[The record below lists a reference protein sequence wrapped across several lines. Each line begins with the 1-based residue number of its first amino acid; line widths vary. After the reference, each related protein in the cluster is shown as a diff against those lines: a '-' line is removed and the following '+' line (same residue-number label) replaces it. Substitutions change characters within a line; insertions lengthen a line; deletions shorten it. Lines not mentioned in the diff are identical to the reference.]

1 MSESFDARAWLKAQ
15 EQNTQPVTP
24 TSAARPFDAK
34 DWLNAQQSRTQNAS
48 ELGLQQAAD
57 FTAQLAKYPTA
68 SPVQQ
73 YQAFEKYGQQ
83 FQDHLAQQGY
93 SGEQITNALAS
104 FGQQADPRNQSSG
117 WDTAADLGNSVLK
130 GTGRLMVDALSA
142 VPESTPLIG
151 ELAEYLQKEGEGKLR
166 TIEKEYSAAKQ
177 INDYLGNREEQKA
190 LENGANEVSALLANL
205 KTNPMQLPHLLA
217 EQVPQVLLGVATGGV
232 GLGAV
237 NAAGGVGRARNDI
250 EQAYEDTYKNNPQQL
265 LQLPEIQER
274 MAKGMSFADAVN
286 DAKTDVTD
294 HWKSLAAAA
303 VIGAS
308 EALTPTGKLGQGVNR
323 GVLKT
328 LGKEAGQEFLQEGAE
343 QLNSNL
349 AVGQIDGKTQAT
361 DNVLRNA
368 TLGAIAGL
376 GMGVPAATEAYI
388 NGRNAPQ
395 AEEPVVNPESPTQP
409 EQPTTTLINS
419 QALDEALKPYQDS
432 EDYAEMR
439 ADLEQDIQD
448 GVIEERAKSN
458 SQYGKLAQAYLN
470 ATGQVTAEPQAES
483 NTQEQAEIND
493 GTDPEMERVLNLRE
507 RMTAWRNGKK
517 LGKIGDL
524 LPAMMTFKNEDAKRD
539 FVVQQAFG
547 EVQSIAKKH
556 GIDPTDG
563 NAMRKWLDDYVAKR
577 KEVQTKAKGT
587 KFVSTFGLQLPAYVD
602 NNSSLSAR
610 NVKTETDLSQYQ
622 NPQSEQSI
630 DTESDEQLTQESYSR
645 SPIKSVDANI
655 KRGREAMNTA
665 IAERRTVHR
674 AMFNHN
680 LDGWVDF
687 EWGDDGLTKP
697 FNKKGEPVGKGI
709 SHIIEAR
716 MRKDGMSYD
725 QVVRMLTQDIVETLA
740 RGSIAGHWVRNEG
753 KSESIQIDYNGHRA
767 GLIRN
772 KGSNAWLLTAFELY
786 PTDVNSAGSVD
797 TERTTNTKPTLTR
810 QGEGAVE
817 LNSNGGQRVGF
828 DTTEPTHSKPTRTR
842 QGMGAFDGNNVQQS
856 EAKRNQQDAEQTHA
870 REFKEK
876 AQHILNTQSLQLG
889 WDFTSDVELSARNV
903 KTETDLSQY
912 QNPQS
917 EQSIDTES
925 DEQLTQESYSR
936 SPIKS
941 VDANIKRGR
950 EAMNTAIAERR
961 TVHRAMFNH
970 NLDGWVDFEWGDVGT
985 VKANGKTK
993 GGMGISHILEAR
1005 MRKDGMSYEQAIQ
1018 MLVSDVVD
1026 VIARG
1031 HTVFEKTVGN
1041 SQNIR
1046 MEHNGYQVTLTK
1058 NKGNNAWIV
1067 TAFELF
1073 EGANRKGH
1081 DKSIPTDTNPTLS
1094 RAGTGAS
1101 NAASDS
1107 EQFARN
1113 NRSQL
1118 NDTHAHSQRGRGV
1131 VAENGLNLNNS
1142 QQNVNVEESHAREL
1156 LRRALGEHADKIE
1169 LVRDEQFGENDA
1181 RRGAEGW
1188 YHNGKLYLNLDGIT
1202 DGKILS
1208 KDERLVWVAWHEL
1221 GHHGVEVQLSHALRN
1236 QLHQA
1241 RKNVVVNGIAK
1252 RIFAE
1257 RQAEAKRENNP
1268 NLAISQDVATEEAI
1282 VELFAAMETGN
1293 WAEIE
1298 SRYRVHI
1305 VQEWRQPQ
1313 SDLVKRLSHVANF
1326 FKRLVA
1332 RITGRNLDTVSNQEV
1347 LNLLATVKQG
1357 IAKSAENP
1365 TASDARYSLSE
1376 ESDSDFAKAVD
1387 EVFNSSETRF
1397 DNNRWIKLGTTP
1409 EALIQSGISEE
1420 PMYINFAKIGKIK
1433 NDHPEMT
1440 ADLLKQIPKELNN
1453 PVAVFKNTKGKA
1465 NSYVVL
1471 TELSVKGNERVIAAL
1486 HADQEMNGLVFHK
1499 LASAYGKDGTRAY
1512 LENMIEKSDVRFVDK
1527 QKAGRINSK
1536 LQLLADDT
1544 LDLLFNK
1551 ASVVK
1556 DESSVNAD
1564 KEKGEHLIKN
1574 FSLLET
1580 DETASLR
1587 TSLLNADRLS
1597 DLDIKTET
1605 DLSQYQSENSDVRYS
1620 RKAPKQDTSY
1630 QRDLMVT
1637 HNISAKGIMH
1647 AKKMGG
1653 LPFASVAVAKQSN
1666 PLTGFGE
1673 VTLIGNRDYID
1684 PKGANK
1690 AKVFG
1695 ADIYSPR
1702 HSGLGITYRINA
1714 KDVNALNKQFEES
1727 AKAIGDNK
1735 FSYDFSYQGLEDKGV
1750 VNTLEDSTAVKYQF
1764 LKENGVAVEP
1774 VYDVPVEVANNQ
1786 MNYPSIQQAKA
1797 QGISR
1802 SAFVNNDELL
1812 TRFVED
1818 HIADLSERLEK
1829 VEKMGNPLVRNHAK
1843 RNLSVAQKILESGI
1857 ESIRHHY
1864 RMKILDLKYDEET
1877 QAAPRLNAGKTATKI
1892 NELVEERAS
1901 DFADYVDNIASSIDV
1916 EERIDDGEARD
1927 GTRKTIPY
1935 NLENV
1940 VKKLKQNIR
1949 GGEKFGIGQG
1959 NVRAKVTP
1967 QFDSIADIQDNKHRI
1982 VSADEFE
1989 TVRSELEAEA
1999 QALGNEFNTSDIYD
2013 LLWNAAEE
2021 GIPQAFHYA
2030 DVKNTAR
2037 NRKLVQDYLDK
2048 LEAMPTEYFEGKA
2061 KDVTQFSDFSGAVI
2075 PNNLPKNAYDVL
2087 QQAGLKIYEYD
2098 PDVETSRAE
2107 IIKQATNELD
2117 EQSGGNILFSRKA
2130 RTNDLDV
2137 DFENATPKRTAN
2149 SFEEARAAVTELLG
2163 EPLVN
2168 RESGM
2173 IATISKR
2180 SLDKLVSGKAA
2191 DKSSSREDHLIAVAN
2206 IDQLFENAIEGW
2218 AEPAKSEENT
2228 ALKSVHK
2235 MFAPININGEMK
2247 LAKLTVKEFNDNSG
2261 NRIYSV
2267 ETLEVGNKNSTMP
2280 ELSASVQSERT
2291 LDGLH
2296 SATLNSLIQRIQDF
2310 NSRDENSDPLFSRK
2324 LSRKARTNDLDVD
2337 FENATP
2343 KRTANSFAQVKELA
2357 KAFLNKTLHNDETGI
2372 DAVISRANLEKM
2384 LSGKA
2389 HSKSTSLHDHLLAVA
2404 NVDSLFKNA
2413 IHGWTE
2419 PYNKNDSPDVV
2430 GVHKMFAPLNI
2441 DGNVKLVKLTVKELK
2456 PEQGNRVYS
2465 VETIKIGNEKTPVP
2479 EMAELG
2485 FDSNSHR
2492 LHEGSG
2498 DLSLTWKPEP
2508 SENTKNTSQQI
2519 ANVRSLIQRIQD
2531 FNSRDE
2537 NSEPLFSRKQTSME
2551 ILTDGKVKHETLWGT
2566 IKAGEFGKI
2575 WNEVQRKTDFAL
2587 TDETRPVLDWIGDLD
2602 LAQVQAN
2609 ELKSDFELADGVRH
2623 SLNSQLMQ
2631 RFLKPLHKNIV
2642 NLAKKRKKDIEWTKK
2657 ALGIWVSANYSI
2669 KKNQELL
2676 TRDEQA
2682 MRDAKQAFDE
2692 AKTNGT
2698 AVEIDKAERAYIR
2711 AERQYRYRKHDVE
2724 LNNWEVDEK
2733 GKFIVPRK
2741 VGVAGFSIP
2750 HAKALMAEVEKHFSQ
2765 KEVQEA
2771 TEPLRK
2777 AVEWNIRKNF
2787 EHNRITEEQF
2797 KEYMRNLDYVP
2808 LTGDPDSLLKDD
2820 DDFIGGASSKGVNTS
2835 RDKNMKGRVN
2845 SEAEDAIDAVYRM
2858 LDKTVANAAWQPFKN
2873 GIDTVYEQK
2882 LAEAKAQ
2889 GMTEEQAKEHVAD
2902 TVGIRRQV
2910 MQGTTRTNDEVLI
2923 RKFGNVYYEYRLP
2936 EEVIKAIKGGQRN
2949 VDEFKVWQYFP
2960 MRYVRKLTGLNA
2972 QGVTQFKL
2980 PFAPK
2985 NMIRD
2990 IWEKSA
2996 LITTR
3001 DIYDANGKPLSQKA
3015 KNRIGN
3021 RTFSALANP
3030 AEMARVLRA
3039 TSRLAKGDTEN
3050 LDVSDEYQ
3058 RDLKELIELGGVSNY
3073 STYLARTDKDLV
3085 EEIKKLDKPHH
3096 RAVEGALHLVA
3107 VWNGTFDYAS
3117 SLAAYRALKE
3127 AGVDKKQA
3135 ADITLNLTNFRKQG
3149 WAAKHFKPLYMFLN
3163 PTLQGGKNLVQ
3174 MMKTRRGQVYLASR
3188 TVMAMAVWSLLMS
3201 LDDEDDQSGK
3211 RMLANGDLSREILIP
3226 TGEKDK
3232 YIRIP
3237 VGYGAPQMAN
3247 NIATNLVQL
3256 MNNQISVGDAVAN
3269 IITHNVKSVL
3279 PIAPSE
3285 IPASKEPLAK
3295 LFDTLSP
3302 TMVKAQLQWVMN
3314 RSAFGGIL
3322 RPTTVQREKLL
3333 SQQSFQ
3339 DTAEFWKETA
3349 EMMYE
3354 QFGVDMHP
3362 EFYKHIFDSY
3372 RGMMGSLGDYVSAS
3386 IENPNR
3392 VLQGKSEVI
3401 PVANDFYGIRG
3412 ERRIAGLFREYKGE
3426 AEKLA
3431 AEYKYYESK
3440 GRLAEWK
3447 TPEKMQIVNWNNKVN
3462 NDMKEVTQARSDL
3475 KKDEGKMSKEMKA
3488 SRLQNINTINDR
3500 IQREAVYAWRKRE
3513 GLATANPR

>member
-117 WDTAADLGNSVLK
+117 WDTAVDLGNSVLK

-395 AEEPVVNPESPTQP
+395 AEEPVVNHESPTQP

-577 KEVQTKAKGT
+577 KEVQTKAKQTREESYRAYDDFLSNEPLAEELQQAVENPQNVTNLPDNFITQASNEAFKKYEGELNALVSDVYEGKITAEEFEQRKNAFIHAVSKEATEKLTQHQDFVPYIREKVLAHNKLTQAEESLQQTANTTDNGNGSIELDQQMNQGGGATTSDLRSNSPIRSRTEEGAVGADNVQQSDTQYNQQGDIPRFSLNENSDSPFAKAVDMVAQGGNVSGYVNVGTTPSVLKMLGLPDVKVSIHSSTFKKVMGGKHQVTPETLKQLPQQINNPIAVMRSSTEPNGYVVLTELIERENGKDKPVIAALHLKQDANGLELLNIASVYGRSNAQIQRGLNNDLLYWNKAKGT

-602 NNSSLSAR
+602 NNSSLSIR

-655 KRGREAMNTA
+655 KRGREAMN
-665 IAERRTVHR
+665 
-674 AMFNHN
+674 
-680 LDGWVDF
+680 
-687 EWGDDGLTKP
+687 K
-697 FNKKGEPVGKGI
+697 
-709 SHIIEAR
+709 
-716 MRKDGMSYD
+716 
-725 QVVRMLTQDIVETLA
+725 
-740 RGSIAGHWVRNEG
+740 
-753 KSESIQIDYNGHRA
+753 
-767 GLIRN
+767 
-772 KGSNAWLLTAFELY
+772 
-786 PTDVNSAGSVD
+786 
-797 TERTTNTKPTLTR
+797 
-810 QGEGAVE
+810 
-817 LNSNGGQRVGF
+817 
-828 DTTEPTHSKPTRTR
+828 
-842 QGMGAFDGNNVQQS
+842 
-856 EAKRNQQDAEQTHA
+856 
-870 REFKEK
+870 
-876 AQHILNTQSLQLG
+876 
-889 WDFTSDVELSARNV
+889 
-903 KTETDLSQY
+903 
-912 QNPQS
+912 
-917 EQSIDTES
+917 
-925 DEQLTQESYSR
+925 
-936 SPIKS
+936 
-941 VDANIKRGR
+941 
-950 EAMNTAIAERR
+950 AIAERR

-1131 VAENGLNLNNS
+1131 VAENSLNLNNS
-1142 QQNVNVEESHAREL
+1142 QQNVNAEESHAREL

-1169 LVRDEQFGENDA
+1169 FVRDEQFGENDA

-1202 DGKILS
+1202 DGNILS

-1268 NLAISQDVATEEAI
+1268 SLAISQDVATEEAI

-1298 SRYRVHI
+1298 SRYRMHI

-1357 IAKSAENP
+1357 IAKSAENT

-1387 EVFNSSETRF
+1387 EVFNSSETHF

-1527 QKAGRINSK
+1527 RKAGRINSR

-1551 ASVVK
+1551 ASIVK

-1564 KEKGEHLIKN
+1564 KEKGSQLANVHWLQLPLK
-1574 FSLLET
+1574 
-1580 DETASLR
+1580 LR
-1587 TSLLNADRLS
+1587 SDANLS
-1597 DLDIKTET
+1597 ANDIKTET
-1605 DLSQYQSENSDVRYS
+1605 DLSQYQSENSDIRFS
-1620 RKAPKQDTSY
+1620 RSE
-1630 QRDLMVT
+1630 
-1637 HNISAKGIMH
+1637 N
-1647 AKKMGG
+1647 
-1653 LPFASVAVAKQSN
+1653 
-1666 PLTGFGE
+1666 LT
-1673 VTLIGNRDYID
+1673 RADYD
-1684 PKGANK
+1684 QA
-1690 AKVFG
+1690 
-1695 ADIYSPR
+1695 
-1702 HSGLGITYRINA
+1702 
-1714 KDVNALNKQFEES
+1714 
-1727 AKAIGDNK
+1727 
-1735 FSYDFSYQGLEDKGV
+1735 
-1750 VNTLEDSTAVKYQF
+1750 
-1764 LKENGVAVEP
+1764 KENGETEL
-1774 VYDVPVEVANNQ
+1774 DFNQ
-1786 MNYPSIQQAKA
+1786 W
-1797 QGISR
+1797 
-1802 SAFVNNDELL
+1802 
-1812 TRFVED
+1812 
-1818 HIADLSERLEK
+1818 
-1829 VEKMGNPLVRNHAK
+1829 
-1843 RNLSVAQKILESGI
+1843 
-1857 ESIRHHY
+1857 
-1864 RMKILDLKYDEET
+1864 
-1877 QAAPRLNAGKTATKI
+1877 
-1892 NELVEERAS
+1892 
-1901 DFADYVDNIASSIDV
+1901 
-1916 EERIDDGEARD
+1916 
-1927 GTRKTIPY
+1927 
-1935 NLENV
+1935 
-1940 VKKLKQNIR
+1940 KQ
-1949 GGEKFGIGQG
+1949 
-1959 NVRAKVTP
+1959 
-1967 QFDSIADIQDNKHRI
+1967 
-1982 VSADEFE
+1982 
-1989 TVRSELEAEA
+1989 VRSP
-1999 QALGNEFNTSDIYD
+1999 EFKRWFGDWEN
-2013 LLWNAAEE
+2013 
-2021 GIPQAFHYA
+2021 
-2030 DVKNTAR
+2030 
-2037 NRKLVQDYLDK
+2037 
-2048 LEAMPTEYFEGKA
+2048 
-2061 KDVTQFSDFSGAVI
+2061 
-2075 PNNLPKNAYDVL
+2075 
-2087 QQAGLKIYEYD
+2087 D
-2098 PDVETSRAE
+2098 PDDA
-2107 IIKQATNELD
+2107 
-2117 EQSGGNILFSRKA
+2117 
-2130 RTNDLDV
+2130 
-2137 DFENATPKRTAN
+2137 
-2149 SFEEARAAVTELLG
+2149 
-2163 EPLVN
+2163 
-2168 RESGM
+2168 
-2173 IATISKR
+2173 SK
-2180 SLDKLVSGKAA
+2180 V
-2191 DKSSSREDHLIAVAN
+2191 I
-2206 IDQLFENAIEGW
+2206 
-2218 AEPAKSEENT
+2218 
-2228 ALKSVHK
+2228 
-2235 MFAPININGEMK
+2235 
-2247 LAKLTVKEFNDNSG
+2247 
-2261 NRIYSV
+2261 
-2267 ETLEVGNKNSTMP
+2267 
-2280 ELSASVQSERT
+2280 
-2291 LDGLH
+2291 
-2296 SATLNSLIQRIQDF
+2296 
-2310 NSRDENSDPLFSRK
+2310 
-2324 LSRKARTNDLDVD
+2324 
-2337 FENATP
+2337 
-2343 KRTANSFAQVKELA
+2343 
-2357 KAFLNKTLHNDETGI
+2357 NDETFEPLQVFHGSPENFHIFDDRFSSKNTGNEGLFGKGFYFAKDGLEAVRYAKGNENGI
-2372 DAVISRANLEKM
+2372 TSAYLNIKNPFTLTPENIALLPDWYVDKVGIVPIKKGALDGKISIDSISRLTKDGKYGNDFRKA
-2384 LSGKA
+2384 LSEAGFDGA
-2389 HSKSTSLHDHLLAVA
+2389 STEFD
-2404 NVDSLFKNA
+2404 
-2413 IHGWTE
+2413 
-2419 PYNKNDSPDVV
+2419 PY
-2430 GVHKMFAPLNI
+2430 
-2441 DGNVKLVKLTVKELK
+2441 K
-2456 PEQGNRVYS
+2456 PEGVVY
-2465 VETIKIGNEKTPVP
+2465 VAFEPNQIKSATDNNGE
-2479 EMAELG
+2479 
-2485 FDSNSHR
+2485 FS
-2492 LHEGSG
+2492 
-2498 DLSLTWKPEP
+2498 
-2508 SENTKNTSQQI
+2508 SENDDI
-2519 ANVRSLIQRIQD
+2519 R
-2531 FNSRDE
+2531 
-2537 NSEPLFSRKQTSME
+2537 FSRKQTSME

-2669 KKNQELL
+2669 RKNQELL
-2676 TRDEQA
+2676 ARDEQA
-2682 MRDAKQAFDE
+2682 MIEAKQAFDD
-2692 AKTNGT
+2692 AKANGT
-2698 AVEIDKAERAYIR
+2698 NAEIDKAERAYIR

-2765 KEVQEA
+2765 KEVLEA

-2777 AVEWNIRKNF
+2777 AVKWNIHKNREF
-2787 EHNRITEEQF
+2787 NRITEEQF

-2960 MRYVRKLTGLNA
+2960 MRYVRKLTGLYA

-3188 TVMAMAVWSLLMS
+3188 VVMAMAVWSLLMS

-3285 IPASKEPLAK
+3285 ISASKDPLAK
-3295 LFDTLSP
+3295 LADTLTPSLF
-3302 TMVKAQLQWVMN
+3302 KAQMQWLMDRN
-3314 RSAFGGIL
+3314 AFGASIK
-3322 RPTTVQREKLL
+3322 PNSVQREKLL
-3333 SQQSFQ
+3333 SQQSRQ
-3339 DTAEFWKETA
+3339 NTAEFWKETA

-3392 VLQGKSEVI
+3392 ALQGKWEVVPI
-3401 PVANDFYGIRG
+3401 VNDYYGVKG
-3412 ERRIAGLFREYKGE
+3412 ENRIASLFYEYKGE

-3462 NDMKEVTQARSDL
+3462 NDMKEVTQDRSNL
-3475 KKDEGKMSKEMKA
+3475 KKDEGKMSEEMKA

>member
-117 WDTAADLGNSVLK
+117 WDTAVDLGNSVLK

-395 AEEPVVNPESPTQP
+395 AEEPVVNHESPIQP

-577 KEVQTKAKGT
+577 KEVQTKAKQT
-587 KFVSTFGLQLPAYVD
+587 REESYRAYDDFLSNEPLAEELQQAV
-602 NNSSLSAR
+602 
-610 NVKTETDLSQYQ
+610 E
-622 NPQSEQSI
+622 NPQNVTNLPDNFITQASNEAFKKYEGELNALVSDVYEGKITAEEFEQRKNAFIHAVSKEA
-630 DTESDEQLTQESYSR
+630 TEKLTQHQDFVPYIREKVLAHNKLTQAEESLQQTANTTDNGNGSIELDQQMNQGGGATTSDLR
-645 SPIKSVDANI
+645 SNSPIRS
-655 KRGREAMNTA
+655 
-665 IAERRTVHR
+665 RT
-674 AMFNHN
+674 
-680 LDGWVDF
+680 
-687 EWGDDGLTKP
+687 E
-697 FNKKGEPVGKGI
+697 
-709 SHIIEAR
+709 
-716 MRKDGMSYD
+716 
-725 QVVRMLTQDIVETLA
+725 
-740 RGSIAGHWVRNEG
+740 
-753 KSESIQIDYNGHRA
+753 
-767 GLIRN
+767 
-772 KGSNAWLLTAFELY
+772 
-786 PTDVNSAGSVD
+786 
-797 TERTTNTKPTLTR
+797 
-810 QGEGAVE
+810 EGAV
-817 LNSNGGQRVGF
+817 
-828 DTTEPTHSKPTRTR
+828 
-842 QGMGAFDGNNVQQS
+842 GADNVQQS
-856 EAKRNQQDAEQTHA
+856 DTQYNQQGDTPRFSLNENSDSPFVKAVDTVANGGQTTGKYIAMGTTPDVLKMLGLPDANIRISDEVIHKVMSEYLGFPKGNRPNIHNLSPEVLKQLPTQLNNPVA
-870 REFKEK
+870 VFNSSTRENAYVVLTELFETKVKTGKTEPVIAALHIKPTKNGVEVLNITSVYGRGKGQLKTAFNNDLRYVNKEK

-889 WDFTSDVELSARNV
+889 WDFTSDVELSTRNV

-912 QNPQS
+912 QNLQS

-1169 LVRDEQFGENDA
+1169 FVRDEQFGENDA

-1202 DGKILS
+1202 DGNILS

-1236 QLHQA
+1236 QLYQA

-1268 NLAISQDVATEEAI
+1268 SLAISQDVATEEAI

-1298 SRYRVHI
+1298 NRYRVHI

-1365 TASDARYSLSE
+1365 TASYARYSLSE

-1387 EVFNSSETRF
+1387 AFVEGNEVKTSISM
-1397 DNNRWIKLGTTP
+1397 GTTP
-1409 EALIQSGISEE
+1409 DVLK
-1420 PMYINFAKIGKIK
+1420 MIGLSDVEVKIK
-1433 NDHPEMT
+1433 RQTLGKVMRGRHSIEPET
-1440 ADLLKQIPKELNN
+1440 LKQLPQQMNDPVGVFQSAPHSSN
-1453 PVAVFKNTKGKA
+1453 PDG
-1465 NSYVVL
+1465 YVVL
-1471 TELSVKGNERVIAAL
+1471 TELTEFNQENQRNEPVIAAL
-1486 HADQEMNGLVFHK
+1486 HLNKKGEVQLIDV
-1499 LASAYGKDGTRAY
+1499 ASVYGKNHQG
-1512 LENMIEKSDVRFVDK
+1512 LQNILNKDK
-1527 QKAGRINSK
+1527 AFYWNKAKGSQLANVHW
-1536 LQLLADDT
+1536 LQLPL
-1544 LDLLFNK
+1544 K
-1551 ASVVK
+1551 
-1556 DESSVNAD
+1556 
-1564 KEKGEHLIKN
+1564 
-1574 FSLLET
+1574 
-1580 DETASLR
+1580 LR
-1587 TSLLNADRLS
+1587 SDANLS
-1597 DLDIKTET
+1597 ANDIKTET
-1605 DLSQYQSENSDVRYS
+1605 DLSQYQSENSDIRFS
-1620 RKAPKQDTSY
+1620 RSE
-1630 QRDLMVT
+1630 
-1637 HNISAKGIMH
+1637 N
-1647 AKKMGG
+1647 
-1653 LPFASVAVAKQSN
+1653 
-1666 PLTGFGE
+1666 LT
-1673 VTLIGNRDYID
+1673 RADYD
-1684 PKGANK
+1684 QA
-1690 AKVFG
+1690 
-1695 ADIYSPR
+1695 
-1702 HSGLGITYRINA
+1702 
-1714 KDVNALNKQFEES
+1714 
-1727 AKAIGDNK
+1727 
-1735 FSYDFSYQGLEDKGV
+1735 
-1750 VNTLEDSTAVKYQF
+1750 
-1764 LKENGVAVEP
+1764 KENGETEL
-1774 VYDVPVEVANNQ
+1774 DFNQ
-1786 MNYPSIQQAKA
+1786 W
-1797 QGISR
+1797 
-1802 SAFVNNDELL
+1802 
-1812 TRFVED
+1812 
-1818 HIADLSERLEK
+1818 
-1829 VEKMGNPLVRNHAK
+1829 
-1843 RNLSVAQKILESGI
+1843 
-1857 ESIRHHY
+1857 
-1864 RMKILDLKYDEET
+1864 
-1877 QAAPRLNAGKTATKI
+1877 
-1892 NELVEERAS
+1892 
-1901 DFADYVDNIASSIDV
+1901 
-1916 EERIDDGEARD
+1916 
-1927 GTRKTIPY
+1927 
-1935 NLENV
+1935 
-1940 VKKLKQNIR
+1940 KQ
-1949 GGEKFGIGQG
+1949 
-1959 NVRAKVTP
+1959 
-1967 QFDSIADIQDNKHRI
+1967 
-1982 VSADEFE
+1982 
-1989 TVRSELEAEA
+1989 VRSP
-1999 QALGNEFNTSDIYD
+1999 EFKRWFGDWEN
-2013 LLWNAAEE
+2013 
-2021 GIPQAFHYA
+2021 
-2030 DVKNTAR
+2030 
-2037 NRKLVQDYLDK
+2037 
-2048 LEAMPTEYFEGKA
+2048 
-2061 KDVTQFSDFSGAVI
+2061 
-2075 PNNLPKNAYDVL
+2075 
-2087 QQAGLKIYEYD
+2087 D
-2098 PDVETSRAE
+2098 PDDA
-2107 IIKQATNELD
+2107 
-2117 EQSGGNILFSRKA
+2117 
-2130 RTNDLDV
+2130 
-2137 DFENATPKRTAN
+2137 
-2149 SFEEARAAVTELLG
+2149 
-2163 EPLVN
+2163 
-2168 RESGM
+2168 
-2173 IATISKR
+2173 SK
-2180 SLDKLVSGKAA
+2180 V
-2191 DKSSSREDHLIAVAN
+2191 I
-2206 IDQLFENAIEGW
+2206 
-2218 AEPAKSEENT
+2218 
-2228 ALKSVHK
+2228 
-2235 MFAPININGEMK
+2235 
-2247 LAKLTVKEFNDNSG
+2247 
-2261 NRIYSV
+2261 
-2267 ETLEVGNKNSTMP
+2267 
-2280 ELSASVQSERT
+2280 
-2291 LDGLH
+2291 
-2296 SATLNSLIQRIQDF
+2296 
-2310 NSRDENSDPLFSRK
+2310 
-2324 LSRKARTNDLDVD
+2324 
-2337 FENATP
+2337 
-2343 KRTANSFAQVKELA
+2343 
-2357 KAFLNKTLHNDETGI
+2357 NDETFEPLQVFHGSPENFHIFDDRFSSKNTGNEGLFGKGFYFAKDGLEAVRYAKGNENGI
-2372 DAVISRANLEKM
+2372 TSAYLNIKNPFTLTPENIALLPDWYVDKVGIVPIKKGALDGKISIDSISRLTKDGKYGNDFRKA
-2384 LSGKA
+2384 LSEAGFDGA
-2389 HSKSTSLHDHLLAVA
+2389 STEFD
-2404 NVDSLFKNA
+2404 
-2413 IHGWTE
+2413 
-2419 PYNKNDSPDVV
+2419 PY
-2430 GVHKMFAPLNI
+2430 
-2441 DGNVKLVKLTVKELK
+2441 K
-2456 PEQGNRVYS
+2456 PEGVVY
-2465 VETIKIGNEKTPVP
+2465 VAFEPNQIKSATDNNGE
-2479 EMAELG
+2479 
-2485 FDSNSHR
+2485 FS
-2492 LHEGSG
+2492 
-2498 DLSLTWKPEP
+2498 
-2508 SENTKNTSQQI
+2508 SENDDI
-2519 ANVRSLIQRIQD
+2519 R
-2531 FNSRDE
+2531 
-2537 NSEPLFSRKQTSME
+2537 FSRKQTSME

-2657 ALGIWVSANYSI
+2657 ALGIWVSANYSVQ
-2669 KKNQELL
+2669 KNQELL
-2676 TRDEQA
+2676 ARDEQA
-2682 MRDAKQAFDE
+2682 MIEAKQAFDD
-2692 AKTNGT
+2692 AKANGT
-2698 AVEIDKAERAYIR
+2698 NAEIDKAERAYIR

-2765 KEVQEA
+2765 KEVLEA

-2777 AVEWNIRKNF
+2777 AVKWNIHKNREF
-2787 EHNRITEEQF
+2787 NRITEEQF

-2936 EEVIKAIKGGQRN
+2936 EDVIKAIKGGQRN
-2949 VDEFKVWQYFP
+2949 VDEFQIWQHKLSP
-2960 MRYVRKLTGLNA
+2960 MRYVRKLTGLYA

-3050 LDVSDEYQ
+3050 LDVNDEYQ

-3188 TVMAMAVWSLLMS
+3188 VVMAMAVWSLLMS

-3285 IPASKEPLAK
+3285 ISASKAPLAK
-3295 LFDTLSP
+3295 LADTLTPSLF
-3302 TMVKAQLQWVMN
+3302 KAQMQWLMDRN
-3314 RSAFGGIL
+3314 AFGASIK
-3322 RPTTVQREKLL
+3322 PNSVQREKLL
-3333 SQQSFQ
+3333 SQQSRQ
-3339 DTAEFWKETA
+3339 NTAEFWKETA

-3392 VLQGKSEVI
+3392 ALQGKSEVVPI
-3401 PVANDFYGIRG
+3401 VNDYYGVKG
-3412 ERRIAGLFREYKGE
+3412 ENRIASLFYEYKGE

>member
-48 ELGLQQAAD
+48 ELGLQQAAN

-166 TIEKEYSAAKQ
+166 TIEKEYSVAKQ

-217 EQVPQVLLGVATGGV
+217 EQVPQVLLGVATGSV

-274 MAKGMSFADAVN
+274 MAKGMNFADAVN

-395 AEEPVVNPESPTQP
+395 AEEPVVNPESSIQP

-577 KEVQTKAKGT
+577 KEVQTKAKQTREESYRAYDDFLSNEPLAEELQQAVENPQNVTNLPDNFITQASNEAFKKYEGELNALVSDVYEGKITAEEFEQRKNAFIHAVSKEATEKLTQHQDFVPYIREKVLAHNKLTQAEESLQQTANTTDNGNGSIELDQQMNQGGGATTSDLRSNSPIRSRTEEGAVGADNVQQSDTQYNQQGDTPRFSLNENSDSPFAKAVDMVAQGGNVSGYVNVGTTPSVLKMLGLPDVKVSIHSSTFKKVMGGKHQVTPETLKQLPQQINNPIAVMRSSTEPNGYVVLTELIERENGKDKPVIAALHLKQDANGLELLNIASVYGRSNAQIQRGLNNDLLYWNKAKGT

-602 NNSSLSAR
+602 NNSSLSIR

-622 NPQSEQSI
+622 NLQSEQSI

-655 KRGREAMNTA
+655 KRGREAMN
-665 IAERRTVHR
+665 
-674 AMFNHN
+674 
-680 LDGWVDF
+680 
-687 EWGDDGLTKP
+687 K
-697 FNKKGEPVGKGI
+697 
-709 SHIIEAR
+709 
-716 MRKDGMSYD
+716 
-725 QVVRMLTQDIVETLA
+725 
-740 RGSIAGHWVRNEG
+740 
-753 KSESIQIDYNGHRA
+753 
-767 GLIRN
+767 
-772 KGSNAWLLTAFELY
+772 
-786 PTDVNSAGSVD
+786 
-797 TERTTNTKPTLTR
+797 
-810 QGEGAVE
+810 
-817 LNSNGGQRVGF
+817 
-828 DTTEPTHSKPTRTR
+828 
-842 QGMGAFDGNNVQQS
+842 
-856 EAKRNQQDAEQTHA
+856 
-870 REFKEK
+870 
-876 AQHILNTQSLQLG
+876 
-889 WDFTSDVELSARNV
+889 
-903 KTETDLSQY
+903 
-912 QNPQS
+912 
-917 EQSIDTES
+917 
-925 DEQLTQESYSR
+925 
-936 SPIKS
+936 
-941 VDANIKRGR
+941 
-950 EAMNTAIAERR
+950 AIAERR

-1073 EGANRKGH
+1073 EGANRKGY

-1202 DGKILS
+1202 DGNILS

-1365 TASDARYSLSE
+1365 IASDARYSLSE

-1409 EALIQSGISEE
+1409 KALIQSGISEE

-1551 ASVVK
+1551 ASIVK

-1564 KEKGEHLIKN
+1564 KEKGSQLANVHWLQLPLK
-1574 FSLLET
+1574 
-1580 DETASLR
+1580 LR
-1587 TSLLNADRLS
+1587 SDANLS
-1597 DLDIKTET
+1597 ANDIKTET
-1605 DLSQYQSENSDVRYS
+1605 DLSQYQSENSEVRFS
-1620 RKAPKQDTSY
+1620 RKAPKQDTPY

-1750 VNTLEDSTAVKYQF
+1750 VNTLENSTAVKYQF

-1774 VYDVPVEVANNQ
+1774 VYDAPVEVANNQ

-1829 VEKMGNPLVRNHAK
+1829 AEKMGNSLVRNHAK

-1864 RMKILDLKYDEET
+1864 RMKILDLKYDEKT
-1877 QAAPRLNAGKTATKI
+1877 QAAPRLNTGKTATKI

-1916 EERIDDGEARD
+1916 EERIDDGEALD
-1927 GTRKTIPY
+1927 GTRKTIPH

-2030 DVKNTAR
+2030 DVKNTVR

-2098 PDVETSRAE
+2098 PDVETSRTE

-2117 EQSGGNILFSRKA
+2117 EQSGGNILF
-2130 RTNDLDV
+2130 
-2137 DFENATPKRTAN
+2137 
-2149 SFEEARAAVTELLG
+2149 
-2163 EPLVN
+2163 
-2168 RESGM
+2168 
-2173 IATISKR
+2173 
-2180 SLDKLVSGKAA
+2180 
-2191 DKSSSREDHLIAVAN
+2191 
-2206 IDQLFENAIEGW
+2206 
-2218 AEPAKSEENT
+2218 
-2228 ALKSVHK
+2228 
-2235 MFAPININGEMK
+2235 
-2247 LAKLTVKEFNDNSG
+2247 
-2261 NRIYSV
+2261 
-2267 ETLEVGNKNSTMP
+2267 
-2280 ELSASVQSERT
+2280 
-2291 LDGLH
+2291 
-2296 SATLNSLIQRIQDF
+2296 
-2310 NSRDENSDPLFSRK
+2310 
-2324 LSRKARTNDLDVD
+2324 SRKARTNDLDVD

-2465 VETIKIGNEKTPVP
+2465 VETIEIGNEKAPVP

-2669 KKNQELL
+2669 RKNQELL
-2676 TRDEQA
+2676 ARDEQA
-2682 MRDAKQAFDE
+2682 MIEAKQAFDE

-2733 GKFIVPRK
+2733 GDFIVPRK

-2750 HAKALMAEVEKHFSQ
+2750 HAKALMAEVEKHFSP

-2771 TEPLRK
+2771 TKPLRE

-2949 VDEFKVWQYFP
+2949 VDEFQIWQHKLSP
-2960 MRYVRKLTGLNA
+2960 MRYVRKLTGLYA

-3188 TVMAMAVWSLLMS
+3188 VVMAMAVWSLLMS

-3285 IPASKEPLAK
+3285 ISASKDPLAK
-3295 LFDTLSP
+3295 LADTLTPSLF
-3302 TMVKAQLQWVMN
+3302 KAQMQWLMDRN
-3314 RSAFGGIL
+3314 AFGASIK
-3322 RPTTVQREKLL
+3322 PNSVQREKLL
-3333 SQQSFQ
+3333 SQQSRQ
-3339 DTAEFWKETA
+3339 NTAEFWKETA

-3392 VLQGKSEVI
+3392 ALQGKSEVVPI
-3401 PVANDFYGIRG
+3401 VNDYYGVKG
-3412 ERRIAGLFREYKGE
+3412 ENRIASLFYEYKGE

-3462 NDMKEVTQARSDL
+3462 NEMKEVTQARSNL
-3475 KKDEGKMSKEMKA
+3475 KKDEGKMSEEMKA

>member
-117 WDTAADLGNSVLK
+117 WDTAVDLGNSVLK

-577 KEVQTKAKGT
+577 KEVQTKAKQT
-587 KFVSTFGLQLPAYVD
+587 REESYRAYDDFLSNEPLAEELQQAV
-602 NNSSLSAR
+602 
-610 NVKTETDLSQYQ
+610 E
-622 NPQSEQSI
+622 NPQNVTNLPDNFITQASNEAFKKYEGELNALVSDVYEGKITAEEFEQRKNAFIHAVSKEA
-630 DTESDEQLTQESYSR
+630 TEKLTQHQDFVPYIREKVLAHNKLTQAEESLQQTANTTDNGNGSIELDQQMNQGGGATTSDLR
-645 SPIKSVDANI
+645 SNSPIRS
-655 KRGREAMNTA
+655 
-665 IAERRTVHR
+665 RT
-674 AMFNHN
+674 
-680 LDGWVDF
+680 
-687 EWGDDGLTKP
+687 E
-697 FNKKGEPVGKGI
+697 
-709 SHIIEAR
+709 
-716 MRKDGMSYD
+716 
-725 QVVRMLTQDIVETLA
+725 
-740 RGSIAGHWVRNEG
+740 
-753 KSESIQIDYNGHRA
+753 
-767 GLIRN
+767 
-772 KGSNAWLLTAFELY
+772 
-786 PTDVNSAGSVD
+786 
-797 TERTTNTKPTLTR
+797 
-810 QGEGAVE
+810 EGAV
-817 LNSNGGQRVGF
+817 
-828 DTTEPTHSKPTRTR
+828 
-842 QGMGAFDGNNVQQS
+842 GADNVQQS
-856 EAKRNQQDAEQTHA
+856 DTQYNQQGDTPRFSLNENSDSPFVKAVDTVANGGQTTGKYIAMGTTPDVLKMLGLPDANIRISDEVIHKVMSEYLGFPKGNRPNIHNLSPEVLKQLPTQLNNPVA
-870 REFKEK
+870 VFNSSTRENAYVVLTELFETKVKTGKTEPVIAALHIKPTKNGVEVLNITSVYGRGKGQLKTAFNNDLRYVNKEK

-889 WDFTSDVELSARNV
+889 WDFTSDVELSTRNV

-912 QNPQS
+912 QNLQS

-1169 LVRDEQFGENDA
+1169 FVRDEQFGENDA

-1202 DGKILS
+1202 DGNILS

-1236 QLHQA
+1236 QLYQA

-1268 NLAISQDVATEEAI
+1268 SLAISQDVATEEAI

-1387 EVFNSSETRF
+1387 AFVEGNEVKTSISM
-1397 DNNRWIKLGTTP
+1397 GTTP
-1409 EALIQSGISEE
+1409 DVLK
-1420 PMYINFAKIGKIK
+1420 MIGLSDVEVKIK
-1433 NDHPEMT
+1433 RQTLGKVMRGRHSIEPET
-1440 ADLLKQIPKELNN
+1440 LKQLPQQMNDPVGVFQSAPHSSN
-1453 PVAVFKNTKGKA
+1453 PDG
-1465 NSYVVL
+1465 YVVL
-1471 TELSVKGNERVIAAL
+1471 TELTEFNQENQRNEPVIAAL
-1486 HADQEMNGLVFHK
+1486 HLNKKGEVQLIDV
-1499 LASAYGKDGTRAY
+1499 ASVYGKNHQG
-1512 LENMIEKSDVRFVDK
+1512 LQNILNKDK
-1527 QKAGRINSK
+1527 AFYWNKAKGSQLANVHW
-1536 LQLLADDT
+1536 LQLPL
-1544 LDLLFNK
+1544 K
-1551 ASVVK
+1551 
-1556 DESSVNAD
+1556 
-1564 KEKGEHLIKN
+1564 
-1574 FSLLET
+1574 
-1580 DETASLR
+1580 LR
-1587 TSLLNADRLS
+1587 SDANLS
-1597 DLDIKTET
+1597 ANDIKTET
-1605 DLSQYQSENSDVRYS
+1605 DLSQYQSENSDIRFS
-1620 RKAPKQDTSY
+1620 RSE
-1630 QRDLMVT
+1630 
-1637 HNISAKGIMH
+1637 N
-1647 AKKMGG
+1647 
-1653 LPFASVAVAKQSN
+1653 
-1666 PLTGFGE
+1666 LT
-1673 VTLIGNRDYID
+1673 RADYD
-1684 PKGANK
+1684 QA
-1690 AKVFG
+1690 
-1695 ADIYSPR
+1695 
-1702 HSGLGITYRINA
+1702 
-1714 KDVNALNKQFEES
+1714 
-1727 AKAIGDNK
+1727 
-1735 FSYDFSYQGLEDKGV
+1735 
-1750 VNTLEDSTAVKYQF
+1750 
-1764 LKENGVAVEP
+1764 KENGETEL
-1774 VYDVPVEVANNQ
+1774 DFNQ
-1786 MNYPSIQQAKA
+1786 W
-1797 QGISR
+1797 
-1802 SAFVNNDELL
+1802 
-1812 TRFVED
+1812 
-1818 HIADLSERLEK
+1818 
-1829 VEKMGNPLVRNHAK
+1829 
-1843 RNLSVAQKILESGI
+1843 
-1857 ESIRHHY
+1857 
-1864 RMKILDLKYDEET
+1864 
-1877 QAAPRLNAGKTATKI
+1877 
-1892 NELVEERAS
+1892 
-1901 DFADYVDNIASSIDV
+1901 
-1916 EERIDDGEARD
+1916 
-1927 GTRKTIPY
+1927 
-1935 NLENV
+1935 
-1940 VKKLKQNIR
+1940 KQ
-1949 GGEKFGIGQG
+1949 
-1959 NVRAKVTP
+1959 
-1967 QFDSIADIQDNKHRI
+1967 
-1982 VSADEFE
+1982 
-1989 TVRSELEAEA
+1989 VRSP
-1999 QALGNEFNTSDIYD
+1999 EFKRWFGDWEN
-2013 LLWNAAEE
+2013 
-2021 GIPQAFHYA
+2021 
-2030 DVKNTAR
+2030 
-2037 NRKLVQDYLDK
+2037 
-2048 LEAMPTEYFEGKA
+2048 
-2061 KDVTQFSDFSGAVI
+2061 
-2075 PNNLPKNAYDVL
+2075 
-2087 QQAGLKIYEYD
+2087 D
-2098 PDVETSRAE
+2098 PDDA
-2107 IIKQATNELD
+2107 
-2117 EQSGGNILFSRKA
+2117 
-2130 RTNDLDV
+2130 
-2137 DFENATPKRTAN
+2137 
-2149 SFEEARAAVTELLG
+2149 
-2163 EPLVN
+2163 
-2168 RESGM
+2168 
-2173 IATISKR
+2173 SK
-2180 SLDKLVSGKAA
+2180 V
-2191 DKSSSREDHLIAVAN
+2191 I
-2206 IDQLFENAIEGW
+2206 
-2218 AEPAKSEENT
+2218 
-2228 ALKSVHK
+2228 
-2235 MFAPININGEMK
+2235 
-2247 LAKLTVKEFNDNSG
+2247 
-2261 NRIYSV
+2261 
-2267 ETLEVGNKNSTMP
+2267 
-2280 ELSASVQSERT
+2280 
-2291 LDGLH
+2291 
-2296 SATLNSLIQRIQDF
+2296 
-2310 NSRDENSDPLFSRK
+2310 
-2324 LSRKARTNDLDVD
+2324 
-2337 FENATP
+2337 
-2343 KRTANSFAQVKELA
+2343 
-2357 KAFLNKTLHNDETGI
+2357 NDETFEPLQVFHGSPENFHIFDDRFSSKNTGNEGLFGKGFYFAKDGLEAVRYAKGNENGI
-2372 DAVISRANLEKM
+2372 TSAYLNIKNPFTLTPENIALLPDWYVDKVGIVPIKKGALDGKISIDSISRLTKDGKYGNDFRKA
-2384 LSGKA
+2384 LSEAGFDGASTEFDPYKPEGVVYVA
-2389 HSKSTSLHDHLLAVA
+2389 FEPNQIKSATDNNGEFS
-2404 NVDSLFKNA
+2404 S
-2413 IHGWTE
+2413 
-2419 PYNKNDSPDVV
+2419 KNDD
-2430 GVHKMFAPLNI
+2430 I
-2441 DGNVKLVKLTVKELK
+2441 
-2456 PEQGNRVYS
+2456 R
-2465 VETIKIGNEKTPVP
+2465 
-2479 EMAELG
+2479 
-2485 FDSNSHR
+2485 
-2492 LHEGSG
+2492 
-2498 DLSLTWKPEP
+2498 
-2508 SENTKNTSQQI
+2508 
-2519 ANVRSLIQRIQD
+2519 
-2531 FNSRDE
+2531 
-2537 NSEPLFSRKQTSME
+2537 FSRKQTSME

-2669 KKNQELL
+2669 QKNQELL
-2676 TRDEQA
+2676 ARDEQA
-2682 MRDAKQAFDE
+2682 MIEAKQAFDD
-2692 AKTNGT
+2692 AKANGT
-2698 AVEIDKAERAYIR
+2698 NAEIDKAERAYIR

-2771 TEPLRK
+2771 TKPLRE

-2949 VDEFKVWQYFP
+2949 VDEFQIWQHKLSP

-3050 LDVSDEYQ
+3050 LDVSNEYQ

-3188 TVMAMAVWSLLMS
+3188 TVMAMAVWSFLMA
-3201 LDDEDDQSGK
+3201 LDDEDDEAGK

-3431 AEYKYYESK
+3431 AEYKYYEEK

-3462 NDMKEVTQARSDL
+3462 DEMKKVTQARSNL
-3475 KKDEGKMSKEMKA
+3475 KKDEGKMSEEMKA

>member
-117 WDTAADLGNSVLK
+117 WDTAVDLGNSVLK

-409 EQPTTTLINS
+409 EQPTTTPINS

-432 EDYAEMR
+432 EEYAEMR

-470 ATGQVTAEPQAES
+470 AMGQVTEPQAES
-483 NTQEQAEIND
+483 NTQEQAEIDD

-577 KEVQTKAKGT
+577 KEVQTKAKQTREESYRAYDDFLSNEPLAVEPEQAVENPQNVTNLPDNFITQASNEAFKKYEGELNALVSDVYEGKITAEEFEQRKNAFIHAVSKEATEKLTQHQDFVPYIREKVLAHNKLTQAETELQQTAEPQRVEENAELRFSLNESSDSPFAKAVDTVAQGGNVSGYVNVGTTPSVLKMLGLPDVKVSIHSSTFKKVMGGKHQVTPETLKQLPQQINNPIAVMRSSTEPNGYVVLTELIERENGKDKPVIAALHLKQDANGLELLNIASVYGRSNAQIQRGLNNDLLYWNKAKGT

-630 DTESDEQLTQESYSR
+630 ETESDEQLTQESYSR

-655 KRGREAMNTA
+655 KRGREAMNKA

-725 QVVRMLTQDIVETLA
+725 QVVRMLTQDIVDTIAKGKVYKEATLP
-740 RGSIAGHWVRNEG
+740 NG
-753 KSESIQIDYNGHRA
+753 KVKNVQLDYNGHRA
-767 GLIRN
+767 VLIKK
-772 KGSNAWLLTAFELY
+772 KGNNGWILTAFELHS
-786 PTDVNSAGSVD
+786 TDVNSAGSVD

-870 REFKEK
+870 RE
-876 AQHILNTQSLQLG
+876 
-889 WDFTSDVELSARNV
+889 
-903 KTETDLSQY
+903 
-912 QNPQS
+912 
-917 EQSIDTES
+917 
-925 DEQLTQESYSR
+925 
-936 SPIKS
+936 
-941 VDANIKRGR
+941 
-950 EAMNTAIAERR
+950 
-961 TVHRAMFNH
+961 
-970 NLDGWVDFEWGDVGT
+970 
-985 VKANGKTK
+985 
-993 GGMGISHILEAR
+993 
-1005 MRKDGMSYEQAIQ
+1005 
-1018 MLVSDVVD
+1018 
-1026 VIARG
+1026 
-1031 HTVFEKTVGN
+1031 
-1041 SQNIR
+1041 
-1046 MEHNGYQVTLTK
+1046 
-1058 NKGNNAWIV
+1058 
-1067 TAFELF
+1067 
-1073 EGANRKGH
+1073 
-1081 DKSIPTDTNPTLS
+1081 
-1094 RAGTGAS
+1094 
-1101 NAASDS
+1101 
-1107 EQFARN
+1107 
-1113 NRSQL
+1113 
-1118 NDTHAHSQRGRGV
+1118 
-1131 VAENGLNLNNS
+1131 
-1142 QQNVNVEESHAREL
+1142 L

-1169 LVRDEQFGENDA
+1169 FVRDEQFGENDA

-1202 DGKILS
+1202 DGNILS

-1268 NLAISQDVATEEAI
+1268 SLAISQDVATEEAI

-1332 RITGRNLDTVSNQEV
+1332 RITGKNLDTVSNQEV

-1357 IAKSAENP
+1357 IAKSAENT
-1365 TASDARYSLSE
+1365 TASEARYSLSE

-1564 KEKGEHLIKN
+1564 KEKGSQLANVHWLQLPLK
-1574 FSLLET
+1574 
-1580 DETASLR
+1580 LR
-1587 TSLLNADRLS
+1587 SDANLS
-1597 DLDIKTET
+1597 ANDIKTET
-1605 DLSQYQSENSDVRYS
+1605 DLSQYQSENSEVRFS
-1620 RKAPKQDTSY
+1620 RSE
-1630 QRDLMVT
+1630 
-1637 HNISAKGIMH
+1637 N
-1647 AKKMGG
+1647 
-1653 LPFASVAVAKQSN
+1653 
-1666 PLTGFGE
+1666 LT
-1673 VTLIGNRDYID
+1673 RADYD
-1684 PKGANK
+1684 QA
-1690 AKVFG
+1690 
-1695 ADIYSPR
+1695 
-1702 HSGLGITYRINA
+1702 
-1714 KDVNALNKQFEES
+1714 
-1727 AKAIGDNK
+1727 
-1735 FSYDFSYQGLEDKGV
+1735 
-1750 VNTLEDSTAVKYQF
+1750 
-1764 LKENGVAVEP
+1764 KENGETEL
-1774 VYDVPVEVANNQ
+1774 DFNQ
-1786 MNYPSIQQAKA
+1786 W
-1797 QGISR
+1797 
-1802 SAFVNNDELL
+1802 
-1812 TRFVED
+1812 
-1818 HIADLSERLEK
+1818 
-1829 VEKMGNPLVRNHAK
+1829 
-1843 RNLSVAQKILESGI
+1843 
-1857 ESIRHHY
+1857 
-1864 RMKILDLKYDEET
+1864 
-1877 QAAPRLNAGKTATKI
+1877 
-1892 NELVEERAS
+1892 
-1901 DFADYVDNIASSIDV
+1901 
-1916 EERIDDGEARD
+1916 
-1927 GTRKTIPY
+1927 
-1935 NLENV
+1935 
-1940 VKKLKQNIR
+1940 KQ
-1949 GGEKFGIGQG
+1949 
-1959 NVRAKVTP
+1959 
-1967 QFDSIADIQDNKHRI
+1967 
-1982 VSADEFE
+1982 
-1989 TVRSELEAEA
+1989 VRSP
-1999 QALGNEFNTSDIYD
+1999 EFKRWFGDWEN
-2013 LLWNAAEE
+2013 
-2021 GIPQAFHYA
+2021 
-2030 DVKNTAR
+2030 
-2037 NRKLVQDYLDK
+2037 
-2048 LEAMPTEYFEGKA
+2048 
-2061 KDVTQFSDFSGAVI
+2061 
-2075 PNNLPKNAYDVL
+2075 
-2087 QQAGLKIYEYD
+2087 D
-2098 PDVETSRAE
+2098 PDDA
-2107 IIKQATNELD
+2107 
-2117 EQSGGNILFSRKA
+2117 
-2130 RTNDLDV
+2130 
-2137 DFENATPKRTAN
+2137 
-2149 SFEEARAAVTELLG
+2149 
-2163 EPLVN
+2163 
-2168 RESGM
+2168 
-2173 IATISKR
+2173 SK
-2180 SLDKLVSGKAA
+2180 V
-2191 DKSSSREDHLIAVAN
+2191 I
-2206 IDQLFENAIEGW
+2206 
-2218 AEPAKSEENT
+2218 
-2228 ALKSVHK
+2228 
-2235 MFAPININGEMK
+2235 
-2247 LAKLTVKEFNDNSG
+2247 
-2261 NRIYSV
+2261 
-2267 ETLEVGNKNSTMP
+2267 
-2280 ELSASVQSERT
+2280 
-2291 LDGLH
+2291 
-2296 SATLNSLIQRIQDF
+2296 
-2310 NSRDENSDPLFSRK
+2310 
-2324 LSRKARTNDLDVD
+2324 
-2337 FENATP
+2337 
-2343 KRTANSFAQVKELA
+2343 
-2357 KAFLNKTLHNDETGI
+2357 NDETFEPLQVFHGSPENFHIFDDRFSSKNTGNEGLFGKGFYFAKDGLEAVRYAKGNENGI
-2372 DAVISRANLEKM
+2372 TSAYLNIKNPFTLTPENIALLPDWYVDKVGIVPIKKGALDGKISIDSISRLTKDGKYGNDFRKA
-2384 LSGKA
+2384 LSEAGFDGA
-2389 HSKSTSLHDHLLAVA
+2389 STEFD
-2404 NVDSLFKNA
+2404 
-2413 IHGWTE
+2413 
-2419 PYNKNDSPDVV
+2419 PY
-2430 GVHKMFAPLNI
+2430 
-2441 DGNVKLVKLTVKELK
+2441 K
-2456 PEQGNRVYS
+2456 PEGVVY
-2465 VETIKIGNEKTPVP
+2465 VAFEPNQIKSATDNNGE
-2479 EMAELG
+2479 
-2485 FDSNSHR
+2485 FS
-2492 LHEGSG
+2492 
-2498 DLSLTWKPEP
+2498 
-2508 SENTKNTSQQI
+2508 SENDDI
-2519 ANVRSLIQRIQD
+2519 R
-2531 FNSRDE
+2531 
-2537 NSEPLFSRKQTSME
+2537 FSRKQTSME

-2631 RFLKPLHKNIV
+2631 RFLKPLHKNMV

-2669 KKNQELL
+2669 QKNQELL
-2676 TRDEQA
+2676 ARDEQA
-2682 MRDAKQAFDE
+2682 MRDAKQAFDD
-2692 AKTNGT
+2692 AKANGT
-2698 AVEIDKAERAYIR
+2698 NAEIDKAERAYIR

-2765 KEVQEA
+2765 KEVLEA

-2777 AVEWNIRKNF
+2777 AVKWNIHKNREF
-2787 EHNRITEEQF
+2787 NRITEEQF

-2835 RDKNMKGRVN
+2835 RDKNMRGRVN

-2936 EEVIKAIKGGQRN
+2936 EDVIKAIKGGQRN

-3050 LDVSDEYQ
+3050 LDVSNEYQ

-3188 TVMAMAVWSLLMS
+3188 VVMAMAVWSFLMS
-3201 LDDEDDQSGK
+3201 LDDDDDQGGK

-3285 IPASKEPLAK
+3285 ISASKDPLAK
-3295 LFDTLSP
+3295 LADTLTPSLF
-3302 TMVKAQLQWVMN
+3302 KAQMQWLMDRN
-3314 RSAFGGIL
+3314 AFGASIK
-3322 RPTTVQREKLL
+3322 PNSVQREKLL
-3333 SQQSFQ
+3333 SQQSRQ
-3339 DTAEFWKETA
+3339 NTAEFWKETA

-3392 VLQGKSEVI
+3392 ALQGKSEVVPI
-3401 PVANDFYGIRG
+3401 VNDYYGVRG
-3412 ERRIAGLFREYKGE
+3412 ENRIASLFYEYKGE

-3462 NDMKEVTQARSDL
+3462 DEMKKVTQARSNL
-3475 KKDEGKMSKEMKA
+3475 KKDEGKMSEEMKA

>member
-117 WDTAADLGNSVLK
+117 WDTAVDLGNSVLK

-395 AEEPVVNPESPTQP
+395 AEEPVVNPESPIQP

-577 KEVQTKAKGT
+577 KEVQTKAKQTREESYRAYDDFLSNEPLAEELQQAVENPQNVTNLPDNFITQASNEAFKKYEGELNALVSDVYEGKITAEEFEQRKNAFIHAVSKEATEKLTQHQDFVPYIREKVLAHNKLTQAEESLQQTANTTDNGNGSIELDQQMNQGGGATTSDLRSNSPIRSRTEEGAVGADNVQQSDTQYNQQGDTPRFSLNENSDSPFAKAVDMVAQGGNVSGYVNVGTTPSVLKMLGLPDVKVSIHSSTFKKVMGGKHQVTPETLKQLPQQINNPIAVMRSSTEPNGYVVLTELIERENGKDKPVIAALHLKQDANGLELLNIASVYGRSNAQIQRGLNNDLLYWNKAKGT

-602 NNSSLSAR
+602 NNSSLSIR

-655 KRGREAMNTA
+655 KRGREAMN
-665 IAERRTVHR
+665 
-674 AMFNHN
+674 
-680 LDGWVDF
+680 
-687 EWGDDGLTKP
+687 K
-697 FNKKGEPVGKGI
+697 
-709 SHIIEAR
+709 
-716 MRKDGMSYD
+716 
-725 QVVRMLTQDIVETLA
+725 
-740 RGSIAGHWVRNEG
+740 
-753 KSESIQIDYNGHRA
+753 
-767 GLIRN
+767 
-772 KGSNAWLLTAFELY
+772 
-786 PTDVNSAGSVD
+786 
-797 TERTTNTKPTLTR
+797 
-810 QGEGAVE
+810 
-817 LNSNGGQRVGF
+817 
-828 DTTEPTHSKPTRTR
+828 
-842 QGMGAFDGNNVQQS
+842 
-856 EAKRNQQDAEQTHA
+856 
-870 REFKEK
+870 
-876 AQHILNTQSLQLG
+876 
-889 WDFTSDVELSARNV
+889 
-903 KTETDLSQY
+903 
-912 QNPQS
+912 
-917 EQSIDTES
+917 
-925 DEQLTQESYSR
+925 
-936 SPIKS
+936 
-941 VDANIKRGR
+941 
-950 EAMNTAIAERR
+950 AIAERR

-1131 VAENGLNLNNS
+1131 VAENSLNLNNS

-1169 LVRDEQFGENDA
+1169 FVRDEQFGENDA

-1202 DGKILS
+1202 DGNILS

-1268 NLAISQDVATEEAI
+1268 SLAISQDVATEEAI

-1365 TASDARYSLSE
+1365 TVSDARYSLSE

-1387 EVFNSSETRF
+1387 AFVEGNEVKTSISM
-1397 DNNRWIKLGTTP
+1397 GTTP
-1409 EALIQSGISEE
+1409 DVLK
-1420 PMYINFAKIGKIK
+1420 MIGLSDVEVKIK
-1433 NDHPEMT
+1433 RQTLGKVMRGRHSIEPET
-1440 ADLLKQIPKELNN
+1440 LKQLPQQMNDPVGVFQSAPHSSN
-1453 PVAVFKNTKGKA
+1453 PDG
-1465 NSYVVL
+1465 YVVL
-1471 TELSVKGNERVIAAL
+1471 TELTEFNQENQRNEPVIAAL
-1486 HADQEMNGLVFHK
+1486 HLNKKGEVQLIDV
-1499 LASAYGKDGTRAY
+1499 ASVYGKNHQG
-1512 LENMIEKSDVRFVDK
+1512 LQNILNKDK
-1527 QKAGRINSK
+1527 AFYWNKAKGSQLANVHW
-1536 LQLLADDT
+1536 LQLPL
-1544 LDLLFNK
+1544 K
-1551 ASVVK
+1551 
-1556 DESSVNAD
+1556 
-1564 KEKGEHLIKN
+1564 
-1574 FSLLET
+1574 
-1580 DETASLR
+1580 LR
-1587 TSLLNADRLS
+1587 SDANLS
-1597 DLDIKTET
+1597 ANDIKTET
-1605 DLSQYQSENSDVRYS
+1605 DLSQYQSENSDIRFS
-1620 RKAPKQDTSY
+1620 RSE
-1630 QRDLMVT
+1630 
-1637 HNISAKGIMH
+1637 N
-1647 AKKMGG
+1647 
-1653 LPFASVAVAKQSN
+1653 
-1666 PLTGFGE
+1666 LT
-1673 VTLIGNRDYID
+1673 RADYD
-1684 PKGANK
+1684 QA
-1690 AKVFG
+1690 
-1695 ADIYSPR
+1695 
-1702 HSGLGITYRINA
+1702 
-1714 KDVNALNKQFEES
+1714 
-1727 AKAIGDNK
+1727 
-1735 FSYDFSYQGLEDKGV
+1735 
-1750 VNTLEDSTAVKYQF
+1750 
-1764 LKENGVAVEP
+1764 KENGETEL
-1774 VYDVPVEVANNQ
+1774 DFNQ
-1786 MNYPSIQQAKA
+1786 W
-1797 QGISR
+1797 
-1802 SAFVNNDELL
+1802 
-1812 TRFVED
+1812 
-1818 HIADLSERLEK
+1818 
-1829 VEKMGNPLVRNHAK
+1829 
-1843 RNLSVAQKILESGI
+1843 
-1857 ESIRHHY
+1857 
-1864 RMKILDLKYDEET
+1864 
-1877 QAAPRLNAGKTATKI
+1877 
-1892 NELVEERAS
+1892 
-1901 DFADYVDNIASSIDV
+1901 
-1916 EERIDDGEARD
+1916 
-1927 GTRKTIPY
+1927 
-1935 NLENV
+1935 
-1940 VKKLKQNIR
+1940 KQ
-1949 GGEKFGIGQG
+1949 
-1959 NVRAKVTP
+1959 
-1967 QFDSIADIQDNKHRI
+1967 
-1982 VSADEFE
+1982 
-1989 TVRSELEAEA
+1989 VRSP
-1999 QALGNEFNTSDIYD
+1999 EFKRWFGDWEN
-2013 LLWNAAEE
+2013 
-2021 GIPQAFHYA
+2021 
-2030 DVKNTAR
+2030 
-2037 NRKLVQDYLDK
+2037 
-2048 LEAMPTEYFEGKA
+2048 
-2061 KDVTQFSDFSGAVI
+2061 
-2075 PNNLPKNAYDVL
+2075 
-2087 QQAGLKIYEYD
+2087 D
-2098 PDVETSRAE
+2098 PDDA
-2107 IIKQATNELD
+2107 
-2117 EQSGGNILFSRKA
+2117 
-2130 RTNDLDV
+2130 
-2137 DFENATPKRTAN
+2137 
-2149 SFEEARAAVTELLG
+2149 
-2163 EPLVN
+2163 
-2168 RESGM
+2168 
-2173 IATISKR
+2173 SK
-2180 SLDKLVSGKAA
+2180 V
-2191 DKSSSREDHLIAVAN
+2191 I
-2206 IDQLFENAIEGW
+2206 
-2218 AEPAKSEENT
+2218 
-2228 ALKSVHK
+2228 
-2235 MFAPININGEMK
+2235 
-2247 LAKLTVKEFNDNSG
+2247 
-2261 NRIYSV
+2261 
-2267 ETLEVGNKNSTMP
+2267 
-2280 ELSASVQSERT
+2280 
-2291 LDGLH
+2291 
-2296 SATLNSLIQRIQDF
+2296 
-2310 NSRDENSDPLFSRK
+2310 
-2324 LSRKARTNDLDVD
+2324 
-2337 FENATP
+2337 
-2343 KRTANSFAQVKELA
+2343 
-2357 KAFLNKTLHNDETGI
+2357 NDETFEPLQVFHGSPENFHIFDDRFSSKNTGNEGLFGKGFYFAKDGLEAVRYAKGNENGI
-2372 DAVISRANLEKM
+2372 TSAYLNIKNPFTLTPENIALLPDWYVDKVGIVPIKKGALDGKISIDSISRLTKDGKYGNDFRKA
-2384 LSGKA
+2384 LSEAGFDGA
-2389 HSKSTSLHDHLLAVA
+2389 STEFD
-2404 NVDSLFKNA
+2404 
-2413 IHGWTE
+2413 
-2419 PYNKNDSPDVV
+2419 PY
-2430 GVHKMFAPLNI
+2430 
-2441 DGNVKLVKLTVKELK
+2441 K
-2456 PEQGNRVYS
+2456 PEGVVY
-2465 VETIKIGNEKTPVP
+2465 VAFEPNQIKSATDNNGE
-2479 EMAELG
+2479 
-2485 FDSNSHR
+2485 FS
-2492 LHEGSG
+2492 
-2498 DLSLTWKPEP
+2498 
-2508 SENTKNTSQQI
+2508 SENDDI
-2519 ANVRSLIQRIQD
+2519 R
-2531 FNSRDE
+2531 
-2537 NSEPLFSRKQTSME
+2537 FSRKQTSME

-2669 KKNQELL
+2669 RKNQELL
-2676 TRDEQA
+2676 ARDEQA
-2682 MRDAKQAFDE
+2682 MIEAKQAFDD
-2692 AKTNGT
+2692 AKANGT
-2698 AVEIDKAERAYIR
+2698 NAEIDKAERAYIR

-2765 KEVQEA
+2765 KEVLEA

-2777 AVEWNIRKNF
+2777 AVKWNIHKNREF
-2787 EHNRITEEQF
+2787 NRITEEQF

-2949 VDEFKVWQYFP
+2949 VDEFQIWQHKLSP
-2960 MRYVRKLTGLNA
+2960 MRYVRKLTGLYA

-3030 AEMARVLRA
+3030 AEMTRVLRA

-3188 TVMAMAVWSLLMS
+3188 VVMAMAVWSLLMS

-3285 IPASKEPLAK
+3285 ISASKDPLAK
-3295 LFDTLSP
+3295 LADTLTPSLF
-3302 TMVKAQLQWVMN
+3302 KAQMQWLMDRN
-3314 RSAFGGIL
+3314 AFGASIK
-3322 RPTTVQREKLL
+3322 PNSVQREKLL
-3333 SQQSFQ
+3333 SQQSRQ
-3339 DTAEFWKETA
+3339 NTAEFWKETA

-3392 VLQGKSEVI
+3392 ALQGKSEVVPI
-3401 PVANDFYGIRG
+3401 VNDYYGVRG
-3412 ERRIAGLFREYKGE
+3412 ENRIASLFYEYKGE

-3431 AEYKYYESK
+3431 AEYKYYEEK

-3475 KKDEGKMSKEMKA
+3475 KKDEGKMSEEMKA

>member
-117 WDTAADLGNSVLK
+117 WDTAVDLGNSVLK

-577 KEVQTKAKGT
+577 KEVQTKAKQTREESYRAYDDFLSNEPLAEELQQAVENPQNVTNLPDNFITQASNEAFKKYEGELNALVSDVYEGKITAEEFEQRKNAFIHAVSKEATEKLTQHQDFVPYIREKVLAHNKLTQAEESLQQTANTTDNGNGSIELDQQMNQGGGATTSDLRSNSPIRSRTEEGAVGADNVQQSDTQYNQQGDIPRFSLNENSDSPFAKAVDMVAQGGNVSGYVNVGTTPSVLKMLGLPDVKVSIHSSTFKKVMGGKHQVTPETLKQLPQQINNPIAVMRSSTEPNGYVVLTELIERENGKDKPVIAALHLKQDANGLELLNIASVYGRSNAQIQRGLNNDLLYWNKAKGT

-630 DTESDEQLTQESYSR
+630 ETESDEQLTQESYSR

-655 KRGREAMNTA
+655 KRGREAMN
-665 IAERRTVHR
+665 
-674 AMFNHN
+674 
-680 LDGWVDF
+680 
-687 EWGDDGLTKP
+687 K
-697 FNKKGEPVGKGI
+697 
-709 SHIIEAR
+709 
-716 MRKDGMSYD
+716 
-725 QVVRMLTQDIVETLA
+725 
-740 RGSIAGHWVRNEG
+740 
-753 KSESIQIDYNGHRA
+753 
-767 GLIRN
+767 
-772 KGSNAWLLTAFELY
+772 
-786 PTDVNSAGSVD
+786 
-797 TERTTNTKPTLTR
+797 
-810 QGEGAVE
+810 
-817 LNSNGGQRVGF
+817 
-828 DTTEPTHSKPTRTR
+828 
-842 QGMGAFDGNNVQQS
+842 
-856 EAKRNQQDAEQTHA
+856 
-870 REFKEK
+870 
-876 AQHILNTQSLQLG
+876 
-889 WDFTSDVELSARNV
+889 
-903 KTETDLSQY
+903 
-912 QNPQS
+912 
-917 EQSIDTES
+917 
-925 DEQLTQESYSR
+925 
-936 SPIKS
+936 
-941 VDANIKRGR
+941 
-950 EAMNTAIAERR
+950 AIAERR

-1005 MRKDGMSYEQAIQ
+1005 MRKDGMSYEQATQ

-1131 VAENGLNLNNS
+1131 VAENSLNLNNS

-1169 LVRDEQFGENDA
+1169 FVRDEQFGENDA

-1202 DGKILS
+1202 DGNILS

-1268 NLAISQDVATEEAI
+1268 SLAISQDVATEEAI

-1357 IAKSAENP
+1357 IAKSAENT

-1387 EVFNSSETRF
+1387 EVFNSSETHF

-1527 QKAGRINSK
+1527 RKAGRINSR

-1551 ASVVK
+1551 ASIVK

-1564 KEKGEHLIKN
+1564 KEKGSQLANVHWLQLPLK
-1574 FSLLET
+1574 
-1580 DETASLR
+1580 LR
-1587 TSLLNADRLS
+1587 SDANLS
-1597 DLDIKTET
+1597 ANDIKTET
-1605 DLSQYQSENSDVRYS
+1605 DLSQYQSENSEVRFS
-1620 RKAPKQDTSY
+1620 RKAPKQDTPY

-1750 VNTLEDSTAVKYQF
+1750 VNTLENSTAVKYQF

-1774 VYDVPVEVANNQ
+1774 VYDAPVEVANNQ

-1829 VEKMGNPLVRNHAK
+1829 AEKMGNSLVRNHAK
-1843 RNLSVAQKILESGI
+1843 RNLSVAQKILESSI

-1877 QAAPRLNAGKTATKI
+1877 QAAPRLNTGKTATKI

-1916 EERIDDGEARD
+1916 EERIDDGEALD
-1927 GTRKTIPY
+1927 GTRKTIPH

-2021 GIPQAFHYA
+2021 GIPKAFHYA
-2030 DVKNTAR
+2030 DVKNTVR

-2117 EQSGGNILFSRKA
+2117 EQSGGNILF
-2130 RTNDLDV
+2130 
-2137 DFENATPKRTAN
+2137 
-2149 SFEEARAAVTELLG
+2149 
-2163 EPLVN
+2163 
-2168 RESGM
+2168 
-2173 IATISKR
+2173 
-2180 SLDKLVSGKAA
+2180 
-2191 DKSSSREDHLIAVAN
+2191 
-2206 IDQLFENAIEGW
+2206 
-2218 AEPAKSEENT
+2218 
-2228 ALKSVHK
+2228 
-2235 MFAPININGEMK
+2235 
-2247 LAKLTVKEFNDNSG
+2247 
-2261 NRIYSV
+2261 
-2267 ETLEVGNKNSTMP
+2267 
-2280 ELSASVQSERT
+2280 
-2291 LDGLH
+2291 
-2296 SATLNSLIQRIQDF
+2296 
-2310 NSRDENSDPLFSRK
+2310 
-2324 LSRKARTNDLDVD
+2324 SRKARTNDLDVD

-2465 VETIKIGNEKTPVP
+2465 VETIEIGNEKAPVP

-2669 KKNQELL
+2669 RKNQELL
-2676 TRDEQA
+2676 ARDEQA
-2682 MRDAKQAFDE
+2682 MIEAKQAFDD
-2692 AKTNGT
+2692 AKANGT
-2698 AVEIDKAERAYIR
+2698 NAEIDKAERAYIR

-2765 KEVQEA
+2765 KEVLEA

-2777 AVEWNIRKNF
+2777 AVKWNIHKNREF
-2787 EHNRITEEQF
+2787 NRITEEQF

-2949 VDEFKVWQYFP
+2949 VDEFQIWQHKLSP
-2960 MRYVRKLTGLNA
+2960 MRYVRKLTGLYA

-3050 LDVSDEYQ
+3050 LDVSNEYQ

-3149 WAAKHFKPLYMFLN
+3149 WAAKHFKSLYMFLN

-3188 TVMAMAVWSLLMS
+3188 VVMAMAVWSLLMS
-3201 LDDEDDQSGK
+3201 LDDEEDQSGK

-3431 AEYKYYESK
+3431 AEFDYYNSK

-3462 NDMKEVTQARSDL
+3462 NDMKEVTQDRSNL
-3475 KKDEGKMSKEMKA
+3475 KKDEGKMSEEMKA

>member
-117 WDTAADLGNSVLK
+117 WDTAVDLGNSVLK

-395 AEEPVVNPESPTQP
+395 AEEPVVNPESPIQP

-577 KEVQTKAKGT
+577 KEVQTKAKQT
-587 KFVSTFGLQLPAYVD
+587 REESYRAYDDFLSNEPLAEELQQAV
-602 NNSSLSAR
+602 
-610 NVKTETDLSQYQ
+610 E
-622 NPQSEQSI
+622 NPQNVTNLPDNFITQASNEAFKKYEGELNALVSDVYEGKITAEEFEQRKNAFIHAVSKEA
-630 DTESDEQLTQESYSR
+630 TEKLTQHQDFVPYIREKVLAHNKLTQAEESLQQTANTTDNGNGSIELDQQMNQGGGATTSDLR
-645 SPIKSVDANI
+645 SNSPIRS
-655 KRGREAMNTA
+655 
-665 IAERRTVHR
+665 RT
-674 AMFNHN
+674 
-680 LDGWVDF
+680 
-687 EWGDDGLTKP
+687 E
-697 FNKKGEPVGKGI
+697 
-709 SHIIEAR
+709 
-716 MRKDGMSYD
+716 
-725 QVVRMLTQDIVETLA
+725 
-740 RGSIAGHWVRNEG
+740 
-753 KSESIQIDYNGHRA
+753 
-767 GLIRN
+767 
-772 KGSNAWLLTAFELY
+772 
-786 PTDVNSAGSVD
+786 
-797 TERTTNTKPTLTR
+797 
-810 QGEGAVE
+810 EGAV
-817 LNSNGGQRVGF
+817 
-828 DTTEPTHSKPTRTR
+828 
-842 QGMGAFDGNNVQQS
+842 GADNVQQS
-856 EAKRNQQDAEQTHA
+856 DTQYNQQGDTPRFSLNENSDSPFVKAVDTVANGGQTTGKYIAMGTTPDVLKMLGLPDANIRISDEVIHKVMSEYLGFPKGNRPNIHNLSPEVLKQLPTQLNNPVA
-870 REFKEK
+870 VFNSSTRENAYVVLTELFETKVKTGKTEPVIAALHIKPTKNGVEVLNITSVYGRGKGQLKTAFNNDLRYVNKEK

-889 WDFTSDVELSARNV
+889 WDFTSDVELSTRNV

-912 QNPQS
+912 QNLQS

-1169 LVRDEQFGENDA
+1169 FVRDEQFGENDA

-1202 DGKILS
+1202 DGNILS

-1236 QLHQA
+1236 QLYQA

-1268 NLAISQDVATEEAI
+1268 SLAISQDVATEEAI

-1298 SRYRVHI
+1298 NRYRVHI

-1357 IAKSAENP
+1357 IAKSAENT

-1387 EVFNSSETRF
+1387 EVFNSSETHF

-1527 QKAGRINSK
+1527 RKAGRINSR

-1551 ASVVK
+1551 ASIVK

-1564 KEKGEHLIKN
+1564 KEKGSQLANVHWLQLPLK
-1574 FSLLET
+1574 
-1580 DETASLR
+1580 LR
-1587 TSLLNADRLS
+1587 SDANLS
-1597 DLDIKTET
+1597 ANDIKTET
-1605 DLSQYQSENSDVRYS
+1605 DLSQYQSENSDIRFS
-1620 RKAPKQDTSY
+1620 RSE
-1630 QRDLMVT
+1630 
-1637 HNISAKGIMH
+1637 N
-1647 AKKMGG
+1647 
-1653 LPFASVAVAKQSN
+1653 
-1666 PLTGFGE
+1666 LT
-1673 VTLIGNRDYID
+1673 RADYD
-1684 PKGANK
+1684 QA
-1690 AKVFG
+1690 
-1695 ADIYSPR
+1695 
-1702 HSGLGITYRINA
+1702 
-1714 KDVNALNKQFEES
+1714 
-1727 AKAIGDNK
+1727 
-1735 FSYDFSYQGLEDKGV
+1735 
-1750 VNTLEDSTAVKYQF
+1750 
-1764 LKENGVAVEP
+1764 KENGETEL
-1774 VYDVPVEVANNQ
+1774 DFNQ
-1786 MNYPSIQQAKA
+1786 W
-1797 QGISR
+1797 
-1802 SAFVNNDELL
+1802 
-1812 TRFVED
+1812 
-1818 HIADLSERLEK
+1818 
-1829 VEKMGNPLVRNHAK
+1829 
-1843 RNLSVAQKILESGI
+1843 
-1857 ESIRHHY
+1857 
-1864 RMKILDLKYDEET
+1864 
-1877 QAAPRLNAGKTATKI
+1877 
-1892 NELVEERAS
+1892 
-1901 DFADYVDNIASSIDV
+1901 
-1916 EERIDDGEARD
+1916 
-1927 GTRKTIPY
+1927 
-1935 NLENV
+1935 
-1940 VKKLKQNIR
+1940 KQ
-1949 GGEKFGIGQG
+1949 
-1959 NVRAKVTP
+1959 
-1967 QFDSIADIQDNKHRI
+1967 
-1982 VSADEFE
+1982 
-1989 TVRSELEAEA
+1989 VRSP
-1999 QALGNEFNTSDIYD
+1999 EFKRWFGDWEN
-2013 LLWNAAEE
+2013 
-2021 GIPQAFHYA
+2021 
-2030 DVKNTAR
+2030 
-2037 NRKLVQDYLDK
+2037 
-2048 LEAMPTEYFEGKA
+2048 
-2061 KDVTQFSDFSGAVI
+2061 
-2075 PNNLPKNAYDVL
+2075 
-2087 QQAGLKIYEYD
+2087 D
-2098 PDVETSRAE
+2098 PDDA
-2107 IIKQATNELD
+2107 
-2117 EQSGGNILFSRKA
+2117 
-2130 RTNDLDV
+2130 
-2137 DFENATPKRTAN
+2137 
-2149 SFEEARAAVTELLG
+2149 
-2163 EPLVN
+2163 
-2168 RESGM
+2168 
-2173 IATISKR
+2173 SK
-2180 SLDKLVSGKAA
+2180 V
-2191 DKSSSREDHLIAVAN
+2191 I
-2206 IDQLFENAIEGW
+2206 
-2218 AEPAKSEENT
+2218 
-2228 ALKSVHK
+2228 
-2235 MFAPININGEMK
+2235 
-2247 LAKLTVKEFNDNSG
+2247 
-2261 NRIYSV
+2261 
-2267 ETLEVGNKNSTMP
+2267 
-2280 ELSASVQSERT
+2280 
-2291 LDGLH
+2291 
-2296 SATLNSLIQRIQDF
+2296 
-2310 NSRDENSDPLFSRK
+2310 
-2324 LSRKARTNDLDVD
+2324 
-2337 FENATP
+2337 
-2343 KRTANSFAQVKELA
+2343 
-2357 KAFLNKTLHNDETGI
+2357 NDETFEPLQVFHGSPENFHIFDDRFSSKNTGNEGLFGKGFYFAKDGLEAVRYAKGNENGI
-2372 DAVISRANLEKM
+2372 TSAYLNIKNPFTLTPENIALLPDWYVDKVGIVPIKKGALDGKISIDSISRLTKDGKYGNDFRKA
-2384 LSGKA
+2384 LSEAGFDGA
-2389 HSKSTSLHDHLLAVA
+2389 STEFD
-2404 NVDSLFKNA
+2404 
-2413 IHGWTE
+2413 
-2419 PYNKNDSPDVV
+2419 PY
-2430 GVHKMFAPLNI
+2430 
-2441 DGNVKLVKLTVKELK
+2441 K
-2456 PEQGNRVYS
+2456 PEGVVY
-2465 VETIKIGNEKTPVP
+2465 VAFEPNQIKSATDNNGE
-2479 EMAELG
+2479 
-2485 FDSNSHR
+2485 FS
-2492 LHEGSG
+2492 
-2498 DLSLTWKPEP
+2498 
-2508 SENTKNTSQQI
+2508 SENDDI
-2519 ANVRSLIQRIQD
+2519 R
-2531 FNSRDE
+2531 
-2537 NSEPLFSRKQTSME
+2537 FSRKQTSME

-2669 KKNQELL
+2669 RKNQELL
-2676 TRDEQA
+2676 ARDEQA
-2682 MRDAKQAFDE
+2682 MIEAKQAFDD
-2692 AKTNGT
+2692 AKANGT
-2698 AVEIDKAERAYIR
+2698 NAEIDKAERAYIR

-2765 KEVQEA
+2765 KEVLEA

-2777 AVEWNIRKNF
+2777 AVKWNIHKNREF
-2787 EHNRITEEQF
+2787 NRITEEQF

-2873 GIDTVYEQK
+2873 GIDAVYEQK

-2949 VDEFKVWQYFP
+2949 VDEFKVWQHKLSP
-2960 MRYVRKLTGLNA
+2960 MSYVRKLTGLYA

-3015 KNRIGN
+3015 KNRIGS

-3188 TVMAMAVWSLLMS
+3188 VVMAMAVWSLLMS

-3431 AEYKYYESK
+3431 AEFDYYNSK

-3462 NDMKEVTQARSDL
+3462 NDMKEVTQDRSNL
-3475 KKDEGKMSKEMKA
+3475 KKDEGKMSEEMKA

>member
-577 KEVQTKAKGT
+577 KEVQTKAKPTREESYRAYDDFLSNEPLAEELQQAVENPQNVTNLPDNFITQASNEAFKKYEGELNALVSDVYEGKITAEEFEQRKNAFIHAVSKEATEKLTQHQDFVPYIREKVLAHNKLTQAEESLQQTANTTDNGNGSIELDQQMNQGGGATTSDLRSNSPIRSRTEEGAVGADNVQQSDTQYNQQGDIPRFSLNENSDSPFAKAVDMVAQGGNVSGYVNVGTTPSVLKMLGLPDVKVSIHSSTFKKVMGGKHQVTPETLKQLPQQINNPIAVMRSSTEPNGYVVLTELIERENGKDKPVIAALHLKQDANGLELLNIASVYGRSNAQIQRGLNNDLLYWNKAKGT

-630 DTESDEQLTQESYSR
+630 ESESDEQLTQESYSR

-655 KRGREAMNTA
+655 KRGREAMNKA

-725 QVVRMLTQDIVETLA
+725 QVVRMLTQDIVDTIAKGKVYKEATLP
-740 RGSIAGHWVRNEG
+740 NG
-753 KSESIQIDYNGHRA
+753 KVKNVQLDYNGHRA
-767 GLIRN
+767 VLIKK
-772 KGSNAWLLTAFELY
+772 KGNNGWILTAFELHS
-786 PTDVNSAGSVD
+786 TDVNSAGSVD

-870 REFKEK
+870 RK
-876 AQHILNTQSLQLG
+876 
-889 WDFTSDVELSARNV
+889 
-903 KTETDLSQY
+903 
-912 QNPQS
+912 
-917 EQSIDTES
+917 
-925 DEQLTQESYSR
+925 
-936 SPIKS
+936 
-941 VDANIKRGR
+941 
-950 EAMNTAIAERR
+950 
-961 TVHRAMFNH
+961 
-970 NLDGWVDFEWGDVGT
+970 
-985 VKANGKTK
+985 
-993 GGMGISHILEAR
+993 
-1005 MRKDGMSYEQAIQ
+1005 
-1018 MLVSDVVD
+1018 
-1026 VIARG
+1026 
-1031 HTVFEKTVGN
+1031 
-1041 SQNIR
+1041 
-1046 MEHNGYQVTLTK
+1046 
-1058 NKGNNAWIV
+1058 
-1067 TAFELF
+1067 
-1073 EGANRKGH
+1073 
-1081 DKSIPTDTNPTLS
+1081 
-1094 RAGTGAS
+1094 
-1101 NAASDS
+1101 
-1107 EQFARN
+1107 
-1113 NRSQL
+1113 
-1118 NDTHAHSQRGRGV
+1118 
-1131 VAENGLNLNNS
+1131 
-1142 QQNVNVEESHAREL
+1142 L

-1169 LVRDEQFGENDA
+1169 FVRDEQFGENDA

-1202 DGKILS
+1202 DGNILS

-1268 NLAISQDVATEEAI
+1268 SLAISQDVATEEAI

-1387 EVFNSSETRF
+1387 AFVEGNEVKTSISM
-1397 DNNRWIKLGTTP
+1397 GTTP
-1409 EALIQSGISEE
+1409 DVLK
-1420 PMYINFAKIGKIK
+1420 MIGLSDVEVKIK
-1433 NDHPEMT
+1433 RQTLGKVMRGRHSIEPET
-1440 ADLLKQIPKELNN
+1440 LKQLPQQMNDPVGVFQSAPLSSN
-1453 PVAVFKNTKGKA
+1453 PDG
-1465 NSYVVL
+1465 YVVL
-1471 TELSVKGNERVIAAL
+1471 TELTEFNQENQRNEPVIAAL
-1486 HADQEMNGLVFHK
+1486 HLNKKGEVQLIDV
-1499 LASAYGKDGTRAY
+1499 ASVYGKNHQG
-1512 LENMIEKSDVRFVDK
+1512 LQNILNKDK
-1527 QKAGRINSK
+1527 AFYWNKAKGSQLANVHW
-1536 LQLLADDT
+1536 LQLPL
-1544 LDLLFNK
+1544 K
-1551 ASVVK
+1551 
-1556 DESSVNAD
+1556 
-1564 KEKGEHLIKN
+1564 
-1574 FSLLET
+1574 
-1580 DETASLR
+1580 LR
-1587 TSLLNADRLS
+1587 SDANLS
-1597 DLDIKTET
+1597 ANDIKTET
-1605 DLSQYQSENSDVRYS
+1605 DLSQYQSENSDIRFS
-1620 RKAPKQDTSY
+1620 RSE
-1630 QRDLMVT
+1630 
-1637 HNISAKGIMH
+1637 N
-1647 AKKMGG
+1647 
-1653 LPFASVAVAKQSN
+1653 
-1666 PLTGFGE
+1666 LT
-1673 VTLIGNRDYID
+1673 RADYD
-1684 PKGANK
+1684 QA
-1690 AKVFG
+1690 
-1695 ADIYSPR
+1695 
-1702 HSGLGITYRINA
+1702 
-1714 KDVNALNKQFEES
+1714 
-1727 AKAIGDNK
+1727 
-1735 FSYDFSYQGLEDKGV
+1735 
-1750 VNTLEDSTAVKYQF
+1750 
-1764 LKENGVAVEP
+1764 KENGETEL
-1774 VYDVPVEVANNQ
+1774 DFNQ
-1786 MNYPSIQQAKA
+1786 W
-1797 QGISR
+1797 
-1802 SAFVNNDELL
+1802 
-1812 TRFVED
+1812 
-1818 HIADLSERLEK
+1818 
-1829 VEKMGNPLVRNHAK
+1829 
-1843 RNLSVAQKILESGI
+1843 
-1857 ESIRHHY
+1857 
-1864 RMKILDLKYDEET
+1864 
-1877 QAAPRLNAGKTATKI
+1877 
-1892 NELVEERAS
+1892 
-1901 DFADYVDNIASSIDV
+1901 
-1916 EERIDDGEARD
+1916 
-1927 GTRKTIPY
+1927 
-1935 NLENV
+1935 
-1940 VKKLKQNIR
+1940 KQ
-1949 GGEKFGIGQG
+1949 
-1959 NVRAKVTP
+1959 
-1967 QFDSIADIQDNKHRI
+1967 
-1982 VSADEFE
+1982 
-1989 TVRSELEAEA
+1989 VRSP
-1999 QALGNEFNTSDIYD
+1999 EFKRWFGDWEN
-2013 LLWNAAEE
+2013 
-2021 GIPQAFHYA
+2021 
-2030 DVKNTAR
+2030 
-2037 NRKLVQDYLDK
+2037 
-2048 LEAMPTEYFEGKA
+2048 
-2061 KDVTQFSDFSGAVI
+2061 
-2075 PNNLPKNAYDVL
+2075 
-2087 QQAGLKIYEYD
+2087 D
-2098 PDVETSRAE
+2098 PDDA
-2107 IIKQATNELD
+2107 
-2117 EQSGGNILFSRKA
+2117 
-2130 RTNDLDV
+2130 
-2137 DFENATPKRTAN
+2137 
-2149 SFEEARAAVTELLG
+2149 
-2163 EPLVN
+2163 
-2168 RESGM
+2168 
-2173 IATISKR
+2173 SK
-2180 SLDKLVSGKAA
+2180 V
-2191 DKSSSREDHLIAVAN
+2191 I
-2206 IDQLFENAIEGW
+2206 
-2218 AEPAKSEENT
+2218 
-2228 ALKSVHK
+2228 
-2235 MFAPININGEMK
+2235 
-2247 LAKLTVKEFNDNSG
+2247 
-2261 NRIYSV
+2261 
-2267 ETLEVGNKNSTMP
+2267 
-2280 ELSASVQSERT
+2280 
-2291 LDGLH
+2291 
-2296 SATLNSLIQRIQDF
+2296 
-2310 NSRDENSDPLFSRK
+2310 
-2324 LSRKARTNDLDVD
+2324 
-2337 FENATP
+2337 
-2343 KRTANSFAQVKELA
+2343 
-2357 KAFLNKTLHNDETGI
+2357 NDETFEPLQVFHGSPENFHIFDDRFSSKNTGNEGLFGKGFYFAKDGLEAVRYAKGNENGI
-2372 DAVISRANLEKM
+2372 TSAYLNIKNPFTLTPENIALLPDWYVDKVGIVPIKKGALDGKISIDSISRLTKDGKYGNDFRKA
-2384 LSGKA
+2384 LSEAGFDGA
-2389 HSKSTSLHDHLLAVA
+2389 STEFD
-2404 NVDSLFKNA
+2404 
-2413 IHGWTE
+2413 
-2419 PYNKNDSPDVV
+2419 PY
-2430 GVHKMFAPLNI
+2430 
-2441 DGNVKLVKLTVKELK
+2441 K
-2456 PEQGNRVYS
+2456 PEGVVY
-2465 VETIKIGNEKTPVP
+2465 VAFEPNQIKSATDNNGE
-2479 EMAELG
+2479 
-2485 FDSNSHR
+2485 FS
-2492 LHEGSG
+2492 
-2498 DLSLTWKPEP
+2498 
-2508 SENTKNTSQQI
+2508 SENDDI
-2519 ANVRSLIQRIQD
+2519 R
-2531 FNSRDE
+2531 
-2537 NSEPLFSRKQTSME
+2537 FSRKQTSME

-2566 IKAGEFGKI
+2566 VKAGEFGKI

-2669 KKNQELL
+2669 QKNQELL
-2676 TRDEQA
+2676 ARDEQA
-2682 MRDAKQAFDE
+2682 MIEAKQAFDD
-2692 AKTNGT
+2692 AKANGT
-2698 AVEIDKAERAYIR
+2698 NAEIDKAERAYIR

-2750 HAKALMAEVEKHFSQ
+2750 HAKALMAEVEKHFSP

-2771 TEPLRK
+2771 TKPLRE

-2949 VDEFKVWQYFP
+2949 VDEFQIWQHKLSP
-2960 MRYVRKLTGLNA
+2960 MRYVRKLTGLYA

-3015 KNRIGN
+3015 KNRIGS

-3050 LDVSDEYQ
+3050 LDVNDEYQ

>member
-104 FGQQADPRNQSSG
+104 FGQQADPRNQSSE
-117 WDTAADLGNSVLK
+117 WDTAVDLGNSFIK
-130 GTGRLMVDALSA
+130 GTGRLMVEALSA

-577 KEVQTKAKGT
+577 KEVQTKAKQTREESYRAYDDFLSNEPLAEELQQAVENPQNVTNLPDNFITQASNEAFKKYEGELNALVSDVYEGKITAEEFEQRKNAFIHAVSKEATEKLTQHQDFVPYIREKVLAHNKLTQAEESLQQTANTTDNGNGSIELDQQMNQGGGATTSDLRSNSPIRSRTEEGAVGADNVQQSDTQYNQQGDIPRFSLNENSDSPFAKAVDMVAQGGNVSGYVNVGTTPSVLKMLGLPDVKVSIHSSTFKKVMGGKHQVTPETLKQLPQQINNPIAVMRSSTEPNGYVVLTELIERENGKDKPVIAALHLKQDANGLELLNIASVYGRSNAQIQRGLNNDLLYWNKAKGT

-602 NNSSLSAR
+602 NNSSLSIR

-655 KRGREAMNTA
+655 KRGREAMN
-665 IAERRTVHR
+665 
-674 AMFNHN
+674 
-680 LDGWVDF
+680 
-687 EWGDDGLTKP
+687 K
-697 FNKKGEPVGKGI
+697 
-709 SHIIEAR
+709 
-716 MRKDGMSYD
+716 
-725 QVVRMLTQDIVETLA
+725 
-740 RGSIAGHWVRNEG
+740 
-753 KSESIQIDYNGHRA
+753 
-767 GLIRN
+767 
-772 KGSNAWLLTAFELY
+772 
-786 PTDVNSAGSVD
+786 
-797 TERTTNTKPTLTR
+797 
-810 QGEGAVE
+810 
-817 LNSNGGQRVGF
+817 
-828 DTTEPTHSKPTRTR
+828 
-842 QGMGAFDGNNVQQS
+842 
-856 EAKRNQQDAEQTHA
+856 
-870 REFKEK
+870 
-876 AQHILNTQSLQLG
+876 
-889 WDFTSDVELSARNV
+889 
-903 KTETDLSQY
+903 
-912 QNPQS
+912 
-917 EQSIDTES
+917 
-925 DEQLTQESYSR
+925 
-936 SPIKS
+936 
-941 VDANIKRGR
+941 
-950 EAMNTAIAERR
+950 AIAERR

-1131 VAENGLNLNNS
+1131 VAENSLNLNNS

-1169 LVRDEQFGENDA
+1169 FVRDEQFGENDA

-1202 DGKILS
+1202 DGNILS

-1268 NLAISQDVATEEAI
+1268 SLAISQDVATEEAI

-1387 EVFNSSETRF
+1387 AFVEGNEVKTSISM
-1397 DNNRWIKLGTTP
+1397 GTTP
-1409 EALIQSGISEE
+1409 DVLK
-1420 PMYINFAKIGKIK
+1420 MIGLSDVEVKIK
-1433 NDHPEMT
+1433 RQTLGKVMRGRHSIEPET
-1440 ADLLKQIPKELNN
+1440 LKQLPQQMNDPVGVFQSAPHSSN
-1453 PVAVFKNTKGKA
+1453 PDG
-1465 NSYVVL
+1465 YVVL
-1471 TELSVKGNERVIAAL
+1471 TELTEFNQENQRNEPVIAAL
-1486 HADQEMNGLVFHK
+1486 HLNKKGEVQLIDV
-1499 LASAYGKDGTRAY
+1499 ASVYGKNHQG
-1512 LENMIEKSDVRFVDK
+1512 LQNILNKDK
-1527 QKAGRINSK
+1527 AFYWNKAKGSQLANVHW
-1536 LQLLADDT
+1536 LQLPL
-1544 LDLLFNK
+1544 K
-1551 ASVVK
+1551 
-1556 DESSVNAD
+1556 
-1564 KEKGEHLIKN
+1564 
-1574 FSLLET
+1574 
-1580 DETASLR
+1580 LR
-1587 TSLLNADRLS
+1587 SDANLS
-1597 DLDIKTET
+1597 ANDIKTET
-1605 DLSQYQSENSDVRYS
+1605 DLSQYQSENSDIRFS
-1620 RKAPKQDTSY
+1620 RSE
-1630 QRDLMVT
+1630 
-1637 HNISAKGIMH
+1637 N
-1647 AKKMGG
+1647 
-1653 LPFASVAVAKQSN
+1653 
-1666 PLTGFGE
+1666 LT
-1673 VTLIGNRDYID
+1673 RADYD
-1684 PKGANK
+1684 QA
-1690 AKVFG
+1690 
-1695 ADIYSPR
+1695 
-1702 HSGLGITYRINA
+1702 
-1714 KDVNALNKQFEES
+1714 
-1727 AKAIGDNK
+1727 
-1735 FSYDFSYQGLEDKGV
+1735 
-1750 VNTLEDSTAVKYQF
+1750 
-1764 LKENGVAVEP
+1764 KENGETEL
-1774 VYDVPVEVANNQ
+1774 DFNQ
-1786 MNYPSIQQAKA
+1786 W
-1797 QGISR
+1797 
-1802 SAFVNNDELL
+1802 
-1812 TRFVED
+1812 
-1818 HIADLSERLEK
+1818 
-1829 VEKMGNPLVRNHAK
+1829 
-1843 RNLSVAQKILESGI
+1843 
-1857 ESIRHHY
+1857 
-1864 RMKILDLKYDEET
+1864 
-1877 QAAPRLNAGKTATKI
+1877 
-1892 NELVEERAS
+1892 
-1901 DFADYVDNIASSIDV
+1901 
-1916 EERIDDGEARD
+1916 
-1927 GTRKTIPY
+1927 
-1935 NLENV
+1935 
-1940 VKKLKQNIR
+1940 KQ
-1949 GGEKFGIGQG
+1949 
-1959 NVRAKVTP
+1959 
-1967 QFDSIADIQDNKHRI
+1967 
-1982 VSADEFE
+1982 
-1989 TVRSELEAEA
+1989 VRSP
-1999 QALGNEFNTSDIYD
+1999 EFKRWFGDWEN
-2013 LLWNAAEE
+2013 
-2021 GIPQAFHYA
+2021 
-2030 DVKNTAR
+2030 
-2037 NRKLVQDYLDK
+2037 
-2048 LEAMPTEYFEGKA
+2048 
-2061 KDVTQFSDFSGAVI
+2061 
-2075 PNNLPKNAYDVL
+2075 
-2087 QQAGLKIYEYD
+2087 D
-2098 PDVETSRAE
+2098 PDDA
-2107 IIKQATNELD
+2107 
-2117 EQSGGNILFSRKA
+2117 
-2130 RTNDLDV
+2130 
-2137 DFENATPKRTAN
+2137 
-2149 SFEEARAAVTELLG
+2149 
-2163 EPLVN
+2163 
-2168 RESGM
+2168 
-2173 IATISKR
+2173 SK
-2180 SLDKLVSGKAA
+2180 V
-2191 DKSSSREDHLIAVAN
+2191 I
-2206 IDQLFENAIEGW
+2206 
-2218 AEPAKSEENT
+2218 
-2228 ALKSVHK
+2228 
-2235 MFAPININGEMK
+2235 
-2247 LAKLTVKEFNDNSG
+2247 
-2261 NRIYSV
+2261 
-2267 ETLEVGNKNSTMP
+2267 
-2280 ELSASVQSERT
+2280 
-2291 LDGLH
+2291 
-2296 SATLNSLIQRIQDF
+2296 
-2310 NSRDENSDPLFSRK
+2310 
-2324 LSRKARTNDLDVD
+2324 
-2337 FENATP
+2337 
-2343 KRTANSFAQVKELA
+2343 
-2357 KAFLNKTLHNDETGI
+2357 NDETFEPLQVFHGSPENFHIFDDRFSSKNTGNEGLFGKGFYFAKDGLEAVRYAKGNENGI
-2372 DAVISRANLEKM
+2372 TSAYLNIKNPFTLTPENIALLPDWYVDKVGIVPIKKGALDGKISIDSISRLTKDGKYGNDFRKA
-2384 LSGKA
+2384 LSEAGFDGA
-2389 HSKSTSLHDHLLAVA
+2389 STEFD
-2404 NVDSLFKNA
+2404 
-2413 IHGWTE
+2413 
-2419 PYNKNDSPDVV
+2419 PY
-2430 GVHKMFAPLNI
+2430 
-2441 DGNVKLVKLTVKELK
+2441 K
-2456 PEQGNRVYS
+2456 PEGVVY
-2465 VETIKIGNEKTPVP
+2465 VAFEPNQIKSATDNNGE
-2479 EMAELG
+2479 
-2485 FDSNSHR
+2485 FS
-2492 LHEGSG
+2492 
-2498 DLSLTWKPEP
+2498 
-2508 SENTKNTSQQI
+2508 SENDDI
-2519 ANVRSLIQRIQD
+2519 R
-2531 FNSRDE
+2531 
-2537 NSEPLFSRKQTSME
+2537 FSRKQTSME

-2669 KKNQELL
+2669 RKNQELL
-2676 TRDEQA
+2676 ARDEQA
-2682 MRDAKQAFDE
+2682 MIEAKQAFDD
-2692 AKTNGT
+2692 AKANGT
-2698 AVEIDKAERAYIR
+2698 NAEIDKAERAYIR

-2765 KEVQEA
+2765 KEVLEA

-2777 AVEWNIRKNF
+2777 AVKWNIHKNREF
-2787 EHNRITEEQF
+2787 NRITEEQF

-2949 VDEFKVWQYFP
+2949 VDEFQIWQHKLSP
-2960 MRYVRKLTGLNA
+2960 MRYVRKLTGLYA

-3030 AEMARVLRA
+3030 AEMTRVLRA

-3188 TVMAMAVWSLLMS
+3188 VVMAMAVWSLLMS

-3285 IPASKEPLAK
+3285 ISASKDPLAK
-3295 LFDTLSP
+3295 LADTLTPSLF
-3302 TMVKAQLQWVMN
+3302 KAQMQWLMDRN
-3314 RSAFGGIL
+3314 AFGASIK
-3322 RPTTVQREKLL
+3322 PNSVQREKLL
-3333 SQQSFQ
+3333 SQQSRQ
-3339 DTAEFWKETA
+3339 NTAEFWKETA

-3372 RGMMGSLGDYVSAS
+3372 CGMMGSLGDYVSAS

-3392 VLQGKSEVI
+3392 ALQGKSEVVPI
-3401 PVANDFYGIRG
+3401 VNDYYGVKG
-3412 ERRIAGLFREYKGE
+3412 ENRIASLFYEYKGE

-3440 GRLAEWK
+3440 SRLAEWK

-3462 NDMKEVTQARSDL
+3462 DEMKKVTQDRSNL
-3475 KKDEGKMSKEMKA
+3475 KKDEGKMSEEMKA

>member
-117 WDTAADLGNSVLK
+117 WDTAVDLGNSVLK

-395 AEEPVVNPESPTQP
+395 AEEPVVNHESPIQP

-470 ATGQVTAEPQAES
+470 ATGQVTVEPQAES

-577 KEVQTKAKGT
+577 KEVQTKAKQT
-587 KFVSTFGLQLPAYVD
+587 REESYRAYDDFLSNEPLAEELQQAV
-602 NNSSLSAR
+602 
-610 NVKTETDLSQYQ
+610 E
-622 NPQSEQSI
+622 NPQNVTNLPDNFITQASNEAFKKYEGELNALVSDVYEGKITAEEFEQRKNAFIHAVSKEA
-630 DTESDEQLTQESYSR
+630 TEKLTQHQDFVPYIREKVLAHNKLTQAEESLQQTANTTDNGNGSIELDQQMNQGGGATTSDLR
-645 SPIKSVDANI
+645 SNSPIRS
-655 KRGREAMNTA
+655 
-665 IAERRTVHR
+665 RT
-674 AMFNHN
+674 
-680 LDGWVDF
+680 
-687 EWGDDGLTKP
+687 E
-697 FNKKGEPVGKGI
+697 
-709 SHIIEAR
+709 
-716 MRKDGMSYD
+716 
-725 QVVRMLTQDIVETLA
+725 
-740 RGSIAGHWVRNEG
+740 
-753 KSESIQIDYNGHRA
+753 
-767 GLIRN
+767 
-772 KGSNAWLLTAFELY
+772 
-786 PTDVNSAGSVD
+786 
-797 TERTTNTKPTLTR
+797 
-810 QGEGAVE
+810 EGAV
-817 LNSNGGQRVGF
+817 
-828 DTTEPTHSKPTRTR
+828 
-842 QGMGAFDGNNVQQS
+842 GADNVQQS
-856 EAKRNQQDAEQTHA
+856 DTQYNQQGDTPRFSLNENSDSPFVKAVDTVANGGQTTGKYIAMGTTPDVLKMLGLPDANIRISDEVIHKVMSEYLGFPKGNRPNIHNLSPEVLKQLPTQLNNPVA
-870 REFKEK
+870 VFNSSTRENAYVVLTELFETKVKTGKTEPVIAALHIKPTKNGVEVLNITSVYGRGKGQLKTAFNNDLRYVNKEK

-889 WDFTSDVELSARNV
+889 WDFTSDVELSTRNV

-912 QNPQS
+912 QNLQS

-1169 LVRDEQFGENDA
+1169 FVRDEQFGENDA

-1202 DGKILS
+1202 DGNILS

-1236 QLHQA
+1236 QLYQA

-1268 NLAISQDVATEEAI
+1268 SLAISQDVATEEAI

-1298 SRYRVHI
+1298 NRYRVHI

-1365 TASDARYSLSE
+1365 TASYARYSLSE

-1387 EVFNSSETRF
+1387 AFVEGNEVKTSISM
-1397 DNNRWIKLGTTP
+1397 GTTP
-1409 EALIQSGISEE
+1409 DVLK
-1420 PMYINFAKIGKIK
+1420 MIGLSDVEVKIK
-1433 NDHPEMT
+1433 RQTLGKVMRGRHSIEPET
-1440 ADLLKQIPKELNN
+1440 LKQLPQQMNDPVGVFQSAPHSSN
-1453 PVAVFKNTKGKA
+1453 PDG
-1465 NSYVVL
+1465 YVVL
-1471 TELSVKGNERVIAAL
+1471 TELTEFNQENQRNEPVIAAL
-1486 HADQEMNGLVFHK
+1486 HLNKKGEVQLIDV
-1499 LASAYGKDGTRAY
+1499 ASVYGKNHQG
-1512 LENMIEKSDVRFVDK
+1512 LQNILNKDK
-1527 QKAGRINSK
+1527 AFYWNKAKGSQLANVHW
-1536 LQLLADDT
+1536 LQLPL
-1544 LDLLFNK
+1544 K
-1551 ASVVK
+1551 
-1556 DESSVNAD
+1556 
-1564 KEKGEHLIKN
+1564 
-1574 FSLLET
+1574 
-1580 DETASLR
+1580 LR
-1587 TSLLNADRLS
+1587 SDANLS
-1597 DLDIKTET
+1597 ANDIKTET
-1605 DLSQYQSENSDVRYS
+1605 DLSQYQSENSDIRFS
-1620 RKAPKQDTSY
+1620 RSE
-1630 QRDLMVT
+1630 
-1637 HNISAKGIMH
+1637 N
-1647 AKKMGG
+1647 
-1653 LPFASVAVAKQSN
+1653 
-1666 PLTGFGE
+1666 LT
-1673 VTLIGNRDYID
+1673 RADYD
-1684 PKGANK
+1684 QA
-1690 AKVFG
+1690 
-1695 ADIYSPR
+1695 
-1702 HSGLGITYRINA
+1702 
-1714 KDVNALNKQFEES
+1714 
-1727 AKAIGDNK
+1727 
-1735 FSYDFSYQGLEDKGV
+1735 
-1750 VNTLEDSTAVKYQF
+1750 
-1764 LKENGVAVEP
+1764 KENGETEL
-1774 VYDVPVEVANNQ
+1774 DFNQ
-1786 MNYPSIQQAKA
+1786 W
-1797 QGISR
+1797 
-1802 SAFVNNDELL
+1802 
-1812 TRFVED
+1812 
-1818 HIADLSERLEK
+1818 
-1829 VEKMGNPLVRNHAK
+1829 
-1843 RNLSVAQKILESGI
+1843 
-1857 ESIRHHY
+1857 
-1864 RMKILDLKYDEET
+1864 
-1877 QAAPRLNAGKTATKI
+1877 
-1892 NELVEERAS
+1892 
-1901 DFADYVDNIASSIDV
+1901 
-1916 EERIDDGEARD
+1916 
-1927 GTRKTIPY
+1927 
-1935 NLENV
+1935 
-1940 VKKLKQNIR
+1940 KQ
-1949 GGEKFGIGQG
+1949 
-1959 NVRAKVTP
+1959 
-1967 QFDSIADIQDNKHRI
+1967 
-1982 VSADEFE
+1982 
-1989 TVRSELEAEA
+1989 VRSP
-1999 QALGNEFNTSDIYD
+1999 EFKRWFGDWEN
-2013 LLWNAAEE
+2013 
-2021 GIPQAFHYA
+2021 
-2030 DVKNTAR
+2030 
-2037 NRKLVQDYLDK
+2037 
-2048 LEAMPTEYFEGKA
+2048 
-2061 KDVTQFSDFSGAVI
+2061 
-2075 PNNLPKNAYDVL
+2075 
-2087 QQAGLKIYEYD
+2087 D
-2098 PDVETSRAE
+2098 PDDA
-2107 IIKQATNELD
+2107 
-2117 EQSGGNILFSRKA
+2117 
-2130 RTNDLDV
+2130 
-2137 DFENATPKRTAN
+2137 
-2149 SFEEARAAVTELLG
+2149 
-2163 EPLVN
+2163 
-2168 RESGM
+2168 
-2173 IATISKR
+2173 SK
-2180 SLDKLVSGKAA
+2180 V
-2191 DKSSSREDHLIAVAN
+2191 I
-2206 IDQLFENAIEGW
+2206 
-2218 AEPAKSEENT
+2218 
-2228 ALKSVHK
+2228 
-2235 MFAPININGEMK
+2235 
-2247 LAKLTVKEFNDNSG
+2247 
-2261 NRIYSV
+2261 
-2267 ETLEVGNKNSTMP
+2267 
-2280 ELSASVQSERT
+2280 
-2291 LDGLH
+2291 
-2296 SATLNSLIQRIQDF
+2296 
-2310 NSRDENSDPLFSRK
+2310 
-2324 LSRKARTNDLDVD
+2324 
-2337 FENATP
+2337 
-2343 KRTANSFAQVKELA
+2343 
-2357 KAFLNKTLHNDETGI
+2357 NDETFEPLQVFHGSPENFHIFDDRFSSKNTGNEGLFGKGFYFAKDGLEAVRYAKGNENGI
-2372 DAVISRANLEKM
+2372 TSAYLNIKNPFTLTPENIALLPDWYVDKVGIVPIKKGALDGKISIDSISRLTKDGKYGNDFRKA
-2384 LSGKA
+2384 LSEAGFDGA
-2389 HSKSTSLHDHLLAVA
+2389 STEFD
-2404 NVDSLFKNA
+2404 
-2413 IHGWTE
+2413 
-2419 PYNKNDSPDVV
+2419 PY
-2430 GVHKMFAPLNI
+2430 
-2441 DGNVKLVKLTVKELK
+2441 K
-2456 PEQGNRVYS
+2456 PEGVVY
-2465 VETIKIGNEKTPVP
+2465 VAFEPNQIKSATDNNGE
-2479 EMAELG
+2479 
-2485 FDSNSHR
+2485 FS
-2492 LHEGSG
+2492 
-2498 DLSLTWKPEP
+2498 
-2508 SENTKNTSQQI
+2508 SENDDI
-2519 ANVRSLIQRIQD
+2519 R
-2531 FNSRDE
+2531 
-2537 NSEPLFSRKQTSME
+2537 FSRKQTSME

-2657 ALGIWVSANYSI
+2657 ALGIWVSANYSVQ
-2669 KKNQELL
+2669 KNQELL
-2676 TRDEQA
+2676 ARDEQA
-2682 MRDAKQAFDE
+2682 MIEAKQAFDD
-2692 AKTNGT
+2692 AKANGT
-2698 AVEIDKAERAYIR
+2698 NAEIDKAERAYIR

-2765 KEVQEA
+2765 KEVLEA

-2777 AVEWNIRKNF
+2777 AVKWNIHKNREF
-2787 EHNRITEEQF
+2787 NRITEEQF

-2873 GIDTVYEQK
+2873 GIDAVYEQK

-2936 EEVIKAIKGGQRN
+2936 EDVIKAIKGGQRN

-2960 MRYVRKLTGLNA
+2960 MRYVRKLTGLYA

-3188 TVMAMAVWSLLMS
+3188 VVMAMAVWSLLMS

-3285 IPASKEPLAK
+3285 ISASKAPLAK
-3295 LFDTLSP
+3295 LADTLTPSLF
-3302 TMVKAQLQWVMN
+3302 KAQMQWLMDRN
-3314 RSAFGGIL
+3314 AFGASIK
-3322 RPTTVQREKLL
+3322 PNSVQREKLL
-3333 SQQSFQ
+3333 SQQSRQ
-3339 DTAEFWKETA
+3339 NTAEFWKETA

-3392 VLQGKSEVI
+3392 ALQGKSEVVPI
-3401 PVANDFYGIRG
+3401 VNDYYGVKG
-3412 ERRIAGLFREYKGE
+3412 ENRIASLFYEYKGE

>member
-83 FQDHLAQQGY
+83 FQDHLARQGY

-117 WDTAADLGNSVLK
+117 WDTAVDLGNSVLK

-217 EQVPQVLLGVATGGV
+217 EQVPQVLLGVATGSV

-395 AEEPVVNPESPTQP
+395 AEEPVVNPESPIQP

-577 KEVQTKAKGT
+577 KEVQTKAKQTREESYRAYDDFLSNEPLAEELQQAVENPQNVTNLPDNFITQASNEAFKKYEGELNALVSDVYEGKITAEEFEQRKNAFIHAVSKEATEKLTQHQDFVPYIREKVLAHNKLTQAEESLQQTANTTDNGNGSIELDQQMNQGGGATTSDLRSNSPIRSRTEEGAVGADNVQQSDTQYNQQGDTPRFSLNENSDSPFAKAVDMVAQGGNVSGYVNVGTTPSVLKMLGLPDVKVSIHSSTFKKVMGGKHQVTPETLKQLPQQINNPIAVMRSSTEPNGYVVLTELIERENGKDKPVIAALHLKQDANGLELLNIASVYGRSNAQIQRGLNNDLLYWNKAKGT

-602 NNSSLSAR
+602 NNSSLSIR

-622 NPQSEQSI
+622 NLQSEQSI

-655 KRGREAMNTA
+655 KRGREAMN
-665 IAERRTVHR
+665 
-674 AMFNHN
+674 
-680 LDGWVDF
+680 
-687 EWGDDGLTKP
+687 K
-697 FNKKGEPVGKGI
+697 
-709 SHIIEAR
+709 
-716 MRKDGMSYD
+716 
-725 QVVRMLTQDIVETLA
+725 
-740 RGSIAGHWVRNEG
+740 
-753 KSESIQIDYNGHRA
+753 
-767 GLIRN
+767 
-772 KGSNAWLLTAFELY
+772 
-786 PTDVNSAGSVD
+786 
-797 TERTTNTKPTLTR
+797 
-810 QGEGAVE
+810 
-817 LNSNGGQRVGF
+817 
-828 DTTEPTHSKPTRTR
+828 
-842 QGMGAFDGNNVQQS
+842 
-856 EAKRNQQDAEQTHA
+856 
-870 REFKEK
+870 
-876 AQHILNTQSLQLG
+876 
-889 WDFTSDVELSARNV
+889 
-903 KTETDLSQY
+903 
-912 QNPQS
+912 
-917 EQSIDTES
+917 
-925 DEQLTQESYSR
+925 
-936 SPIKS
+936 
-941 VDANIKRGR
+941 
-950 EAMNTAIAERR
+950 AIAERR

-1005 MRKDGMSYEQAIQ
+1005 MRKDGMSYEQATQ

-1073 EGANRKGH
+1073 EGANRKGY
-1081 DKSIPTDTNPTLS
+1081 DKSIPTDTNSTLS

-1169 LVRDEQFGENDA
+1169 FVRDEQFGENDA

-1188 YHNGKLYLNLDGIT
+1188 YHNGKLYLNLNGIT

-1221 GHHGVEVQLSHALRN
+1221 GHHGVEVQLSHALKN
-1236 QLHQA
+1236 QLYQA

-1268 NLAISQDVATEEAI
+1268 SLAISQDVATEEAI

-1357 IAKSAENP
+1357 IAKSAENT

-1564 KEKGEHLIKN
+1564 KEKGSQLANVHWLQLPLK
-1574 FSLLET
+1574 
-1580 DETASLR
+1580 LR
-1587 TSLLNADRLS
+1587 SDANLS
-1597 DLDIKTET
+1597 ANDIKTET
-1605 DLSQYQSENSDVRYS
+1605 DLSQYQSENSEVRFS
-1620 RKAPKQDTSY
+1620 RKAPKQDIPY

-1673 VTLIGNRDYID
+1673 VTLIGDRDYID

-1695 ADIYSPR
+1695 ADVYSPR

-1750 VNTLEDSTAVKYQF
+1750 VNTLENSTAVKYQF

-1774 VYDVPVEVANNQ
+1774 VYDAPVEVANNQ

-1829 VEKMGNPLVRNHAK
+1829 AEKMGNPLVRNHAK

-1927 GTRKTIPY
+1927 GTRKTIPH

-1989 TVRSELEAEA
+1989 NVRSELEAEA

-2030 DVKNTAR
+2030 DVKNTVR

-2098 PDVETSRAE
+2098 PDVENSRAE

-2130 RTNDLDV
+2130 RTNDLD
-2137 DFENATPKRTAN
+2137 A
-2149 SFEEARAAVTELLG
+2149 
-2163 EPLVN
+2163 
-2168 RESGM
+2168 
-2173 IATISKR
+2173 
-2180 SLDKLVSGKAA
+2180 
-2191 DKSSSREDHLIAVAN
+2191 
-2206 IDQLFENAIEGW
+2206 
-2218 AEPAKSEENT
+2218 
-2228 ALKSVHK
+2228 
-2235 MFAPININGEMK
+2235 
-2247 LAKLTVKEFNDNSG
+2247 
-2261 NRIYSV
+2261 
-2267 ETLEVGNKNSTMP
+2267 
-2280 ELSASVQSERT
+2280 
-2291 LDGLH
+2291 
-2296 SATLNSLIQRIQDF
+2296 
-2310 NSRDENSDPLFSRK
+2310 
-2324 LSRKARTNDLDVD
+2324 D

-2465 VETIKIGNEKTPVP
+2465 VETIEIGNEKAPVP

-2498 DLSLTWKPEP
+2498 TLGNLEATANQNDQLTSPQ
-2508 SENTKNTSQQI
+2508 S
-2519 ANVRSLIQRIQD
+2519 ANIRSLIQRIQD

-2537 NSEPLFSRKQTSME
+2537 NSEPFFSRKQTSME

-2631 RFLKPLHKNIV
+2631 RFLKPLHKNMV

-2669 KKNQELL
+2669 QKNQELL
-2676 TRDEQA
+2676 ARDEQA
-2682 MRDAKQAFDE
+2682 MIEAKQAFDD
-2692 AKTNGT
+2692 AKANGT
-2698 AVEIDKAERAYIR
+2698 AAEIDKAERAYIR

-2777 AVEWNIRKNF
+2777 AVKWNIHKNREF
-2787 EHNRITEEQF
+2787 NRITEEQF

-2949 VDEFKVWQYFP
+2949 VDEFQIWQHKLSP
-2960 MRYVRKLTGLNA
+2960 MRYVRKLTGLYA

-3188 TVMAMAVWSLLMS
+3188 TVMAMAVWSFLMA
-3201 LDDEDDQSGK
+3201 LDDEDDEAGK

-3431 AEYKYYESK
+3431 AEYKYYEEK

-3462 NDMKEVTQARSDL
+3462 DEMKKVTQARSNL

-3488 SRLQNINTINDR
+3488 SRLQNINTTNDR

-3513 GLATANPR
+3513 GLATAR

>member
-117 WDTAADLGNSVLK
+117 WDTAVDLGNSVLK

-395 AEEPVVNPESPTQP
+395 AEEPVVNPESPIQP

-577 KEVQTKAKGT
+577 KEVQTKAKQT
-587 KFVSTFGLQLPAYVD
+587 REESYRAYDDFLSNEPLAEELQQAV
-602 NNSSLSAR
+602 
-610 NVKTETDLSQYQ
+610 E
-622 NPQSEQSI
+622 NPQNVTNLPDNFITQASNEAFKKYEGELNALVSDVYEGKITAEEFEQRKNAFIHAVSKEA
-630 DTESDEQLTQESYSR
+630 TEKLTQHQDFVPYIREKVLAHNKLTQAEESLQQTANTTDNGNGSIELDQQMNQGGGATTSDLR
-645 SPIKSVDANI
+645 SNSPIRS
-655 KRGREAMNTA
+655 
-665 IAERRTVHR
+665 RT
-674 AMFNHN
+674 
-680 LDGWVDF
+680 
-687 EWGDDGLTKP
+687 E
-697 FNKKGEPVGKGI
+697 
-709 SHIIEAR
+709 
-716 MRKDGMSYD
+716 
-725 QVVRMLTQDIVETLA
+725 
-740 RGSIAGHWVRNEG
+740 
-753 KSESIQIDYNGHRA
+753 
-767 GLIRN
+767 
-772 KGSNAWLLTAFELY
+772 
-786 PTDVNSAGSVD
+786 
-797 TERTTNTKPTLTR
+797 
-810 QGEGAVE
+810 EGAV
-817 LNSNGGQRVGF
+817 
-828 DTTEPTHSKPTRTR
+828 
-842 QGMGAFDGNNVQQS
+842 GADNVQQS
-856 EAKRNQQDAEQTHA
+856 DTQYNQQGDTPRFSLNENSDSPFVKAVDTVANGGQTTGKYIAMGTTPDVLKMLGLPDANIRISDEVIHKVMSEYLGFPKGNRPNIHNLSPEVLKQLPTQLNNPVA
-870 REFKEK
+870 VFNSSTRENAYVVLTELFETKVKTGKTEPVIAALHIKPTKNGVEVLNITSVYGRGKGQLKTAFNNDLRYVNKEK

-889 WDFTSDVELSARNV
+889 WDFTSDVELSTRNV

-912 QNPQS
+912 QNLQS

-1131 VAENGLNLNNS
+1131 VAENSLNLNNS
-1142 QQNVNVEESHAREL
+1142 QQNVNAEESHAREL

-1169 LVRDEQFGENDA
+1169 FVRDEQFGENDA

-1202 DGKILS
+1202 DGNILS

-1268 NLAISQDVATEEAI
+1268 SLAISQDVATEEAI

-1298 SRYRVHI
+1298 SRYRMHI

-1357 IAKSAENP
+1357 IAKSAENT

-1387 EVFNSSETRF
+1387 EVFNSSETHF

-1527 QKAGRINSK
+1527 RKAGRINSR

-1551 ASVVK
+1551 ASIVK

-1564 KEKGEHLIKN
+1564 KEKGSQLANVHWLQLPLK
-1574 FSLLET
+1574 
-1580 DETASLR
+1580 LR
-1587 TSLLNADRLS
+1587 SDANLS
-1597 DLDIKTET
+1597 ANDIKTET
-1605 DLSQYQSENSDVRYS
+1605 DLSQYQSENSDIRFS
-1620 RKAPKQDTSY
+1620 RSE
-1630 QRDLMVT
+1630 
-1637 HNISAKGIMH
+1637 N
-1647 AKKMGG
+1647 
-1653 LPFASVAVAKQSN
+1653 
-1666 PLTGFGE
+1666 LT
-1673 VTLIGNRDYID
+1673 RADYD
-1684 PKGANK
+1684 QA
-1690 AKVFG
+1690 
-1695 ADIYSPR
+1695 
-1702 HSGLGITYRINA
+1702 
-1714 KDVNALNKQFEES
+1714 
-1727 AKAIGDNK
+1727 
-1735 FSYDFSYQGLEDKGV
+1735 
-1750 VNTLEDSTAVKYQF
+1750 
-1764 LKENGVAVEP
+1764 KENGETEL
-1774 VYDVPVEVANNQ
+1774 DFNQ
-1786 MNYPSIQQAKA
+1786 W
-1797 QGISR
+1797 
-1802 SAFVNNDELL
+1802 
-1812 TRFVED
+1812 
-1818 HIADLSERLEK
+1818 
-1829 VEKMGNPLVRNHAK
+1829 
-1843 RNLSVAQKILESGI
+1843 
-1857 ESIRHHY
+1857 
-1864 RMKILDLKYDEET
+1864 
-1877 QAAPRLNAGKTATKI
+1877 
-1892 NELVEERAS
+1892 
-1901 DFADYVDNIASSIDV
+1901 
-1916 EERIDDGEARD
+1916 
-1927 GTRKTIPY
+1927 
-1935 NLENV
+1935 
-1940 VKKLKQNIR
+1940 KQ
-1949 GGEKFGIGQG
+1949 
-1959 NVRAKVTP
+1959 
-1967 QFDSIADIQDNKHRI
+1967 
-1982 VSADEFE
+1982 
-1989 TVRSELEAEA
+1989 VRSP
-1999 QALGNEFNTSDIYD
+1999 EFKRWFGDWEN
-2013 LLWNAAEE
+2013 
-2021 GIPQAFHYA
+2021 
-2030 DVKNTAR
+2030 
-2037 NRKLVQDYLDK
+2037 
-2048 LEAMPTEYFEGKA
+2048 
-2061 KDVTQFSDFSGAVI
+2061 
-2075 PNNLPKNAYDVL
+2075 
-2087 QQAGLKIYEYD
+2087 D
-2098 PDVETSRAE
+2098 PDDA
-2107 IIKQATNELD
+2107 
-2117 EQSGGNILFSRKA
+2117 
-2130 RTNDLDV
+2130 
-2137 DFENATPKRTAN
+2137 
-2149 SFEEARAAVTELLG
+2149 
-2163 EPLVN
+2163 
-2168 RESGM
+2168 
-2173 IATISKR
+2173 SK
-2180 SLDKLVSGKAA
+2180 V
-2191 DKSSSREDHLIAVAN
+2191 I
-2206 IDQLFENAIEGW
+2206 
-2218 AEPAKSEENT
+2218 
-2228 ALKSVHK
+2228 
-2235 MFAPININGEMK
+2235 
-2247 LAKLTVKEFNDNSG
+2247 
-2261 NRIYSV
+2261 
-2267 ETLEVGNKNSTMP
+2267 
-2280 ELSASVQSERT
+2280 
-2291 LDGLH
+2291 
-2296 SATLNSLIQRIQDF
+2296 
-2310 NSRDENSDPLFSRK
+2310 
-2324 LSRKARTNDLDVD
+2324 
-2337 FENATP
+2337 
-2343 KRTANSFAQVKELA
+2343 
-2357 KAFLNKTLHNDETGI
+2357 NDETFEPLQVFHGSPENFHIFDDRFSSKNTGNEGLFGKGFYFAKDGLEAVRYAKGNENGI
-2372 DAVISRANLEKM
+2372 TSAYLNIKNPFTLTPENIALLPDWYVDKVGIVPIKKGALDGKISIDSISRLTKDGKYGNDFRKA
-2384 LSGKA
+2384 LSEAGFDGA
-2389 HSKSTSLHDHLLAVA
+2389 STEFD
-2404 NVDSLFKNA
+2404 
-2413 IHGWTE
+2413 
-2419 PYNKNDSPDVV
+2419 PY
-2430 GVHKMFAPLNI
+2430 
-2441 DGNVKLVKLTVKELK
+2441 K
-2456 PEQGNRVYS
+2456 PEGVVY
-2465 VETIKIGNEKTPVP
+2465 VAFEPNQIKSATDNNGE
-2479 EMAELG
+2479 
-2485 FDSNSHR
+2485 FS
-2492 LHEGSG
+2492 
-2498 DLSLTWKPEP
+2498 
-2508 SENTKNTSQQI
+2508 SENDDI
-2519 ANVRSLIQRIQD
+2519 R
-2531 FNSRDE
+2531 
-2537 NSEPLFSRKQTSME
+2537 FSRKQTSME

-2669 KKNQELL
+2669 RKNQELL
-2676 TRDEQA
+2676 ARDEQA
-2682 MRDAKQAFDE
+2682 MIEAKQAFDD
-2692 AKTNGT
+2692 AKANGT
-2698 AVEIDKAERAYIR
+2698 NAEIDKAERAYIR

-2765 KEVQEA
+2765 KEVLEA

-2777 AVEWNIRKNF
+2777 AVKWNIHKNREF
-2787 EHNRITEEQF
+2787 NRITEEQF

-2949 VDEFKVWQYFP
+2949 VDEFQIWQHKLSP
-2960 MRYVRKLTGLNA
+2960 MRYVRKLTGLYA

-3030 AEMARVLRA
+3030 AEMTRVLRA

-3188 TVMAMAVWSLLMS
+3188 VVMAMAVWSLLMS

-3431 AEYKYYESK
+3431 AEFDYYNSK

-3462 NDMKEVTQARSDL
+3462 NDMKEVTQDRSNL
-3475 KKDEGKMSKEMKA
+3475 KKDEGKMSEEMKA

-3513 GLATANPR
+3513 GLATAR

>member
-104 FGQQADPRNQSSG
+104 FGQQADPRNQSSE
-117 WDTAADLGNSVLK
+117 WDTAVDLGNSFIK
-130 GTGRLMVDALSA
+130 GTGRLMVEALSA

-577 KEVQTKAKGT
+577 KEVQTKAKQTREESYRAYDDFLSNEPLAEELQQAVENPQNVTNLPDNFITQASNEAFKKYEGELNALVSDVYEGKITAEEFEQRKNAFIHAVSKEATEKLTQHQDFVPYIREKVLAHNKLTQAEESLQQTANTTDNGNGSIELDQQMNQGGGATTSDLRSNSPIRSRTEEGAVGADNVQQSDTQYNQQGDIPRFSLNENSDSPFAKAVDMVAQGGNVSGYVNVGTTPSVLKMLGLPDVKVSIHSSTFKKVMGGKHQVTPETLKQLPQQINNPIAVMRSSTEPNGYVVLTELIERENGKDKPVIAALHLKQDANGLELLNIASVYGRSNAQIQRGLNNDLLYWNKAKGT

-602 NNSSLSAR
+602 NNSSLSIR

-655 KRGREAMNTA
+655 KRGREAMN
-665 IAERRTVHR
+665 
-674 AMFNHN
+674 
-680 LDGWVDF
+680 
-687 EWGDDGLTKP
+687 K
-697 FNKKGEPVGKGI
+697 
-709 SHIIEAR
+709 
-716 MRKDGMSYD
+716 
-725 QVVRMLTQDIVETLA
+725 
-740 RGSIAGHWVRNEG
+740 
-753 KSESIQIDYNGHRA
+753 
-767 GLIRN
+767 
-772 KGSNAWLLTAFELY
+772 
-786 PTDVNSAGSVD
+786 
-797 TERTTNTKPTLTR
+797 
-810 QGEGAVE
+810 
-817 LNSNGGQRVGF
+817 
-828 DTTEPTHSKPTRTR
+828 
-842 QGMGAFDGNNVQQS
+842 
-856 EAKRNQQDAEQTHA
+856 
-870 REFKEK
+870 
-876 AQHILNTQSLQLG
+876 
-889 WDFTSDVELSARNV
+889 
-903 KTETDLSQY
+903 
-912 QNPQS
+912 
-917 EQSIDTES
+917 
-925 DEQLTQESYSR
+925 
-936 SPIKS
+936 
-941 VDANIKRGR
+941 
-950 EAMNTAIAERR
+950 AIAERR

-1131 VAENGLNLNNS
+1131 VAENSLNLNNS

-1169 LVRDEQFGENDA
+1169 FVRDEQFGENDA

-1202 DGKILS
+1202 DGNILS

-1221 GHHGVEVQLSHALRN
+1221 GHHGVEVQLSHALKN
-1236 QLHQA
+1236 QLYQA

-1268 NLAISQDVATEEAI
+1268 SLAISQDVATEEAI

-1357 IAKSAENP
+1357 IAKSSENS
-1365 TASDARYSLSE
+1365 TASEARYSLSE

-1387 EVFNSSETRF
+1387 AFVEGNEVKTSISM
-1397 DNNRWIKLGTTP
+1397 GTTP
-1409 EALIQSGISEE
+1409 DVLK
-1420 PMYINFAKIGKIK
+1420 MIGLSDVEVKIK
-1433 NDHPEMT
+1433 RQTLGKVMRGRHSIEPET
-1440 ADLLKQIPKELNN
+1440 LKQLPQQMNDPVGVFQSAPHSSN
-1453 PVAVFKNTKGKA
+1453 PDG
-1465 NSYVVL
+1465 YVVL
-1471 TELSVKGNERVIAAL
+1471 TELTEFNQENQRNEPVIAAL
-1486 HADQEMNGLVFHK
+1486 HLNKKGEVQLIDV
-1499 LASAYGKDGTRAY
+1499 ASVYGKNHQG
-1512 LENMIEKSDVRFVDK
+1512 LQNILNKDK
-1527 QKAGRINSK
+1527 AFYWNKAKGSQLANVHW
-1536 LQLLADDT
+1536 LQLPL
-1544 LDLLFNK
+1544 K
-1551 ASVVK
+1551 
-1556 DESSVNAD
+1556 
-1564 KEKGEHLIKN
+1564 
-1574 FSLLET
+1574 
-1580 DETASLR
+1580 LR
-1587 TSLLNADRLS
+1587 SDANLS
-1597 DLDIKTET
+1597 ANDIKTET
-1605 DLSQYQSENSDVRYS
+1605 DLSQYQSENSDIRFS
-1620 RKAPKQDTSY
+1620 RSE
-1630 QRDLMVT
+1630 
-1637 HNISAKGIMH
+1637 N
-1647 AKKMGG
+1647 
-1653 LPFASVAVAKQSN
+1653 
-1666 PLTGFGE
+1666 LT
-1673 VTLIGNRDYID
+1673 RADYD
-1684 PKGANK
+1684 QA
-1690 AKVFG
+1690 
-1695 ADIYSPR
+1695 
-1702 HSGLGITYRINA
+1702 
-1714 KDVNALNKQFEES
+1714 
-1727 AKAIGDNK
+1727 
-1735 FSYDFSYQGLEDKGV
+1735 
-1750 VNTLEDSTAVKYQF
+1750 
-1764 LKENGVAVEP
+1764 KENGETEL
-1774 VYDVPVEVANNQ
+1774 DFNQ
-1786 MNYPSIQQAKA
+1786 W
-1797 QGISR
+1797 
-1802 SAFVNNDELL
+1802 
-1812 TRFVED
+1812 
-1818 HIADLSERLEK
+1818 
-1829 VEKMGNPLVRNHAK
+1829 
-1843 RNLSVAQKILESGI
+1843 
-1857 ESIRHHY
+1857 
-1864 RMKILDLKYDEET
+1864 
-1877 QAAPRLNAGKTATKI
+1877 
-1892 NELVEERAS
+1892 
-1901 DFADYVDNIASSIDV
+1901 
-1916 EERIDDGEARD
+1916 
-1927 GTRKTIPY
+1927 
-1935 NLENV
+1935 
-1940 VKKLKQNIR
+1940 KQ
-1949 GGEKFGIGQG
+1949 
-1959 NVRAKVTP
+1959 
-1967 QFDSIADIQDNKHRI
+1967 
-1982 VSADEFE
+1982 
-1989 TVRSELEAEA
+1989 VRSP
-1999 QALGNEFNTSDIYD
+1999 EFKRWFGDWEN
-2013 LLWNAAEE
+2013 
-2021 GIPQAFHYA
+2021 
-2030 DVKNTAR
+2030 
-2037 NRKLVQDYLDK
+2037 
-2048 LEAMPTEYFEGKA
+2048 
-2061 KDVTQFSDFSGAVI
+2061 
-2075 PNNLPKNAYDVL
+2075 
-2087 QQAGLKIYEYD
+2087 D
-2098 PDVETSRAE
+2098 PDDA
-2107 IIKQATNELD
+2107 
-2117 EQSGGNILFSRKA
+2117 
-2130 RTNDLDV
+2130 
-2137 DFENATPKRTAN
+2137 
-2149 SFEEARAAVTELLG
+2149 
-2163 EPLVN
+2163 
-2168 RESGM
+2168 
-2173 IATISKR
+2173 SK
-2180 SLDKLVSGKAA
+2180 V
-2191 DKSSSREDHLIAVAN
+2191 I
-2206 IDQLFENAIEGW
+2206 
-2218 AEPAKSEENT
+2218 
-2228 ALKSVHK
+2228 
-2235 MFAPININGEMK
+2235 
-2247 LAKLTVKEFNDNSG
+2247 
-2261 NRIYSV
+2261 
-2267 ETLEVGNKNSTMP
+2267 
-2280 ELSASVQSERT
+2280 
-2291 LDGLH
+2291 
-2296 SATLNSLIQRIQDF
+2296 
-2310 NSRDENSDPLFSRK
+2310 
-2324 LSRKARTNDLDVD
+2324 
-2337 FENATP
+2337 
-2343 KRTANSFAQVKELA
+2343 
-2357 KAFLNKTLHNDETGI
+2357 NDETFEPLQVFHGSPENFHIFDDRFSSKNTGNEGLFGKGFYFAKDGLEAVRYAKGNENGI
-2372 DAVISRANLEKM
+2372 TSAYLNIKNPFTLTPENIALLPDWYVDKVGIVPIKKGALDGKISIDSISRLTKDGKYGNDFRKA
-2384 LSGKA
+2384 LSEAGFDGASTEFDPYKPEGVVYVA
-2389 HSKSTSLHDHLLAVA
+2389 FEPNQIKSATDNNGEFS
-2404 NVDSLFKNA
+2404 S
-2413 IHGWTE
+2413 
-2419 PYNKNDSPDVV
+2419 KNDD
-2430 GVHKMFAPLNI
+2430 I
-2441 DGNVKLVKLTVKELK
+2441 
-2456 PEQGNRVYS
+2456 R
-2465 VETIKIGNEKTPVP
+2465 
-2479 EMAELG
+2479 
-2485 FDSNSHR
+2485 
-2492 LHEGSG
+2492 
-2498 DLSLTWKPEP
+2498 
-2508 SENTKNTSQQI
+2508 
-2519 ANVRSLIQRIQD
+2519 
-2531 FNSRDE
+2531 
-2537 NSEPLFSRKQTSME
+2537 FSRKQTSME

-2676 TRDEQA
+2676 ARDEQA

-2936 EEVIKAIKGGQRN
+2936 EDVIKAIKGGQRN
-2949 VDEFKVWQYFP
+2949 VDEFKVWQHKLSP
-2960 MRYVRKLTGLNA
+2960 MSYVRKLTGLYA

-3001 DIYDANGKPLSQKA
+3001 DIYDANGKPLIQKA
-3015 KNRIGN
+3015 KNRIGS

-3188 TVMAMAVWSLLMS
+3188 VVIAMAVWSLLMS

-3431 AEYKYYESK
+3431 AEYKYYEEK

-3462 NDMKEVTQARSDL
+3462 DEMKKVTQARSNL

-3488 SRLQNINTINDR
+3488 SRLQNINTTNDR

-3513 GLATANPR
+3513 GLATAR

>member
-117 WDTAADLGNSVLK
+117 WDTAVDLGNSVLK

-395 AEEPVVNPESPTQP
+395 AEEPVVNHESPIQP

-470 ATGQVTAEPQAES
+470 ATGQVTVEPQAES

-577 KEVQTKAKGT
+577 KEVQTKAKQTREESYRAYDDFLSNEPLAEELQQAVENPQNVTNLPDNFITQASNEAFKKYEGELNALVSDVYEGKITAEEFEQRKNAFIHAVSKEATEKLTQHQDFVPYIREKVLAHNKLTQAEESLQQTANTTDNGNGSIELDQQMNQGGGATTSDLRSNSPIRSRTEEGAVGADNVQQSDTQYNQQGDTPRFSLNENSDSPFVKAVDTVANGGQTTGKYIAMGT
-587 KFVSTFGLQLPAYVD
+587 TPDVLKMLGLPDANIRISDEVIHKVMSEYLGFPKGNRPNIHNLSPEVLKQLPTQLNNPVAVFNSSTRENAYVVLTELFETKVKTGKTEPVIAALHIKPTKNGVEVLNITSVYGRGKGQLKTAFNNDLRYVNKEKAQHILNTQSLQLGWDFTSDVE
-602 NNSSLSAR
+602 LSTR

-622 NPQSEQSI
+622 NLQSEQSI

-655 KRGREAMNTA
+655 KRGREAMN
-665 IAERRTVHR
+665 
-674 AMFNHN
+674 
-680 LDGWVDF
+680 
-687 EWGDDGLTKP
+687 K
-697 FNKKGEPVGKGI
+697 
-709 SHIIEAR
+709 
-716 MRKDGMSYD
+716 
-725 QVVRMLTQDIVETLA
+725 
-740 RGSIAGHWVRNEG
+740 
-753 KSESIQIDYNGHRA
+753 
-767 GLIRN
+767 
-772 KGSNAWLLTAFELY
+772 
-786 PTDVNSAGSVD
+786 
-797 TERTTNTKPTLTR
+797 
-810 QGEGAVE
+810 
-817 LNSNGGQRVGF
+817 
-828 DTTEPTHSKPTRTR
+828 
-842 QGMGAFDGNNVQQS
+842 
-856 EAKRNQQDAEQTHA
+856 
-870 REFKEK
+870 
-876 AQHILNTQSLQLG
+876 
-889 WDFTSDVELSARNV
+889 
-903 KTETDLSQY
+903 
-912 QNPQS
+912 
-917 EQSIDTES
+917 
-925 DEQLTQESYSR
+925 
-936 SPIKS
+936 
-941 VDANIKRGR
+941 
-950 EAMNTAIAERR
+950 AIAERR

-1131 VAENGLNLNNS
+1131 VAENSLNLNNS
-1142 QQNVNVEESHAREL
+1142 QQNVNAEESHAREL

-1169 LVRDEQFGENDA
+1169 FVRDEQFGENDA

-1202 DGKILS
+1202 DGNILS

-1268 NLAISQDVATEEAI
+1268 SLAISQDVATEEAI

-1298 SRYRVHI
+1298 SRYRMHI

-1357 IAKSAENP
+1357 IAKSAENT

-1387 EVFNSSETRF
+1387 EVFNSSETHF

-1527 QKAGRINSK
+1527 RKAGRINSR

-1551 ASVVK
+1551 ASIVK

-1564 KEKGEHLIKN
+1564 KEKGSQLANVHWLQLPLK
-1574 FSLLET
+1574 
-1580 DETASLR
+1580 LR
-1587 TSLLNADRLS
+1587 SDANLS
-1597 DLDIKTET
+1597 ANDIKTET
-1605 DLSQYQSENSDVRYS
+1605 DLSQYQSENSDIRFS
-1620 RKAPKQDTSY
+1620 RSE
-1630 QRDLMVT
+1630 
-1637 HNISAKGIMH
+1637 N
-1647 AKKMGG
+1647 
-1653 LPFASVAVAKQSN
+1653 
-1666 PLTGFGE
+1666 LT
-1673 VTLIGNRDYID
+1673 RADYD
-1684 PKGANK
+1684 QA
-1690 AKVFG
+1690 
-1695 ADIYSPR
+1695 
-1702 HSGLGITYRINA
+1702 
-1714 KDVNALNKQFEES
+1714 
-1727 AKAIGDNK
+1727 
-1735 FSYDFSYQGLEDKGV
+1735 
-1750 VNTLEDSTAVKYQF
+1750 
-1764 LKENGVAVEP
+1764 KENGETEL
-1774 VYDVPVEVANNQ
+1774 DFNQ
-1786 MNYPSIQQAKA
+1786 W
-1797 QGISR
+1797 
-1802 SAFVNNDELL
+1802 
-1812 TRFVED
+1812 
-1818 HIADLSERLEK
+1818 
-1829 VEKMGNPLVRNHAK
+1829 
-1843 RNLSVAQKILESGI
+1843 
-1857 ESIRHHY
+1857 
-1864 RMKILDLKYDEET
+1864 
-1877 QAAPRLNAGKTATKI
+1877 
-1892 NELVEERAS
+1892 
-1901 DFADYVDNIASSIDV
+1901 
-1916 EERIDDGEARD
+1916 
-1927 GTRKTIPY
+1927 
-1935 NLENV
+1935 
-1940 VKKLKQNIR
+1940 KQ
-1949 GGEKFGIGQG
+1949 
-1959 NVRAKVTP
+1959 
-1967 QFDSIADIQDNKHRI
+1967 
-1982 VSADEFE
+1982 
-1989 TVRSELEAEA
+1989 VRSP
-1999 QALGNEFNTSDIYD
+1999 EFKRWFGDWEN
-2013 LLWNAAEE
+2013 
-2021 GIPQAFHYA
+2021 
-2030 DVKNTAR
+2030 
-2037 NRKLVQDYLDK
+2037 
-2048 LEAMPTEYFEGKA
+2048 
-2061 KDVTQFSDFSGAVI
+2061 
-2075 PNNLPKNAYDVL
+2075 
-2087 QQAGLKIYEYD
+2087 D
-2098 PDVETSRAE
+2098 PDDA
-2107 IIKQATNELD
+2107 
-2117 EQSGGNILFSRKA
+2117 
-2130 RTNDLDV
+2130 
-2137 DFENATPKRTAN
+2137 
-2149 SFEEARAAVTELLG
+2149 
-2163 EPLVN
+2163 
-2168 RESGM
+2168 
-2173 IATISKR
+2173 SK
-2180 SLDKLVSGKAA
+2180 V
-2191 DKSSSREDHLIAVAN
+2191 I
-2206 IDQLFENAIEGW
+2206 
-2218 AEPAKSEENT
+2218 
-2228 ALKSVHK
+2228 
-2235 MFAPININGEMK
+2235 
-2247 LAKLTVKEFNDNSG
+2247 
-2261 NRIYSV
+2261 
-2267 ETLEVGNKNSTMP
+2267 
-2280 ELSASVQSERT
+2280 
-2291 LDGLH
+2291 
-2296 SATLNSLIQRIQDF
+2296 
-2310 NSRDENSDPLFSRK
+2310 
-2324 LSRKARTNDLDVD
+2324 
-2337 FENATP
+2337 
-2343 KRTANSFAQVKELA
+2343 
-2357 KAFLNKTLHNDETGI
+2357 NDETFEPLQVFHGSPENFHIFDDRFSSKNTGNEGLFGKGFYFAKDGLEAVRYAKGNENGI
-2372 DAVISRANLEKM
+2372 TSAYLNIKNPFTLTPENIALLPDWYVDKVGIVPIKKGALDGKISIDSISRLTKDGKYGNDFRKA
-2384 LSGKA
+2384 LSEAGFDGA
-2389 HSKSTSLHDHLLAVA
+2389 STEFD
-2404 NVDSLFKNA
+2404 
-2413 IHGWTE
+2413 
-2419 PYNKNDSPDVV
+2419 PY
-2430 GVHKMFAPLNI
+2430 
-2441 DGNVKLVKLTVKELK
+2441 K
-2456 PEQGNRVYS
+2456 PEGVVY
-2465 VETIKIGNEKTPVP
+2465 VAFEPNQIKSATDNNGE
-2479 EMAELG
+2479 
-2485 FDSNSHR
+2485 FS
-2492 LHEGSG
+2492 
-2498 DLSLTWKPEP
+2498 
-2508 SENTKNTSQQI
+2508 SENDDI
-2519 ANVRSLIQRIQD
+2519 R
-2531 FNSRDE
+2531 
-2537 NSEPLFSRKQTSME
+2537 FSRKQTSME

-2669 KKNQELL
+2669 RKNQELL
-2676 TRDEQA
+2676 ARDEQA
-2682 MRDAKQAFDE
+2682 MIEAKQAFDD
-2692 AKTNGT
+2692 AKANGT
-2698 AVEIDKAERAYIR
+2698 NAEIDKAERAYIR

-2765 KEVQEA
+2765 KEVLEA

-2777 AVEWNIRKNF
+2777 AVKWNIHKNREF
-2787 EHNRITEEQF
+2787 NRITEEQF

-2873 GIDTVYEQK
+2873 GIDAVYEQK

-2936 EEVIKAIKGGQRN
+2936 EDVIKAIKGGQRN

-2960 MRYVRKLTGLNA
+2960 MRYVRKLTGLYA

-3188 TVMAMAVWSLLMS
+3188 VVMAMAVWSLLMS

-3285 IPASKEPLAK
+3285 ISASKAPLAK
-3295 LFDTLSP
+3295 LADTLTPSLF
-3302 TMVKAQLQWVMN
+3302 KAQMQWLMDRN
-3314 RSAFGGIL
+3314 AFGASIK
-3322 RPTTVQREKLL
+3322 PNSVQREKLL
-3333 SQQSFQ
+3333 SQQSRQ
-3339 DTAEFWKETA
+3339 NTAEFWKETA

-3392 VLQGKSEVI
+3392 ALQGKSEVVPI
-3401 PVANDFYGIRG
+3401 VNDYYGVKG
-3412 ERRIAGLFREYKGE
+3412 ENRIASLFYEYKGE

>member
-328 LGKEAGQEFLQEGAE
+328 FGKEAGQEFLQEGAE

-368 TLGAIAGL
+368 TLGAITGL

-395 AEEPVVNPESPTQP
+395 AEEPVVNPESPIQP

-577 KEVQTKAKGT
+577 KEAQTKAKGT

-950 EAMNTAIAERR
+950 EAMNKAIAERR

-1169 LVRDEQFGENDA
+1169 FVRDEQFGENDA

-1202 DGKILS
+1202 DGNILS

-1236 QLHQA
+1236 QLYQA

-1268 NLAISQDVATEEAI
+1268 SLAISQDVATEEAI

-1298 SRYRVHI
+1298 NRYRVHI

-1527 QKAGRINSK
+1527 QKAGRINSR

-1551 ASVVK
+1551 ASIVK

-1564 KEKGEHLIKN
+1564 KEKGSQLANVHWLQLPLK
-1574 FSLLET
+1574 
-1580 DETASLR
+1580 LR
-1587 TSLLNADRLS
+1587 SDANLS
-1597 DLDIKTET
+1597 ANDIKTET
-1605 DLSQYQSENSDVRYS
+1605 DLSQYQSENSDIRFS
-1620 RKAPKQDTSY
+1620 RSE
-1630 QRDLMVT
+1630 
-1637 HNISAKGIMH
+1637 N
-1647 AKKMGG
+1647 
-1653 LPFASVAVAKQSN
+1653 
-1666 PLTGFGE
+1666 LT
-1673 VTLIGNRDYID
+1673 RADYD
-1684 PKGANK
+1684 QA
-1690 AKVFG
+1690 
-1695 ADIYSPR
+1695 
-1702 HSGLGITYRINA
+1702 
-1714 KDVNALNKQFEES
+1714 
-1727 AKAIGDNK
+1727 
-1735 FSYDFSYQGLEDKGV
+1735 
-1750 VNTLEDSTAVKYQF
+1750 
-1764 LKENGVAVEP
+1764 KENGETEL
-1774 VYDVPVEVANNQ
+1774 DFNQ
-1786 MNYPSIQQAKA
+1786 W
-1797 QGISR
+1797 
-1802 SAFVNNDELL
+1802 
-1812 TRFVED
+1812 
-1818 HIADLSERLEK
+1818 
-1829 VEKMGNPLVRNHAK
+1829 
-1843 RNLSVAQKILESGI
+1843 
-1857 ESIRHHY
+1857 
-1864 RMKILDLKYDEET
+1864 
-1877 QAAPRLNAGKTATKI
+1877 
-1892 NELVEERAS
+1892 
-1901 DFADYVDNIASSIDV
+1901 
-1916 EERIDDGEARD
+1916 
-1927 GTRKTIPY
+1927 
-1935 NLENV
+1935 
-1940 VKKLKQNIR
+1940 KQ
-1949 GGEKFGIGQG
+1949 
-1959 NVRAKVTP
+1959 
-1967 QFDSIADIQDNKHRI
+1967 
-1982 VSADEFE
+1982 
-1989 TVRSELEAEA
+1989 VRSP
-1999 QALGNEFNTSDIYD
+1999 EFKRWFGDWEN
-2013 LLWNAAEE
+2013 
-2021 GIPQAFHYA
+2021 
-2030 DVKNTAR
+2030 
-2037 NRKLVQDYLDK
+2037 
-2048 LEAMPTEYFEGKA
+2048 
-2061 KDVTQFSDFSGAVI
+2061 
-2075 PNNLPKNAYDVL
+2075 
-2087 QQAGLKIYEYD
+2087 D
-2098 PDVETSRAE
+2098 PDDA
-2107 IIKQATNELD
+2107 
-2117 EQSGGNILFSRKA
+2117 
-2130 RTNDLDV
+2130 
-2137 DFENATPKRTAN
+2137 
-2149 SFEEARAAVTELLG
+2149 
-2163 EPLVN
+2163 
-2168 RESGM
+2168 
-2173 IATISKR
+2173 SK
-2180 SLDKLVSGKAA
+2180 V
-2191 DKSSSREDHLIAVAN
+2191 I
-2206 IDQLFENAIEGW
+2206 
-2218 AEPAKSEENT
+2218 
-2228 ALKSVHK
+2228 
-2235 MFAPININGEMK
+2235 
-2247 LAKLTVKEFNDNSG
+2247 
-2261 NRIYSV
+2261 
-2267 ETLEVGNKNSTMP
+2267 
-2280 ELSASVQSERT
+2280 
-2291 LDGLH
+2291 
-2296 SATLNSLIQRIQDF
+2296 
-2310 NSRDENSDPLFSRK
+2310 
-2324 LSRKARTNDLDVD
+2324 
-2337 FENATP
+2337 
-2343 KRTANSFAQVKELA
+2343 
-2357 KAFLNKTLHNDETGI
+2357 NDETFEPLQVFHGSPENFHIFDDRFSSKNTGNEGLFGKGFYFAKDGLEAVRYAKGNENGI
-2372 DAVISRANLEKM
+2372 TSAYLNIKNPFTLTPENIALLPDWYVDKVGIVPIKKGALDGKISIDSISRLTKDGKYGNDFRKA
-2384 LSGKA
+2384 LSEAGFDGA
-2389 HSKSTSLHDHLLAVA
+2389 STEFD
-2404 NVDSLFKNA
+2404 
-2413 IHGWTE
+2413 
-2419 PYNKNDSPDVV
+2419 PY
-2430 GVHKMFAPLNI
+2430 
-2441 DGNVKLVKLTVKELK
+2441 K
-2456 PEQGNRVYS
+2456 PEGVVY
-2465 VETIKIGNEKTPVP
+2465 VAFEPNQIKSATDNNGE
-2479 EMAELG
+2479 
-2485 FDSNSHR
+2485 FS
-2492 LHEGSG
+2492 
-2498 DLSLTWKPEP
+2498 
-2508 SENTKNTSQQI
+2508 SENDDI
-2519 ANVRSLIQRIQD
+2519 R
-2531 FNSRDE
+2531 
-2537 NSEPLFSRKQTSME
+2537 FSRKQTSME

-2669 KKNQELL
+2669 RKNQELL
-2676 TRDEQA
+2676 ARDEQA
-2682 MRDAKQAFDE
+2682 MIEAKQAFDD
-2692 AKTNGT
+2692 AKANGT
-2698 AVEIDKAERAYIR
+2698 NAEIDKAERAYIR

-2765 KEVQEA
+2765 KEVLEA

-2777 AVEWNIRKNF
+2777 AVKWNIHKNREF
-2787 EHNRITEEQF
+2787 NRITEEQF

-2949 VDEFKVWQYFP
+2949 VDEFQIWQHKLSP
-2960 MRYVRKLTGLNA
+2960 MRYVRKLTGLYA

-3030 AEMARVLRA
+3030 AEMTRVLRA

-3188 TVMAMAVWSLLMS
+3188 VVMAMAVWSLLMS

>member
-117 WDTAADLGNSVLK
+117 WDTAVDLGNSVLK

-577 KEVQTKAKGT
+577 KEVQTKAKQTREESYRAYDDFLSNEPLAEELQQAVENPQNVTNLPDNFITQASNEAFKKYEGELNALVSDVYEGKITAEEFEQRKNAFIHAVSKEATEKLTQHQDFVPYIREKVLAHNKLTQAEESLQQTANTTDNGNGSIELDQQMNQGGGATTSDLRSNSPIRSRTEEGAVGADNVQQSDTQYNQQGDIPRFSLNENSDSPFAKAVDMVAQGGNVSGYVNVGTTPSVLKMLGLPDVKVSIHSSTFKKVMGGKHQVTPETLKQLPQQINNPIAVMRSSTEPNGYVVLTELIERENGKDKPVIAALHLKQDANGLELLNIASVYGRSNAQIQRGLNNDLLYWNKAKGT

-602 NNSSLSAR
+602 NNSSLSIR

-655 KRGREAMNTA
+655 KRGREAMN
-665 IAERRTVHR
+665 
-674 AMFNHN
+674 
-680 LDGWVDF
+680 
-687 EWGDDGLTKP
+687 K
-697 FNKKGEPVGKGI
+697 
-709 SHIIEAR
+709 
-716 MRKDGMSYD
+716 
-725 QVVRMLTQDIVETLA
+725 
-740 RGSIAGHWVRNEG
+740 
-753 KSESIQIDYNGHRA
+753 
-767 GLIRN
+767 
-772 KGSNAWLLTAFELY
+772 
-786 PTDVNSAGSVD
+786 
-797 TERTTNTKPTLTR
+797 
-810 QGEGAVE
+810 
-817 LNSNGGQRVGF
+817 
-828 DTTEPTHSKPTRTR
+828 
-842 QGMGAFDGNNVQQS
+842 
-856 EAKRNQQDAEQTHA
+856 
-870 REFKEK
+870 
-876 AQHILNTQSLQLG
+876 
-889 WDFTSDVELSARNV
+889 
-903 KTETDLSQY
+903 
-912 QNPQS
+912 
-917 EQSIDTES
+917 
-925 DEQLTQESYSR
+925 
-936 SPIKS
+936 
-941 VDANIKRGR
+941 
-950 EAMNTAIAERR
+950 AIAERR

-1131 VAENGLNLNNS
+1131 VAENSLNLNNS

-1169 LVRDEQFGENDA
+1169 FVRDEQFGENDA

-1202 DGKILS
+1202 DGNILS

-1268 NLAISQDVATEEAI
+1268 SLAISQDVATEEAI

-1387 EVFNSSETRF
+1387 AFVEGNEVKTSISM
-1397 DNNRWIKLGTTP
+1397 GTTP
-1409 EALIQSGISEE
+1409 DVLK
-1420 PMYINFAKIGKIK
+1420 MIGLSDVEVKIK
-1433 NDHPEMT
+1433 RQTLGKVMRGRHSIEPET
-1440 ADLLKQIPKELNN
+1440 LKQLPQQMNDPVGVFQSAPHSSN
-1453 PVAVFKNTKGKA
+1453 PDG
-1465 NSYVVL
+1465 YVVL
-1471 TELSVKGNERVIAAL
+1471 TELTEFNQENQRNEPVIAAL
-1486 HADQEMNGLVFHK
+1486 HLNKKGEVQLIDV
-1499 LASAYGKDGTRAY
+1499 ASVYGKNHQG
-1512 LENMIEKSDVRFVDK
+1512 LQNILNKDK
-1527 QKAGRINSK
+1527 AFYWNKAKGSQLANVHW
-1536 LQLLADDT
+1536 LQLPL
-1544 LDLLFNK
+1544 K
-1551 ASVVK
+1551 
-1556 DESSVNAD
+1556 
-1564 KEKGEHLIKN
+1564 
-1574 FSLLET
+1574 
-1580 DETASLR
+1580 LR
-1587 TSLLNADRLS
+1587 SDANLS
-1597 DLDIKTET
+1597 ANDIKTET
-1605 DLSQYQSENSDVRYS
+1605 DLSQYQSENSDIRFS
-1620 RKAPKQDTSY
+1620 RSE
-1630 QRDLMVT
+1630 
-1637 HNISAKGIMH
+1637 N
-1647 AKKMGG
+1647 
-1653 LPFASVAVAKQSN
+1653 
-1666 PLTGFGE
+1666 LT
-1673 VTLIGNRDYID
+1673 RADYD
-1684 PKGANK
+1684 QA
-1690 AKVFG
+1690 
-1695 ADIYSPR
+1695 
-1702 HSGLGITYRINA
+1702 
-1714 KDVNALNKQFEES
+1714 
-1727 AKAIGDNK
+1727 
-1735 FSYDFSYQGLEDKGV
+1735 
-1750 VNTLEDSTAVKYQF
+1750 
-1764 LKENGVAVEP
+1764 KENGETEL
-1774 VYDVPVEVANNQ
+1774 DFNQ
-1786 MNYPSIQQAKA
+1786 W
-1797 QGISR
+1797 
-1802 SAFVNNDELL
+1802 
-1812 TRFVED
+1812 
-1818 HIADLSERLEK
+1818 
-1829 VEKMGNPLVRNHAK
+1829 
-1843 RNLSVAQKILESGI
+1843 
-1857 ESIRHHY
+1857 
-1864 RMKILDLKYDEET
+1864 
-1877 QAAPRLNAGKTATKI
+1877 
-1892 NELVEERAS
+1892 
-1901 DFADYVDNIASSIDV
+1901 
-1916 EERIDDGEARD
+1916 
-1927 GTRKTIPY
+1927 
-1935 NLENV
+1935 
-1940 VKKLKQNIR
+1940 KQ
-1949 GGEKFGIGQG
+1949 
-1959 NVRAKVTP
+1959 
-1967 QFDSIADIQDNKHRI
+1967 
-1982 VSADEFE
+1982 
-1989 TVRSELEAEA
+1989 VRSP
-1999 QALGNEFNTSDIYD
+1999 EFKRWFGDWEN
-2013 LLWNAAEE
+2013 
-2021 GIPQAFHYA
+2021 
-2030 DVKNTAR
+2030 
-2037 NRKLVQDYLDK
+2037 
-2048 LEAMPTEYFEGKA
+2048 
-2061 KDVTQFSDFSGAVI
+2061 
-2075 PNNLPKNAYDVL
+2075 
-2087 QQAGLKIYEYD
+2087 D
-2098 PDVETSRAE
+2098 PDDA
-2107 IIKQATNELD
+2107 
-2117 EQSGGNILFSRKA
+2117 
-2130 RTNDLDV
+2130 
-2137 DFENATPKRTAN
+2137 
-2149 SFEEARAAVTELLG
+2149 
-2163 EPLVN
+2163 
-2168 RESGM
+2168 
-2173 IATISKR
+2173 SK
-2180 SLDKLVSGKAA
+2180 V
-2191 DKSSSREDHLIAVAN
+2191 I
-2206 IDQLFENAIEGW
+2206 
-2218 AEPAKSEENT
+2218 
-2228 ALKSVHK
+2228 
-2235 MFAPININGEMK
+2235 
-2247 LAKLTVKEFNDNSG
+2247 
-2261 NRIYSV
+2261 
-2267 ETLEVGNKNSTMP
+2267 
-2280 ELSASVQSERT
+2280 
-2291 LDGLH
+2291 
-2296 SATLNSLIQRIQDF
+2296 
-2310 NSRDENSDPLFSRK
+2310 
-2324 LSRKARTNDLDVD
+2324 
-2337 FENATP
+2337 
-2343 KRTANSFAQVKELA
+2343 
-2357 KAFLNKTLHNDETGI
+2357 NDETFEPLQVFHGSPENFHIFDDRFSSKNTGNEGLFGKGFYFAKDGLEAVRYAKGNENGI
-2372 DAVISRANLEKM
+2372 TSAYLNIKNPFTLTPENIALLPDWYVDKVGIVPIKKGALDGKISIDSISRLTKDGKYGNDFRKA
-2384 LSGKA
+2384 LSEAGFDGA
-2389 HSKSTSLHDHLLAVA
+2389 STEFD
-2404 NVDSLFKNA
+2404 
-2413 IHGWTE
+2413 
-2419 PYNKNDSPDVV
+2419 PY
-2430 GVHKMFAPLNI
+2430 
-2441 DGNVKLVKLTVKELK
+2441 K
-2456 PEQGNRVYS
+2456 PEGVVY
-2465 VETIKIGNEKTPVP
+2465 VAFEPNQIKSATDNNGE
-2479 EMAELG
+2479 
-2485 FDSNSHR
+2485 FS
-2492 LHEGSG
+2492 
-2498 DLSLTWKPEP
+2498 
-2508 SENTKNTSQQI
+2508 SENDDI
-2519 ANVRSLIQRIQD
+2519 R
-2531 FNSRDE
+2531 
-2537 NSEPLFSRKQTSME
+2537 FSRKQTSME

-2669 KKNQELL
+2669 RKNQELL
-2676 TRDEQA
+2676 ARDEQA
-2682 MRDAKQAFDE
+2682 MIEAKQAFDD
-2692 AKTNGT
+2692 AKANGT
-2698 AVEIDKAERAYIR
+2698 NAEIDKAERAYIR

-2765 KEVQEA
+2765 KEVLEA

-2777 AVEWNIRKNF
+2777 AVKWNIHKNREF
-2787 EHNRITEEQF
+2787 NRITEEQF

-2949 VDEFKVWQYFP
+2949 VDEFQIWQHKLSP
-2960 MRYVRKLTGLNA
+2960 MRYVRKLTGLYA

-3030 AEMARVLRA
+3030 AEMTRVLRA

-3188 TVMAMAVWSLLMS
+3188 TVMAMAVWSFLMA
-3201 LDDEDDQSGK
+3201 LDDEDDEAGK

-3431 AEYKYYESK
+3431 AEYKYYEEK

-3462 NDMKEVTQARSDL
+3462 DEMKKVTQARSNL

>member
-104 FGQQADPRNQSSG
+104 FGQQADPRNQSSE
-117 WDTAADLGNSVLK
+117 WDTAVDLGNSFIK
-130 GTGRLMVDALSA
+130 GTGRLMVEALSA

-190 LENGANEVSALLANL
+190 IENGANEVSALLANL

-274 MAKGMSFADAVN
+274 MAKGMNFADAVN

-395 AEEPVVNPESPTQP
+395 AEEPVVNPESSIQP

-577 KEVQTKAKGT
+577 KEVQTKAKQTREESYRAYDDFLSNEPLAEELQQAVENPQNVTNLPDNFITQASNEAFKKYEGELNALVSDVYEGKITAEEFEQRKNAFIHAVSKEATEKLTQHQDFVPYIREKVLAHNKLTQAEESLQQTANTTDNGNGSIELDQQMNQGGGATTSDLRSNSPIRSRTEEGAVGADNVQQSDTQYNQQGDTPRFSLNENSDSPFAKAVDMVAQGGNVSGYVNVGTTPSVLKMLGLPDVKVSIHSSTFKKVMGGKHQVTPETLKQLPQQINNPIAVMRSSTEPNGYVVLTELIERENGKDKPVIAALHLKQDANGLELLNIASVYGRSNAQIQRGLNNDLLYWNKAKGT

-602 NNSSLSAR
+602 NNSSLSIR

-622 NPQSEQSI
+622 NLQSEQSI

-655 KRGREAMNTA
+655 KRGREAMN
-665 IAERRTVHR
+665 
-674 AMFNHN
+674 
-680 LDGWVDF
+680 
-687 EWGDDGLTKP
+687 K
-697 FNKKGEPVGKGI
+697 
-709 SHIIEAR
+709 
-716 MRKDGMSYD
+716 
-725 QVVRMLTQDIVETLA
+725 
-740 RGSIAGHWVRNEG
+740 
-753 KSESIQIDYNGHRA
+753 
-767 GLIRN
+767 
-772 KGSNAWLLTAFELY
+772 
-786 PTDVNSAGSVD
+786 
-797 TERTTNTKPTLTR
+797 
-810 QGEGAVE
+810 
-817 LNSNGGQRVGF
+817 
-828 DTTEPTHSKPTRTR
+828 
-842 QGMGAFDGNNVQQS
+842 
-856 EAKRNQQDAEQTHA
+856 
-870 REFKEK
+870 
-876 AQHILNTQSLQLG
+876 
-889 WDFTSDVELSARNV
+889 
-903 KTETDLSQY
+903 
-912 QNPQS
+912 
-917 EQSIDTES
+917 
-925 DEQLTQESYSR
+925 
-936 SPIKS
+936 
-941 VDANIKRGR
+941 
-950 EAMNTAIAERR
+950 AIAERR

-1131 VAENGLNLNNS
+1131 VAENSLNLNNS

-1169 LVRDEQFGENDA
+1169 FVRDEQFGENDA

-1221 GHHGVEVQLSHALRN
+1221 GHHGVEVQLSHALKN
-1236 QLHQA
+1236 QLYQA

-1268 NLAISQDVATEEAI
+1268 SLAISQDVATEEAI

-1357 IAKSAENP
+1357 IAKSSENS
-1365 TASDARYSLSE
+1365 TASEARYSLSE

-1387 EVFNSSETRF
+1387 AFVEGNEVKTSISM
-1397 DNNRWIKLGTTP
+1397 GTTP
-1409 EALIQSGISEE
+1409 DVLK
-1420 PMYINFAKIGKIK
+1420 MIGLSDVEVKIK
-1433 NDHPEMT
+1433 RQTLGKVMRGRHSIEPET
-1440 ADLLKQIPKELNN
+1440 LKQLPQQMNDPVGVFQSAPHSSN
-1453 PVAVFKNTKGKA
+1453 PDG
-1465 NSYVVL
+1465 YVVL
-1471 TELSVKGNERVIAAL
+1471 TELTEFNQENQRNEPVIAAL
-1486 HADQEMNGLVFHK
+1486 HLNKKGEVQLIDV
-1499 LASAYGKDGTRAY
+1499 ASVYGKNHQG
-1512 LENMIEKSDVRFVDK
+1512 LQNILNKDK
-1527 QKAGRINSK
+1527 AFYWNKAKGSQLANVHW
-1536 LQLLADDT
+1536 LQLPL
-1544 LDLLFNK
+1544 K
-1551 ASVVK
+1551 
-1556 DESSVNAD
+1556 
-1564 KEKGEHLIKN
+1564 
-1574 FSLLET
+1574 
-1580 DETASLR
+1580 LR
-1587 TSLLNADRLS
+1587 SDANLS
-1597 DLDIKTET
+1597 ANDIKTET
-1605 DLSQYQSENSDVRYS
+1605 DLSQYQSENSDIRFS
-1620 RKAPKQDTSY
+1620 RSE
-1630 QRDLMVT
+1630 
-1637 HNISAKGIMH
+1637 N
-1647 AKKMGG
+1647 
-1653 LPFASVAVAKQSN
+1653 
-1666 PLTGFGE
+1666 LT
-1673 VTLIGNRDYID
+1673 RADYD
-1684 PKGANK
+1684 QA
-1690 AKVFG
+1690 
-1695 ADIYSPR
+1695 
-1702 HSGLGITYRINA
+1702 
-1714 KDVNALNKQFEES
+1714 
-1727 AKAIGDNK
+1727 
-1735 FSYDFSYQGLEDKGV
+1735 
-1750 VNTLEDSTAVKYQF
+1750 
-1764 LKENGVAVEP
+1764 KENGETEL
-1774 VYDVPVEVANNQ
+1774 DFNQ
-1786 MNYPSIQQAKA
+1786 W
-1797 QGISR
+1797 
-1802 SAFVNNDELL
+1802 
-1812 TRFVED
+1812 
-1818 HIADLSERLEK
+1818 
-1829 VEKMGNPLVRNHAK
+1829 
-1843 RNLSVAQKILESGI
+1843 
-1857 ESIRHHY
+1857 
-1864 RMKILDLKYDEET
+1864 
-1877 QAAPRLNAGKTATKI
+1877 
-1892 NELVEERAS
+1892 
-1901 DFADYVDNIASSIDV
+1901 
-1916 EERIDDGEARD
+1916 
-1927 GTRKTIPY
+1927 
-1935 NLENV
+1935 
-1940 VKKLKQNIR
+1940 KQ
-1949 GGEKFGIGQG
+1949 
-1959 NVRAKVTP
+1959 
-1967 QFDSIADIQDNKHRI
+1967 
-1982 VSADEFE
+1982 
-1989 TVRSELEAEA
+1989 VRSP
-1999 QALGNEFNTSDIYD
+1999 EFKRWFGDWEN
-2013 LLWNAAEE
+2013 
-2021 GIPQAFHYA
+2021 
-2030 DVKNTAR
+2030 
-2037 NRKLVQDYLDK
+2037 
-2048 LEAMPTEYFEGKA
+2048 
-2061 KDVTQFSDFSGAVI
+2061 
-2075 PNNLPKNAYDVL
+2075 
-2087 QQAGLKIYEYD
+2087 D
-2098 PDVETSRAE
+2098 PDDA
-2107 IIKQATNELD
+2107 
-2117 EQSGGNILFSRKA
+2117 
-2130 RTNDLDV
+2130 
-2137 DFENATPKRTAN
+2137 
-2149 SFEEARAAVTELLG
+2149 
-2163 EPLVN
+2163 
-2168 RESGM
+2168 
-2173 IATISKR
+2173 SK
-2180 SLDKLVSGKAA
+2180 V
-2191 DKSSSREDHLIAVAN
+2191 I
-2206 IDQLFENAIEGW
+2206 
-2218 AEPAKSEENT
+2218 
-2228 ALKSVHK
+2228 
-2235 MFAPININGEMK
+2235 
-2247 LAKLTVKEFNDNSG
+2247 
-2261 NRIYSV
+2261 
-2267 ETLEVGNKNSTMP
+2267 
-2280 ELSASVQSERT
+2280 
-2291 LDGLH
+2291 
-2296 SATLNSLIQRIQDF
+2296 
-2310 NSRDENSDPLFSRK
+2310 
-2324 LSRKARTNDLDVD
+2324 
-2337 FENATP
+2337 
-2343 KRTANSFAQVKELA
+2343 
-2357 KAFLNKTLHNDETGI
+2357 NDETFEPLQVFHGSPENFHIFDDRFSSKNTGNEGLFGKGFYFAKDGLEAVRYAKGNENGI
-2372 DAVISRANLEKM
+2372 TSAYLNIKNPFTLTPENIALLPDWYVDKVGIVPIKKGALDGKISIDSISRLTKDGKYGNDFRKA
-2384 LSGKA
+2384 LSEAGFDGASTEFDPYKPEGVVYVA
-2389 HSKSTSLHDHLLAVA
+2389 FEPNQIKSATDNNGEFS
-2404 NVDSLFKNA
+2404 S
-2413 IHGWTE
+2413 
-2419 PYNKNDSPDVV
+2419 KNDD
-2430 GVHKMFAPLNI
+2430 I
-2441 DGNVKLVKLTVKELK
+2441 
-2456 PEQGNRVYS
+2456 R
-2465 VETIKIGNEKTPVP
+2465 
-2479 EMAELG
+2479 
-2485 FDSNSHR
+2485 
-2492 LHEGSG
+2492 
-2498 DLSLTWKPEP
+2498 
-2508 SENTKNTSQQI
+2508 
-2519 ANVRSLIQRIQD
+2519 
-2531 FNSRDE
+2531 
-2537 NSEPLFSRKQTSME
+2537 FSRKQTSME

-2566 IKAGEFGKI
+2566 VKAGEFGKI

-2587 TDETRPVLDWIGDLD
+2587 TDETRPMLDWIGDLD

-2669 KKNQELL
+2669 QKNQELL
-2676 TRDEQA
+2676 ARDEQA
-2682 MRDAKQAFDE
+2682 MIEAKQAFDD
-2692 AKTNGT
+2692 AKANGT
-2698 AVEIDKAERAYIR
+2698 AAEIDKAERAYIR

-2733 GKFIVPRK
+2733 GDFIVPRK

-2750 HAKALMAEVEKHFSQ
+2750 HAKALMAEVEKHFSP

-2771 TEPLRK
+2771 TKPLRE

-2949 VDEFKVWQYFP
+2949 VDEFQIWQHKLSP
-2960 MRYVRKLTGLNA
+2960 MRYVRKLTGLYA

-3188 TVMAMAVWSLLMS
+3188 VVMAMAVWSLLMS

-3285 IPASKEPLAK
+3285 ISASKDPLAK
-3295 LFDTLSP
+3295 LADTLTPSLF
-3302 TMVKAQLQWVMN
+3302 KAQMQWLMDRN
-3314 RSAFGGIL
+3314 AFGASIK
-3322 RPTTVQREKLL
+3322 PNSVQREKLL
-3333 SQQSFQ
+3333 SQQSRQ
-3339 DTAEFWKETA
+3339 NTAEFWKETA

-3392 VLQGKSEVI
+3392 ALQGKSEVVPI
-3401 PVANDFYGIRG
+3401 VNDYYGVKG
-3412 ERRIAGLFREYKGE
+3412 ENRIASLFYEYKGE

-3462 NDMKEVTQARSDL
+3462 DEMKKVTQARSNL
-3475 KKDEGKMSKEMKA
+3475 KKDEGKMSEEMKA

>member
-83 FQDHLAQQGY
+83 FQDHLARQGY

-117 WDTAADLGNSVLK
+117 WDTAVDLGNSVLK

-217 EQVPQVLLGVATGGV
+217 EQVPQVLLGVATGSV

-395 AEEPVVNPESPTQP
+395 AEEPVVNPESPIQP

-577 KEVQTKAKGT
+577 KEVQTKAKQTREESYRAYDDFLSNEPLAEELQQAVENPQNVTNLPDNFITQASNEAFKKYEGELNALVSDVYEGKITAEEFEQRKNAFIHAVSKEATEKLTQHQDFVPYIREKVLAHNKLTQAEESLQQTANTTDNGNGSIELDQQMNQGGGATTSDLRSNSPIRSRTEEGAVGADNVQQSDTQYNQQGDIPRFSLNENSDSPFAKAVDMVAQGGNVSGYVNVGTTPSVLKMLGLPDVKVSIHSSTFKKVMGGKHQVTPETLKQLPQQINNPIAVMRSSTEPNGYVVLTELIERENGKDKPVIAALHLKQDANGLELLNIASVYGRSNAQIQRGLNNDLLYWNKAKGT

-622 NPQSEQSI
+622 NLQSEQSI

-655 KRGREAMNTA
+655 KRGREAMN
-665 IAERRTVHR
+665 
-674 AMFNHN
+674 
-680 LDGWVDF
+680 
-687 EWGDDGLTKP
+687 K
-697 FNKKGEPVGKGI
+697 
-709 SHIIEAR
+709 
-716 MRKDGMSYD
+716 
-725 QVVRMLTQDIVETLA
+725 
-740 RGSIAGHWVRNEG
+740 
-753 KSESIQIDYNGHRA
+753 
-767 GLIRN
+767 
-772 KGSNAWLLTAFELY
+772 
-786 PTDVNSAGSVD
+786 
-797 TERTTNTKPTLTR
+797 
-810 QGEGAVE
+810 
-817 LNSNGGQRVGF
+817 
-828 DTTEPTHSKPTRTR
+828 
-842 QGMGAFDGNNVQQS
+842 
-856 EAKRNQQDAEQTHA
+856 
-870 REFKEK
+870 
-876 AQHILNTQSLQLG
+876 
-889 WDFTSDVELSARNV
+889 
-903 KTETDLSQY
+903 
-912 QNPQS
+912 
-917 EQSIDTES
+917 
-925 DEQLTQESYSR
+925 
-936 SPIKS
+936 
-941 VDANIKRGR
+941 
-950 EAMNTAIAERR
+950 AIAERR

-1005 MRKDGMSYEQAIQ
+1005 MRKDGMSYEQATQ

-1073 EGANRKGH
+1073 EGANRKGY
-1081 DKSIPTDTNPTLS
+1081 DKSIPTDTNSTLS

-1169 LVRDEQFGENDA
+1169 FVRDEQFGENDA

-1221 GHHGVEVQLSHALRN
+1221 GHHGVEVQLSHALKN
-1236 QLHQA
+1236 QLYQA

-1268 NLAISQDVATEEAI
+1268 SLAISQDVATEEAI

-1357 IAKSAENP
+1357 IAKSAENT

-1564 KEKGEHLIKN
+1564 KEKGSQLANVHWLQLPLK
-1574 FSLLET
+1574 
-1580 DETASLR
+1580 LR
-1587 TSLLNADRLS
+1587 SDANLS
-1597 DLDIKTET
+1597 ANDIKTET
-1605 DLSQYQSENSDVRYS
+1605 DLSQYQSENSEVRFS
-1620 RKAPKQDTSY
+1620 RKAPKQDIPY

-1673 VTLIGNRDYID
+1673 VTLIGDRDYID

-1695 ADIYSPR
+1695 ADVYSPR

-1750 VNTLEDSTAVKYQF
+1750 VNTLENSTAVKYQF

-1774 VYDVPVEVANNQ
+1774 VYDAPVEVANNQ

-1829 VEKMGNPLVRNHAK
+1829 AEKMGNPLVRNHAK

-1864 RMKILDLKYDEET
+1864 RMKILDLKYDEES
-1877 QAAPRLNAGKTATKI
+1877 QAEPRLNAGKTATKI

-1927 GTRKTIPY
+1927 GTRKTIPH

-1989 TVRSELEAEA
+1989 NVRSELEAEA

-2130 RTNDLDV
+2130 
-2137 DFENATPKRTAN
+2137 
-2149 SFEEARAAVTELLG
+2149 
-2163 EPLVN
+2163 
-2168 RESGM
+2168 
-2173 IATISKR
+2173 
-2180 SLDKLVSGKAA
+2180 
-2191 DKSSSREDHLIAVAN
+2191 H
-2206 IDQLFENAIEGW
+2206 
-2218 AEPAKSEENT
+2218 
-2228 ALKSVHK
+2228 
-2235 MFAPININGEMK
+2235 
-2247 LAKLTVKEFNDNSG
+2247 
-2261 NRIYSV
+2261 
-2267 ETLEVGNKNSTMP
+2267 
-2280 ELSASVQSERT
+2280 
-2291 LDGLH
+2291 
-2296 SATLNSLIQRIQDF
+2296 
-2310 NSRDENSDPLFSRK
+2310 
-2324 LSRKARTNDLDVD
+2324 TNDLDVD

-2465 VETIKIGNEKTPVP
+2465 VETIEIGNEKAPVP

-2519 ANVRSLIQRIQD
+2519 ATVRSLIQRIQD

-2537 NSEPLFSRKQTSME
+2537 NSEPFFSRKQTSME

-2669 KKNQELL
+2669 RKNQELL
-2676 TRDEQA
+2676 ARDEQA
-2682 MRDAKQAFDE
+2682 MIEAKQAFDD
-2692 AKTNGT
+2692 AKANGT
-2698 AVEIDKAERAYIR
+2698 NAEIDKAERAYIR

-2765 KEVQEA
+2765 KEVLEA

-2777 AVEWNIRKNF
+2777 AVKWNIHKNREF
-2787 EHNRITEEQF
+2787 NRITEEQF

-2949 VDEFKVWQYFP
+2949 VDEFQIWQHKLSP
-2960 MRYVRKLTGLNA
+2960 MRYVRKLTGLYA

-3188 TVMAMAVWSLLMS
+3188 VVMAMAVWSLLMS
-3201 LDDEDDQSGK
+3201 LDDEEDQSGK

-3285 IPASKEPLAK
+3285 ISASKDPLAK
-3295 LFDTLSP
+3295 LADTLTPSLF
-3302 TMVKAQLQWVMN
+3302 KAQMQWLMDRN
-3314 RSAFGGIL
+3314 AFGASIK
-3322 RPTTVQREKLL
+3322 PNSVQREELL
-3333 SQQSFQ
+3333 SQQSRQ
-3339 DTAEFWKETA
+3339 NTAEFWKETA

-3372 RGMMGSLGDYVSAS
+3372 HGMMGSLGDYVSAS

-3392 VLQGKSEVI
+3392 ALQGKSEVVPI
-3401 PVANDFYGIRG
+3401 VNDYYGVKG
-3412 ERRIAGLFREYKGE
+3412 ENRIASLFYEYKGE

-3462 NDMKEVTQARSDL
+3462 DEMKKVTQARSNL
-3475 KKDEGKMSKEMKA
+3475 KKDEGKMSEEMKA

>member
-117 WDTAADLGNSVLK
+117 WDTAVDLGNSVLK

-395 AEEPVVNPESPTQP
+395 AEEPVVNPESPIQP

-577 KEVQTKAKGT
+577 KEVQTKAKQT
-587 KFVSTFGLQLPAYVD
+587 REESYRAYDDFLSNEPLAEELQQAV
-602 NNSSLSAR
+602 
-610 NVKTETDLSQYQ
+610 E
-622 NPQSEQSI
+622 NPQNVTNLPDNFITQASNEAFKKYEGELNALVSDVYEGKITAEEFEQRKNAFIHAVSKEA
-630 DTESDEQLTQESYSR
+630 TEKLTQHQDFVPYIREKVLAHNKLTQAEESLQQTANTTDNGNGSIELDQQMNQGGGATTSDLR
-645 SPIKSVDANI
+645 SNSPIRS
-655 KRGREAMNTA
+655 
-665 IAERRTVHR
+665 RT
-674 AMFNHN
+674 
-680 LDGWVDF
+680 
-687 EWGDDGLTKP
+687 E
-697 FNKKGEPVGKGI
+697 
-709 SHIIEAR
+709 
-716 MRKDGMSYD
+716 
-725 QVVRMLTQDIVETLA
+725 
-740 RGSIAGHWVRNEG
+740 
-753 KSESIQIDYNGHRA
+753 
-767 GLIRN
+767 
-772 KGSNAWLLTAFELY
+772 
-786 PTDVNSAGSVD
+786 
-797 TERTTNTKPTLTR
+797 
-810 QGEGAVE
+810 EGAV
-817 LNSNGGQRVGF
+817 
-828 DTTEPTHSKPTRTR
+828 
-842 QGMGAFDGNNVQQS
+842 GADNVQQS
-856 EAKRNQQDAEQTHA
+856 DTQYNQQGDTPRFSLNENSDSPFVKAVDTVANGGQTTGKYIAMGTTPDVLKMLGLPDANIRISDEVIHKVMSEYLGFPKGNRPNIHNLSPEVLKQLPTQLNNPVA
-870 REFKEK
+870 VFNSSTRENAYVVLTELFETKVKTGKTEPVIAALHIKPTKNGVEVLNITSVYGRGKGQLKTAFNNDLRYVNKEK

-889 WDFTSDVELSARNV
+889 WDFTSDVELSTRNV

-912 QNPQS
+912 QNLQS

-1169 LVRDEQFGENDA
+1169 FVRDEQFGENDA

-1202 DGKILS
+1202 DGNILS

-1236 QLHQA
+1236 QLYQA

-1268 NLAISQDVATEEAI
+1268 SLAISQDVATEEAI

-1298 SRYRVHI
+1298 NRYRVHI

-1365 TASDARYSLSE
+1365 TASYARYSLSE

-1387 EVFNSSETRF
+1387 AFVEGNEVKTSISM
-1397 DNNRWIKLGTTP
+1397 GTTP
-1409 EALIQSGISEE
+1409 DVLK
-1420 PMYINFAKIGKIK
+1420 MIGLSDVEVKIK
-1433 NDHPEMT
+1433 RQTLGKVMRGRHSIEPET
-1440 ADLLKQIPKELNN
+1440 LKQLPQQMNDPVGVFQSAPHSSN
-1453 PVAVFKNTKGKA
+1453 PDG
-1465 NSYVVL
+1465 YVVL
-1471 TELSVKGNERVIAAL
+1471 TELTEFNQENQRNEPVIAAL
-1486 HADQEMNGLVFHK
+1486 HLNKKGEVQLIDV
-1499 LASAYGKDGTRAY
+1499 ASVYGKNHQG
-1512 LENMIEKSDVRFVDK
+1512 LQNILNKDK
-1527 QKAGRINSK
+1527 AFYWNKAKGSQLANVHW
-1536 LQLLADDT
+1536 LQLPL
-1544 LDLLFNK
+1544 K
-1551 ASVVK
+1551 
-1556 DESSVNAD
+1556 
-1564 KEKGEHLIKN
+1564 
-1574 FSLLET
+1574 
-1580 DETASLR
+1580 LR
-1587 TSLLNADRLS
+1587 SDANLS
-1597 DLDIKTET
+1597 ANDIKTET
-1605 DLSQYQSENSDVRYS
+1605 DLSQYQSENSDIRFS
-1620 RKAPKQDTSY
+1620 RSE
-1630 QRDLMVT
+1630 
-1637 HNISAKGIMH
+1637 N
-1647 AKKMGG
+1647 
-1653 LPFASVAVAKQSN
+1653 
-1666 PLTGFGE
+1666 LT
-1673 VTLIGNRDYID
+1673 RADYD
-1684 PKGANK
+1684 QA
-1690 AKVFG
+1690 
-1695 ADIYSPR
+1695 
-1702 HSGLGITYRINA
+1702 
-1714 KDVNALNKQFEES
+1714 
-1727 AKAIGDNK
+1727 
-1735 FSYDFSYQGLEDKGV
+1735 
-1750 VNTLEDSTAVKYQF
+1750 
-1764 LKENGVAVEP
+1764 KENGETEL
-1774 VYDVPVEVANNQ
+1774 DFNQ
-1786 MNYPSIQQAKA
+1786 W
-1797 QGISR
+1797 
-1802 SAFVNNDELL
+1802 
-1812 TRFVED
+1812 
-1818 HIADLSERLEK
+1818 
-1829 VEKMGNPLVRNHAK
+1829 
-1843 RNLSVAQKILESGI
+1843 
-1857 ESIRHHY
+1857 
-1864 RMKILDLKYDEET
+1864 
-1877 QAAPRLNAGKTATKI
+1877 
-1892 NELVEERAS
+1892 
-1901 DFADYVDNIASSIDV
+1901 
-1916 EERIDDGEARD
+1916 
-1927 GTRKTIPY
+1927 
-1935 NLENV
+1935 
-1940 VKKLKQNIR
+1940 KQ
-1949 GGEKFGIGQG
+1949 
-1959 NVRAKVTP
+1959 
-1967 QFDSIADIQDNKHRI
+1967 
-1982 VSADEFE
+1982 
-1989 TVRSELEAEA
+1989 VRSP
-1999 QALGNEFNTSDIYD
+1999 EFKRWFGDWEN
-2013 LLWNAAEE
+2013 
-2021 GIPQAFHYA
+2021 
-2030 DVKNTAR
+2030 
-2037 NRKLVQDYLDK
+2037 
-2048 LEAMPTEYFEGKA
+2048 
-2061 KDVTQFSDFSGAVI
+2061 
-2075 PNNLPKNAYDVL
+2075 
-2087 QQAGLKIYEYD
+2087 D
-2098 PDVETSRAE
+2098 PDDA
-2107 IIKQATNELD
+2107 
-2117 EQSGGNILFSRKA
+2117 
-2130 RTNDLDV
+2130 
-2137 DFENATPKRTAN
+2137 
-2149 SFEEARAAVTELLG
+2149 
-2163 EPLVN
+2163 
-2168 RESGM
+2168 
-2173 IATISKR
+2173 SK
-2180 SLDKLVSGKAA
+2180 V
-2191 DKSSSREDHLIAVAN
+2191 I
-2206 IDQLFENAIEGW
+2206 
-2218 AEPAKSEENT
+2218 
-2228 ALKSVHK
+2228 
-2235 MFAPININGEMK
+2235 
-2247 LAKLTVKEFNDNSG
+2247 
-2261 NRIYSV
+2261 
-2267 ETLEVGNKNSTMP
+2267 
-2280 ELSASVQSERT
+2280 
-2291 LDGLH
+2291 
-2296 SATLNSLIQRIQDF
+2296 
-2310 NSRDENSDPLFSRK
+2310 
-2324 LSRKARTNDLDVD
+2324 
-2337 FENATP
+2337 
-2343 KRTANSFAQVKELA
+2343 
-2357 KAFLNKTLHNDETGI
+2357 NDETFEPLQVFHGSPENFHIFDDRFSSKNTGNEGLFGKGFYFAKDGLEAVRYAKGNENGI
-2372 DAVISRANLEKM
+2372 TSAYLNIKNPFTLTPENIALLPDWYVDKVGIVPIKKGALDGKISIDSISRLTKDGKYGNDFRKA
-2384 LSGKA
+2384 LSEAGFDGA
-2389 HSKSTSLHDHLLAVA
+2389 STEFD
-2404 NVDSLFKNA
+2404 
-2413 IHGWTE
+2413 
-2419 PYNKNDSPDVV
+2419 PY
-2430 GVHKMFAPLNI
+2430 
-2441 DGNVKLVKLTVKELK
+2441 K
-2456 PEQGNRVYS
+2456 PEGVVY
-2465 VETIKIGNEKTPVP
+2465 VAFEPNQIKSATDNNGE
-2479 EMAELG
+2479 
-2485 FDSNSHR
+2485 FS
-2492 LHEGSG
+2492 
-2498 DLSLTWKPEP
+2498 
-2508 SENTKNTSQQI
+2508 SENDDI
-2519 ANVRSLIQRIQD
+2519 R
-2531 FNSRDE
+2531 
-2537 NSEPLFSRKQTSME
+2537 FSRKQTSME

-2657 ALGIWVSANYSI
+2657 ALGIWVSANYSVQ
-2669 KKNQELL
+2669 KNQELL
-2676 TRDEQA
+2676 ARDEQA
-2682 MRDAKQAFDE
+2682 MIEAKQAFDD
-2692 AKTNGT
+2692 AKANGT
-2698 AVEIDKAERAYIR
+2698 NAEIDKAERAYIR

-2771 TEPLRK
+2771 TKPLRE

-2949 VDEFKVWQYFP
+2949 VDEFQIWQHKLSP
-2960 MRYVRKLTGLNA
+2960 MRYVRKLTGLYA

-3050 LDVSDEYQ
+3050 LDVSNEYQ

-3188 TVMAMAVWSLLMS
+3188 TVMAMAVWSFLMA

-3431 AEYKYYESK
+3431 AEYKYYEEK

-3462 NDMKEVTQARSDL
+3462 DEMKKVTQARSNL
-3475 KKDEGKMSKEMKA
+3475 KKDEGKMSEEMKA

>member
-117 WDTAADLGNSVLK
+117 WDTAVDLGNSVLK

-395 AEEPVVNPESPTQP
+395 AEEPVVNHESPIQP

-577 KEVQTKAKGT
+577 KEVQTKAKQT
-587 KFVSTFGLQLPAYVD
+587 REESYRAYDDFLSNEPLAEELQQAV
-602 NNSSLSAR
+602 
-610 NVKTETDLSQYQ
+610 E
-622 NPQSEQSI
+622 NPQNVTNLPDNFITQASNEAFKKYEGELNALVSDVYEGKITAEEFEQRKNAFIHAVSKEA
-630 DTESDEQLTQESYSR
+630 TEKLTQHQDFVPYIREKVLAHNKLTQAEESLQQTANTTDNGNGSIELDQQMNQGGGATTSDLR
-645 SPIKSVDANI
+645 SNSPIRS
-655 KRGREAMNTA
+655 
-665 IAERRTVHR
+665 RT
-674 AMFNHN
+674 
-680 LDGWVDF
+680 
-687 EWGDDGLTKP
+687 E
-697 FNKKGEPVGKGI
+697 
-709 SHIIEAR
+709 
-716 MRKDGMSYD
+716 
-725 QVVRMLTQDIVETLA
+725 
-740 RGSIAGHWVRNEG
+740 
-753 KSESIQIDYNGHRA
+753 
-767 GLIRN
+767 
-772 KGSNAWLLTAFELY
+772 
-786 PTDVNSAGSVD
+786 
-797 TERTTNTKPTLTR
+797 
-810 QGEGAVE
+810 EGAV
-817 LNSNGGQRVGF
+817 
-828 DTTEPTHSKPTRTR
+828 
-842 QGMGAFDGNNVQQS
+842 GADNVQQS
-856 EAKRNQQDAEQTHA
+856 DTQYNQQGDTPRFSLNENSDSPFVKAVDTVANGGQTTGKYIAMGTTPDVLKMLGLPDANIRISDEVIHKVMSEYLGFPKGNRPNIHNLSPEVLKQLPTQLNNPVA
-870 REFKEK
+870 VFNSSTRENAYVVLTELFETKVKTGKTEPVIAALHIKPTKNGVEVLNITSVYGRGKGQLKTAFNNDLRYVNKEK

-889 WDFTSDVELSARNV
+889 WDFTSDVELSTRNV

-912 QNPQS
+912 QNLQS

-1169 LVRDEQFGENDA
+1169 FVRDEQFGENDA

-1202 DGKILS
+1202 DGNILS

-1236 QLHQA
+1236 QLYQA

-1268 NLAISQDVATEEAI
+1268 SLAISQDVATEEAI

-1298 SRYRVHI
+1298 NRYRVHI

-1365 TASDARYSLSE
+1365 TASYARYSLSE

-1387 EVFNSSETRF
+1387 AFVEGNEVKTSISM
-1397 DNNRWIKLGTTP
+1397 GTTP
-1409 EALIQSGISEE
+1409 DVLK
-1420 PMYINFAKIGKIK
+1420 MIGLSDVEVKIK
-1433 NDHPEMT
+1433 RQTLGKVMRGRHSIEPET
-1440 ADLLKQIPKELNN
+1440 LKQLPQQMNDPVGVFQSAPHSSN
-1453 PVAVFKNTKGKA
+1453 PDG
-1465 NSYVVL
+1465 YVVL
-1471 TELSVKGNERVIAAL
+1471 TELTEFNQENQRNEPVIAAL
-1486 HADQEMNGLVFHK
+1486 HLNKKGEVQLIDV
-1499 LASAYGKDGTRAY
+1499 ASVYGKNHQG
-1512 LENMIEKSDVRFVDK
+1512 LQNILNKDK
-1527 QKAGRINSK
+1527 AFYWNKAKGSQLANVHW
-1536 LQLLADDT
+1536 LQLPL
-1544 LDLLFNK
+1544 K
-1551 ASVVK
+1551 
-1556 DESSVNAD
+1556 
-1564 KEKGEHLIKN
+1564 
-1574 FSLLET
+1574 
-1580 DETASLR
+1580 LR
-1587 TSLLNADRLS
+1587 SDANLS
-1597 DLDIKTET
+1597 ANDIKTET
-1605 DLSQYQSENSDVRYS
+1605 DLSQYQSENSDIRFS
-1620 RKAPKQDTSY
+1620 RSE
-1630 QRDLMVT
+1630 
-1637 HNISAKGIMH
+1637 N
-1647 AKKMGG
+1647 
-1653 LPFASVAVAKQSN
+1653 
-1666 PLTGFGE
+1666 LT
-1673 VTLIGNRDYID
+1673 RADYD
-1684 PKGANK
+1684 QA
-1690 AKVFG
+1690 
-1695 ADIYSPR
+1695 
-1702 HSGLGITYRINA
+1702 
-1714 KDVNALNKQFEES
+1714 
-1727 AKAIGDNK
+1727 
-1735 FSYDFSYQGLEDKGV
+1735 
-1750 VNTLEDSTAVKYQF
+1750 
-1764 LKENGVAVEP
+1764 KENGETEL
-1774 VYDVPVEVANNQ
+1774 DFNQ
-1786 MNYPSIQQAKA
+1786 W
-1797 QGISR
+1797 
-1802 SAFVNNDELL
+1802 
-1812 TRFVED
+1812 
-1818 HIADLSERLEK
+1818 
-1829 VEKMGNPLVRNHAK
+1829 
-1843 RNLSVAQKILESGI
+1843 
-1857 ESIRHHY
+1857 
-1864 RMKILDLKYDEET
+1864 
-1877 QAAPRLNAGKTATKI
+1877 
-1892 NELVEERAS
+1892 
-1901 DFADYVDNIASSIDV
+1901 
-1916 EERIDDGEARD
+1916 
-1927 GTRKTIPY
+1927 
-1935 NLENV
+1935 
-1940 VKKLKQNIR
+1940 KQ
-1949 GGEKFGIGQG
+1949 
-1959 NVRAKVTP
+1959 
-1967 QFDSIADIQDNKHRI
+1967 
-1982 VSADEFE
+1982 
-1989 TVRSELEAEA
+1989 VRSP
-1999 QALGNEFNTSDIYD
+1999 EFKRWFGDWEN
-2013 LLWNAAEE
+2013 
-2021 GIPQAFHYA
+2021 
-2030 DVKNTAR
+2030 
-2037 NRKLVQDYLDK
+2037 
-2048 LEAMPTEYFEGKA
+2048 
-2061 KDVTQFSDFSGAVI
+2061 
-2075 PNNLPKNAYDVL
+2075 
-2087 QQAGLKIYEYD
+2087 D
-2098 PDVETSRAE
+2098 PDDA
-2107 IIKQATNELD
+2107 
-2117 EQSGGNILFSRKA
+2117 
-2130 RTNDLDV
+2130 
-2137 DFENATPKRTAN
+2137 
-2149 SFEEARAAVTELLG
+2149 
-2163 EPLVN
+2163 
-2168 RESGM
+2168 
-2173 IATISKR
+2173 SK
-2180 SLDKLVSGKAA
+2180 V
-2191 DKSSSREDHLIAVAN
+2191 I
-2206 IDQLFENAIEGW
+2206 
-2218 AEPAKSEENT
+2218 
-2228 ALKSVHK
+2228 
-2235 MFAPININGEMK
+2235 
-2247 LAKLTVKEFNDNSG
+2247 
-2261 NRIYSV
+2261 
-2267 ETLEVGNKNSTMP
+2267 
-2280 ELSASVQSERT
+2280 
-2291 LDGLH
+2291 
-2296 SATLNSLIQRIQDF
+2296 
-2310 NSRDENSDPLFSRK
+2310 
-2324 LSRKARTNDLDVD
+2324 
-2337 FENATP
+2337 
-2343 KRTANSFAQVKELA
+2343 
-2357 KAFLNKTLHNDETGI
+2357 NDETFEPLQVFHGSPENFHIFDDRFSSKNTGNEGLFGKGFYFAKDGLEAVRYAKGNENGI
-2372 DAVISRANLEKM
+2372 TSAYLNIKNPFTLTPENIALLPDWYVDKVGIVPIKKGALDGKISIDSISRLTKDGKYGNDFRKA
-2384 LSGKA
+2384 LSEAGFDGA
-2389 HSKSTSLHDHLLAVA
+2389 STEFD
-2404 NVDSLFKNA
+2404 
-2413 IHGWTE
+2413 
-2419 PYNKNDSPDVV
+2419 PY
-2430 GVHKMFAPLNI
+2430 
-2441 DGNVKLVKLTVKELK
+2441 K
-2456 PEQGNRVYS
+2456 PEGVVY
-2465 VETIKIGNEKTPVP
+2465 VAFEPNQIKSATDNNGE
-2479 EMAELG
+2479 
-2485 FDSNSHR
+2485 FS
-2492 LHEGSG
+2492 
-2498 DLSLTWKPEP
+2498 
-2508 SENTKNTSQQI
+2508 SENDDI
-2519 ANVRSLIQRIQD
+2519 R
-2531 FNSRDE
+2531 
-2537 NSEPLFSRKQTSME
+2537 FSRKQTSME

-2669 KKNQELL
+2669 RKNQELL
-2676 TRDEQA
+2676 ARDEQA
-2682 MRDAKQAFDE
+2682 MIEAKQAFDD
-2692 AKTNGT
+2692 AKANGT
-2698 AVEIDKAERAYIR
+2698 NAEIDKAERAYIR

-2765 KEVQEA
+2765 KEVLEA

-2777 AVEWNIRKNF
+2777 AVKWNIHKNREF
-2787 EHNRITEEQF
+2787 NRITEEQF

-2820 DDFIGGASSKGVNTS
+2820 DDFIGGASSKGINTS

-2902 TVGIRRQV
+2902 TVGLRRQV

-2949 VDEFKVWQYFP
+2949 VDEFQIWQHKLSP
-2960 MRYVRKLTGLNA
+2960 MRYVRKLTGLYA

-3030 AEMARVLRA
+3030 AEMTRVLRA

-3188 TVMAMAVWSLLMS
+3188 VVMAMAVWSLLMS

-3431 AEYKYYESK
+3431 AEYKYYEEK

-3462 NDMKEVTQARSDL
+3462 NDMKEVTQDRSNL
-3475 KKDEGKMSKEMKA
+3475 KKDEGKMSEEMKA

>member
-117 WDTAADLGNSVLK
+117 WDTAVDLGNSVLK

-577 KEVQTKAKGT
+577 KEVQTKAKQTREESYRAYDDFLSNEPLAEELQQAVENPQNVTNLPDNFITQASNEAFKKYEGELNALVSDVYEGKITAEEFEQRKNAFIHAVSKEATEKLTQHQDFVPYIREKVLAHNKLTQAEESLQQTANTTDNGNGSIELDQQMNQGGGATTSDLRSNSPIRSRTEEGAVGADNVQQSDTQYNQQGDIPRFSLNENSDSPFAKAVDMVAQGGNVSGYVNVGTTPSVLKMLGLPDVKVSIHSSTFKKVMGGKHQVTPETLKQLPQQINNPIAVMRSSTEPNGYVVLTELIERENGKDKPVIAALHLKQDANGLELLNIASVYGRSNAQIQRGLNNDLLYWNKAKGT

-602 NNSSLSAR
+602 NNSSLSIR

-655 KRGREAMNTA
+655 KRGREAMN
-665 IAERRTVHR
+665 
-674 AMFNHN
+674 
-680 LDGWVDF
+680 
-687 EWGDDGLTKP
+687 K
-697 FNKKGEPVGKGI
+697 
-709 SHIIEAR
+709 
-716 MRKDGMSYD
+716 
-725 QVVRMLTQDIVETLA
+725 
-740 RGSIAGHWVRNEG
+740 
-753 KSESIQIDYNGHRA
+753 
-767 GLIRN
+767 
-772 KGSNAWLLTAFELY
+772 
-786 PTDVNSAGSVD
+786 
-797 TERTTNTKPTLTR
+797 
-810 QGEGAVE
+810 
-817 LNSNGGQRVGF
+817 
-828 DTTEPTHSKPTRTR
+828 
-842 QGMGAFDGNNVQQS
+842 
-856 EAKRNQQDAEQTHA
+856 
-870 REFKEK
+870 
-876 AQHILNTQSLQLG
+876 
-889 WDFTSDVELSARNV
+889 
-903 KTETDLSQY
+903 
-912 QNPQS
+912 
-917 EQSIDTES
+917 
-925 DEQLTQESYSR
+925 
-936 SPIKS
+936 
-941 VDANIKRGR
+941 
-950 EAMNTAIAERR
+950 AIAERR

-1131 VAENGLNLNNS
+1131 VAENSLNLNNS
-1142 QQNVNVEESHAREL
+1142 QQNVNAEESHAREL

-1169 LVRDEQFGENDA
+1169 FVRDEQFGENDA

-1202 DGKILS
+1202 DGNILS

-1268 NLAISQDVATEEAI
+1268 SLAISQDVATEEAI

-1298 SRYRVHI
+1298 SRYRMHI

-1357 IAKSAENP
+1357 IAKSAENT

-1387 EVFNSSETRF
+1387 EVFNSSETHF

-1527 QKAGRINSK
+1527 RKAGRINSR

-1551 ASVVK
+1551 ASIVK

-1564 KEKGEHLIKN
+1564 KEKGSQLANVHWLQLPLK
-1574 FSLLET
+1574 
-1580 DETASLR
+1580 LR
-1587 TSLLNADRLS
+1587 SDANLS
-1597 DLDIKTET
+1597 ANDIKTET
-1605 DLSQYQSENSDVRYS
+1605 DLSQYQSENSDIRFS
-1620 RKAPKQDTSY
+1620 RSE
-1630 QRDLMVT
+1630 
-1637 HNISAKGIMH
+1637 N
-1647 AKKMGG
+1647 
-1653 LPFASVAVAKQSN
+1653 
-1666 PLTGFGE
+1666 LT
-1673 VTLIGNRDYID
+1673 RADYD
-1684 PKGANK
+1684 QA
-1690 AKVFG
+1690 
-1695 ADIYSPR
+1695 
-1702 HSGLGITYRINA
+1702 
-1714 KDVNALNKQFEES
+1714 
-1727 AKAIGDNK
+1727 
-1735 FSYDFSYQGLEDKGV
+1735 
-1750 VNTLEDSTAVKYQF
+1750 
-1764 LKENGVAVEP
+1764 KENGETEL
-1774 VYDVPVEVANNQ
+1774 DFNQ
-1786 MNYPSIQQAKA
+1786 W
-1797 QGISR
+1797 
-1802 SAFVNNDELL
+1802 
-1812 TRFVED
+1812 
-1818 HIADLSERLEK
+1818 
-1829 VEKMGNPLVRNHAK
+1829 
-1843 RNLSVAQKILESGI
+1843 
-1857 ESIRHHY
+1857 
-1864 RMKILDLKYDEET
+1864 
-1877 QAAPRLNAGKTATKI
+1877 
-1892 NELVEERAS
+1892 
-1901 DFADYVDNIASSIDV
+1901 
-1916 EERIDDGEARD
+1916 
-1927 GTRKTIPY
+1927 
-1935 NLENV
+1935 
-1940 VKKLKQNIR
+1940 KQ
-1949 GGEKFGIGQG
+1949 
-1959 NVRAKVTP
+1959 
-1967 QFDSIADIQDNKHRI
+1967 
-1982 VSADEFE
+1982 
-1989 TVRSELEAEA
+1989 VRSP
-1999 QALGNEFNTSDIYD
+1999 EFKRWFGDWEN
-2013 LLWNAAEE
+2013 
-2021 GIPQAFHYA
+2021 
-2030 DVKNTAR
+2030 
-2037 NRKLVQDYLDK
+2037 
-2048 LEAMPTEYFEGKA
+2048 
-2061 KDVTQFSDFSGAVI
+2061 
-2075 PNNLPKNAYDVL
+2075 
-2087 QQAGLKIYEYD
+2087 D
-2098 PDVETSRAE
+2098 PDDA
-2107 IIKQATNELD
+2107 
-2117 EQSGGNILFSRKA
+2117 
-2130 RTNDLDV
+2130 
-2137 DFENATPKRTAN
+2137 
-2149 SFEEARAAVTELLG
+2149 
-2163 EPLVN
+2163 
-2168 RESGM
+2168 
-2173 IATISKR
+2173 SK
-2180 SLDKLVSGKAA
+2180 V
-2191 DKSSSREDHLIAVAN
+2191 I
-2206 IDQLFENAIEGW
+2206 
-2218 AEPAKSEENT
+2218 
-2228 ALKSVHK
+2228 
-2235 MFAPININGEMK
+2235 
-2247 LAKLTVKEFNDNSG
+2247 
-2261 NRIYSV
+2261 
-2267 ETLEVGNKNSTMP
+2267 
-2280 ELSASVQSERT
+2280 
-2291 LDGLH
+2291 
-2296 SATLNSLIQRIQDF
+2296 
-2310 NSRDENSDPLFSRK
+2310 
-2324 LSRKARTNDLDVD
+2324 
-2337 FENATP
+2337 
-2343 KRTANSFAQVKELA
+2343 
-2357 KAFLNKTLHNDETGI
+2357 NDETFEPLQVFHGSPENFHIFDDRFSSKNTGNEGLFGKGFYFAKDGLEAVRYAKGNENGI
-2372 DAVISRANLEKM
+2372 TSAYLNIKNPFTLTPENIALLPDWYVDKVGIVPIKKGALDGKISIDSISRLTKDGKYGNDFRKA
-2384 LSGKA
+2384 LSEAGFDGA
-2389 HSKSTSLHDHLLAVA
+2389 STEFD
-2404 NVDSLFKNA
+2404 
-2413 IHGWTE
+2413 
-2419 PYNKNDSPDVV
+2419 PY
-2430 GVHKMFAPLNI
+2430 
-2441 DGNVKLVKLTVKELK
+2441 K
-2456 PEQGNRVYS
+2456 PEGVVY
-2465 VETIKIGNEKTPVP
+2465 VAFEPNQIKSATDNNGE
-2479 EMAELG
+2479 
-2485 FDSNSHR
+2485 FS
-2492 LHEGSG
+2492 
-2498 DLSLTWKPEP
+2498 
-2508 SENTKNTSQQI
+2508 SENDDI
-2519 ANVRSLIQRIQD
+2519 R
-2531 FNSRDE
+2531 
-2537 NSEPLFSRKQTSME
+2537 FSRKQTSME

-2669 KKNQELL
+2669 RKNQELL
-2676 TRDEQA
+2676 ARDEQA
-2682 MRDAKQAFDE
+2682 MIEAKQAFDD
-2692 AKTNGT
+2692 AKANGT
-2698 AVEIDKAERAYIR
+2698 NAEIDKAERAYIR

-2765 KEVQEA
+2765 KEVLEA

-2777 AVEWNIRKNF
+2777 AVKWNIHKNREF
-2787 EHNRITEEQF
+2787 NRITEEQF

-2949 VDEFKVWQYFP
+2949 VDEFQIWQHKLSP
-2960 MRYVRKLTGLNA
+2960 MRYVRKLTGLYA

-3030 AEMARVLRA
+3030 AEMTRVLRA

-3188 TVMAMAVWSLLMS
+3188 VVMAMAVWSLLMS

-3211 RMLANGDLSREILIP
+3211 RMLENGDLSREILIP

-3285 IPASKEPLAK
+3285 ISASKDPLAK
-3295 LFDTLSP
+3295 LADTLTPSLF
-3302 TMVKAQLQWVMN
+3302 KAQMQWLMDRN
-3314 RSAFGGIL
+3314 AFGASIK
-3322 RPTTVQREKLL
+3322 PNSVQREKLL
-3333 SQQSFQ
+3333 SQQSRQ
-3339 DTAEFWKETA
+3339 NTAEFWKETA

-3392 VLQGKSEVI
+3392 ALQGKSEVVPI
-3401 PVANDFYGIRG
+3401 VNDYYGVKG
-3412 ERRIAGLFREYKGE
+3412 ENRIASLFYEYKGE

-3440 GRLAEWK
+3440 SRLAEWK

-3462 NDMKEVTQARSDL
+3462 DEMKKVTQDRSNL
-3475 KKDEGKMSKEMKA
+3475 KKDEGKMSEEMKA

>member
-15 EQNTQPVTP
+15 EENTQPVTP

-117 WDTAADLGNSVLK
+117 WDTAVDLGNSVLK

-577 KEVQTKAKGT
+577 KEVQTKAKQTREESYRAYDDFLSNEPLAEELQQAVENPQNVTNLPDNFITQASNEAFKKYEGELNALVSDVYEGKITAEEFEQRKNAFIHAVSKEATEKLTQHQDFVPYIREKVLAHNKLTQAEESLQQTANTTDNGNGSIELDQQMNQGGGATTSDLRSNSPIRSRTEEGAVGADNVQQSDTQYNQQGDIPRFSLNENSDSPFAKAVDMVAQGGNVSGYVNVGTTPSVLKMLGLPDVKVSIHSSTFKKVMGGKHQVTPETLKQLPQQINNPIAVMRSSTEPNGYVVLTELIERENGKDKPVIAALHLKQDANGLELLNIASVYGRSNAQIQRGLNNDLLYWNKAKGT

-602 NNSSLSAR
+602 NNSSLSIR

-655 KRGREAMNTA
+655 KRGREAMN
-665 IAERRTVHR
+665 
-674 AMFNHN
+674 
-680 LDGWVDF
+680 
-687 EWGDDGLTKP
+687 K
-697 FNKKGEPVGKGI
+697 
-709 SHIIEAR
+709 
-716 MRKDGMSYD
+716 
-725 QVVRMLTQDIVETLA
+725 
-740 RGSIAGHWVRNEG
+740 
-753 KSESIQIDYNGHRA
+753 
-767 GLIRN
+767 
-772 KGSNAWLLTAFELY
+772 
-786 PTDVNSAGSVD
+786 
-797 TERTTNTKPTLTR
+797 
-810 QGEGAVE
+810 
-817 LNSNGGQRVGF
+817 
-828 DTTEPTHSKPTRTR
+828 
-842 QGMGAFDGNNVQQS
+842 
-856 EAKRNQQDAEQTHA
+856 
-870 REFKEK
+870 
-876 AQHILNTQSLQLG
+876 
-889 WDFTSDVELSARNV
+889 
-903 KTETDLSQY
+903 
-912 QNPQS
+912 
-917 EQSIDTES
+917 
-925 DEQLTQESYSR
+925 
-936 SPIKS
+936 
-941 VDANIKRGR
+941 
-950 EAMNTAIAERR
+950 AIAERR

-1131 VAENGLNLNNS
+1131 VAENSLNLNNS

-1169 LVRDEQFGENDA
+1169 FVRDEQFGENDA

-1202 DGKILS
+1202 DGNILS

-1268 NLAISQDVATEEAI
+1268 SLAISQDVATEEAI

-1298 SRYRVHI
+1298 SRYRMHI

-1357 IAKSAENP
+1357 IAKSAENT

-1387 EVFNSSETRF
+1387 EVFNSSETHF

-1527 QKAGRINSK
+1527 RKAGRINSR

-1551 ASVVK
+1551 ASIVK

-1564 KEKGEHLIKN
+1564 KEKGSQLANVHWLQLPLK
-1574 FSLLET
+1574 
-1580 DETASLR
+1580 LR
-1587 TSLLNADRLS
+1587 SDANLS
-1597 DLDIKTET
+1597 ANDIKTET
-1605 DLSQYQSENSDVRYS
+1605 DLSQYQSENSDIRFS
-1620 RKAPKQDTSY
+1620 RSE
-1630 QRDLMVT
+1630 
-1637 HNISAKGIMH
+1637 N
-1647 AKKMGG
+1647 
-1653 LPFASVAVAKQSN
+1653 
-1666 PLTGFGE
+1666 LT
-1673 VTLIGNRDYID
+1673 RADYD
-1684 PKGANK
+1684 QA
-1690 AKVFG
+1690 
-1695 ADIYSPR
+1695 
-1702 HSGLGITYRINA
+1702 
-1714 KDVNALNKQFEES
+1714 
-1727 AKAIGDNK
+1727 
-1735 FSYDFSYQGLEDKGV
+1735 
-1750 VNTLEDSTAVKYQF
+1750 
-1764 LKENGVAVEP
+1764 KENGETEL
-1774 VYDVPVEVANNQ
+1774 DFNQ
-1786 MNYPSIQQAKA
+1786 W
-1797 QGISR
+1797 
-1802 SAFVNNDELL
+1802 
-1812 TRFVED
+1812 
-1818 HIADLSERLEK
+1818 
-1829 VEKMGNPLVRNHAK
+1829 
-1843 RNLSVAQKILESGI
+1843 
-1857 ESIRHHY
+1857 
-1864 RMKILDLKYDEET
+1864 
-1877 QAAPRLNAGKTATKI
+1877 
-1892 NELVEERAS
+1892 
-1901 DFADYVDNIASSIDV
+1901 
-1916 EERIDDGEARD
+1916 
-1927 GTRKTIPY
+1927 
-1935 NLENV
+1935 
-1940 VKKLKQNIR
+1940 KQ
-1949 GGEKFGIGQG
+1949 
-1959 NVRAKVTP
+1959 
-1967 QFDSIADIQDNKHRI
+1967 
-1982 VSADEFE
+1982 
-1989 TVRSELEAEA
+1989 VRSP
-1999 QALGNEFNTSDIYD
+1999 EFKRWFGDWEN
-2013 LLWNAAEE
+2013 
-2021 GIPQAFHYA
+2021 
-2030 DVKNTAR
+2030 
-2037 NRKLVQDYLDK
+2037 
-2048 LEAMPTEYFEGKA
+2048 
-2061 KDVTQFSDFSGAVI
+2061 
-2075 PNNLPKNAYDVL
+2075 
-2087 QQAGLKIYEYD
+2087 D
-2098 PDVETSRAE
+2098 PDDA
-2107 IIKQATNELD
+2107 
-2117 EQSGGNILFSRKA
+2117 
-2130 RTNDLDV
+2130 
-2137 DFENATPKRTAN
+2137 
-2149 SFEEARAAVTELLG
+2149 
-2163 EPLVN
+2163 
-2168 RESGM
+2168 
-2173 IATISKR
+2173 SK
-2180 SLDKLVSGKAA
+2180 V
-2191 DKSSSREDHLIAVAN
+2191 I
-2206 IDQLFENAIEGW
+2206 
-2218 AEPAKSEENT
+2218 
-2228 ALKSVHK
+2228 
-2235 MFAPININGEMK
+2235 
-2247 LAKLTVKEFNDNSG
+2247 
-2261 NRIYSV
+2261 
-2267 ETLEVGNKNSTMP
+2267 
-2280 ELSASVQSERT
+2280 
-2291 LDGLH
+2291 
-2296 SATLNSLIQRIQDF
+2296 
-2310 NSRDENSDPLFSRK
+2310 
-2324 LSRKARTNDLDVD
+2324 
-2337 FENATP
+2337 
-2343 KRTANSFAQVKELA
+2343 
-2357 KAFLNKTLHNDETGI
+2357 NDETFEPLQVFHGSPENFHIFDDRFSSKNTGNEGLFGKGFYFAKDGLEAVRYAKGNENGI
-2372 DAVISRANLEKM
+2372 TSAYLNIKNPFTLTPENIALLPDWYVDKVGIVPIKKGALDGKISIDSISRLTKDGKYGNDFRKA
-2384 LSGKA
+2384 LSEAGFDGA
-2389 HSKSTSLHDHLLAVA
+2389 STEFD
-2404 NVDSLFKNA
+2404 
-2413 IHGWTE
+2413 
-2419 PYNKNDSPDVV
+2419 PY
-2430 GVHKMFAPLNI
+2430 
-2441 DGNVKLVKLTVKELK
+2441 K
-2456 PEQGNRVYS
+2456 PEGVVY
-2465 VETIKIGNEKTPVP
+2465 VAFEPNQIKSATDNNGE
-2479 EMAELG
+2479 
-2485 FDSNSHR
+2485 FS
-2492 LHEGSG
+2492 
-2498 DLSLTWKPEP
+2498 
-2508 SENTKNTSQQI
+2508 SENDDI
-2519 ANVRSLIQRIQD
+2519 R
-2531 FNSRDE
+2531 
-2537 NSEPLFSRKQTSME
+2537 FSRKQTSME

-2566 IKAGEFGKI
+2566 VKAGEFGKI

-2631 RFLKPLHKNIV
+2631 RFLKPLHKNMV

-2669 KKNQELL
+2669 QKNQELL
-2676 TRDEQA
+2676 ARDEQA
-2682 MRDAKQAFDE
+2682 MIEAKQAFDD
-2692 AKTNGT
+2692 AKANGT
-2698 AVEIDKAERAYIR
+2698 AAEIDNAERGYIR

-2765 KEVQEA
+2765 KEVLEA

-2777 AVEWNIRKNF
+2777 AVKWNIHKNREF
-2787 EHNRITEEQF
+2787 NRITEEQF

-2936 EEVIKAIKGGQRN
+2936 EDVIKAIKGGQRN
-2949 VDEFKVWQYFP
+2949 VDEFQIWQHKLSP
-2960 MRYVRKLTGLNA
+2960 MRYVRKLTGLYA

-3050 LDVSDEYQ
+3050 LDVSNEYQ

-3135 ADITLNLTNFRKQG
+3135 ADITLNLTNFREQG

-3188 TVMAMAVWSLLMS
+3188 VVMAMAVWSFLMS
-3201 LDDEDDQSGK
+3201 LDDDDDQGGK

-3285 IPASKEPLAK
+3285 ISASKDPLAK
-3295 LFDTLSP
+3295 LADTLTPSLF
-3302 TMVKAQLQWVMN
+3302 KAQMQWLMDRN
-3314 RSAFGGIL
+3314 AFGASIK
-3322 RPTTVQREKLL
+3322 PNSVQREKLL
-3333 SQQSFQ
+3333 SQQSRQ
-3339 DTAEFWKETA
+3339 NTAEFWKETA

-3392 VLQGKSEVI
+3392 ALQGKSEVVPI
-3401 PVANDFYGIRG
+3401 VNDYYGVKG
-3412 ERRIAGLFREYKGE
+3412 ENRIASLFYEYKGE

-3431 AEYKYYESK
+3431 AEYKYYEEK

-3475 KKDEGKMSKEMKA
+3475 KKDEGKMSEEMKA

>member
-24 TSAARPFDAK
+24 TSVARPFDAK

-117 WDTAADLGNSVLK
+117 WDTAVDLGNSVLK

-395 AEEPVVNPESPTQP
+395 AEEPVVNHESPIQP

-577 KEVQTKAKGT
+577 KEVQTKAKQT
-587 KFVSTFGLQLPAYVD
+587 REESYRAYDDFLSNEPLAEELQQAV
-602 NNSSLSAR
+602 
-610 NVKTETDLSQYQ
+610 E
-622 NPQSEQSI
+622 NPQNVTNLPDNFITQASNEAFKKYEGELNALVSDVYEGKITAEEFEQRKNAFIHAVSKEA
-630 DTESDEQLTQESYSR
+630 TEKLTQHQDFVPYIREKVLAHNKLTQAEESLQQTANTTDNGNGSIELDQQMNQGGGATTSDLR
-645 SPIKSVDANI
+645 SNSPIRS
-655 KRGREAMNTA
+655 
-665 IAERRTVHR
+665 RT
-674 AMFNHN
+674 
-680 LDGWVDF
+680 
-687 EWGDDGLTKP
+687 E
-697 FNKKGEPVGKGI
+697 
-709 SHIIEAR
+709 
-716 MRKDGMSYD
+716 
-725 QVVRMLTQDIVETLA
+725 
-740 RGSIAGHWVRNEG
+740 
-753 KSESIQIDYNGHRA
+753 
-767 GLIRN
+767 
-772 KGSNAWLLTAFELY
+772 
-786 PTDVNSAGSVD
+786 
-797 TERTTNTKPTLTR
+797 
-810 QGEGAVE
+810 EGAV
-817 LNSNGGQRVGF
+817 
-828 DTTEPTHSKPTRTR
+828 
-842 QGMGAFDGNNVQQS
+842 GADNVQQS
-856 EAKRNQQDAEQTHA
+856 DTQYNQQGDTPRFSLNENSDSPFVKAVDTVANGGQTTGKYIAMGTTPDVLKMLGLPDANIRISDEVIHKVMSEYLGFPKGNRPNIHNLSPEVLKQLPTQLNNPVA
-870 REFKEK
+870 VFNSSTRENAYVVLTELFETKVKTGKTEPVIAALHIKPTKNGVEVLNITSVYGRGKGQLKTAFNNDLRYVNKEK

-889 WDFTSDVELSARNV
+889 WDFTSDVELSTRNV

-912 QNPQS
+912 QNLQS

-1169 LVRDEQFGENDA
+1169 FVRDEQFGENDA

-1202 DGKILS
+1202 DGNILS

-1236 QLHQA
+1236 QLYQA

-1268 NLAISQDVATEEAI
+1268 SLAISQDVATEEAI

-1298 SRYRVHI
+1298 NRYRVHI

-1357 IAKSAENP
+1357 IAKSAENT

-1387 EVFNSSETRF
+1387 EVFNSSETHF

-1527 QKAGRINSK
+1527 RKAGRINSR

-1551 ASVVK
+1551 ASIVK

-1564 KEKGEHLIKN
+1564 KEKGSQLANVHWLQLPLK
-1574 FSLLET
+1574 
-1580 DETASLR
+1580 LR
-1587 TSLLNADRLS
+1587 SDANLS
-1597 DLDIKTET
+1597 ANDIKTET
-1605 DLSQYQSENSDVRYS
+1605 DLSQYQSENSDIRFS
-1620 RKAPKQDTSY
+1620 RSE
-1630 QRDLMVT
+1630 
-1637 HNISAKGIMH
+1637 N
-1647 AKKMGG
+1647 
-1653 LPFASVAVAKQSN
+1653 
-1666 PLTGFGE
+1666 LT
-1673 VTLIGNRDYID
+1673 RADYD
-1684 PKGANK
+1684 QA
-1690 AKVFG
+1690 
-1695 ADIYSPR
+1695 
-1702 HSGLGITYRINA
+1702 
-1714 KDVNALNKQFEES
+1714 
-1727 AKAIGDNK
+1727 
-1735 FSYDFSYQGLEDKGV
+1735 
-1750 VNTLEDSTAVKYQF
+1750 
-1764 LKENGVAVEP
+1764 KENGETEL
-1774 VYDVPVEVANNQ
+1774 DFNQ
-1786 MNYPSIQQAKA
+1786 W
-1797 QGISR
+1797 
-1802 SAFVNNDELL
+1802 
-1812 TRFVED
+1812 
-1818 HIADLSERLEK
+1818 
-1829 VEKMGNPLVRNHAK
+1829 
-1843 RNLSVAQKILESGI
+1843 
-1857 ESIRHHY
+1857 
-1864 RMKILDLKYDEET
+1864 
-1877 QAAPRLNAGKTATKI
+1877 
-1892 NELVEERAS
+1892 
-1901 DFADYVDNIASSIDV
+1901 
-1916 EERIDDGEARD
+1916 
-1927 GTRKTIPY
+1927 
-1935 NLENV
+1935 
-1940 VKKLKQNIR
+1940 KQ
-1949 GGEKFGIGQG
+1949 
-1959 NVRAKVTP
+1959 
-1967 QFDSIADIQDNKHRI
+1967 
-1982 VSADEFE
+1982 
-1989 TVRSELEAEA
+1989 VRSP
-1999 QALGNEFNTSDIYD
+1999 EFKRWFGDWEN
-2013 LLWNAAEE
+2013 
-2021 GIPQAFHYA
+2021 
-2030 DVKNTAR
+2030 
-2037 NRKLVQDYLDK
+2037 
-2048 LEAMPTEYFEGKA
+2048 
-2061 KDVTQFSDFSGAVI
+2061 
-2075 PNNLPKNAYDVL
+2075 
-2087 QQAGLKIYEYD
+2087 D
-2098 PDVETSRAE
+2098 PDDA
-2107 IIKQATNELD
+2107 
-2117 EQSGGNILFSRKA
+2117 
-2130 RTNDLDV
+2130 
-2137 DFENATPKRTAN
+2137 
-2149 SFEEARAAVTELLG
+2149 
-2163 EPLVN
+2163 
-2168 RESGM
+2168 
-2173 IATISKR
+2173 SK
-2180 SLDKLVSGKAA
+2180 V
-2191 DKSSSREDHLIAVAN
+2191 I
-2206 IDQLFENAIEGW
+2206 
-2218 AEPAKSEENT
+2218 
-2228 ALKSVHK
+2228 
-2235 MFAPININGEMK
+2235 
-2247 LAKLTVKEFNDNSG
+2247 
-2261 NRIYSV
+2261 
-2267 ETLEVGNKNSTMP
+2267 
-2280 ELSASVQSERT
+2280 
-2291 LDGLH
+2291 
-2296 SATLNSLIQRIQDF
+2296 
-2310 NSRDENSDPLFSRK
+2310 
-2324 LSRKARTNDLDVD
+2324 
-2337 FENATP
+2337 
-2343 KRTANSFAQVKELA
+2343 
-2357 KAFLNKTLHNDETGI
+2357 NDETFEPLQVFHGSPENFHIFDDRFSSKNTGNEGLFGKGFYFAKDGLEAVRYAKGNENGI
-2372 DAVISRANLEKM
+2372 TSAYLNIKNPFTLTPENIALLPDWYVDKVGIVPIKKGALDGKISIDSISRLTKDGKYGNDFRKA
-2384 LSGKA
+2384 LSEAGFDGA
-2389 HSKSTSLHDHLLAVA
+2389 STEFD
-2404 NVDSLFKNA
+2404 
-2413 IHGWTE
+2413 
-2419 PYNKNDSPDVV
+2419 PY
-2430 GVHKMFAPLNI
+2430 
-2441 DGNVKLVKLTVKELK
+2441 K
-2456 PEQGNRVYS
+2456 PEGVVY
-2465 VETIKIGNEKTPVP
+2465 VAFEPNQIKSATDNNGE
-2479 EMAELG
+2479 
-2485 FDSNSHR
+2485 FS
-2492 LHEGSG
+2492 
-2498 DLSLTWKPEP
+2498 
-2508 SENTKNTSQQI
+2508 SENDDI
-2519 ANVRSLIQRIQD
+2519 R
-2531 FNSRDE
+2531 
-2537 NSEPLFSRKQTSME
+2537 FSRKQTSME

-2669 KKNQELL
+2669 RKNQELL
-2676 TRDEQA
+2676 ARDEQA
-2682 MRDAKQAFDE
+2682 MIEAKQAFDD
-2692 AKTNGT
+2692 AKANGT
-2698 AVEIDKAERAYIR
+2698 NAEIDKAERAYIR

-2765 KEVQEA
+2765 KEVLEA

-2777 AVEWNIRKNF
+2777 AVKWNIHKNREF
-2787 EHNRITEEQF
+2787 NRITEEQF

-2949 VDEFKVWQYFP
+2949 VDEFQIWQHKLSP
-2960 MRYVRKLTGLNA
+2960 MRYVRKLTGLYA

-3030 AEMARVLRA
+3030 AEMTRVLRA

-3188 TVMAMAVWSLLMS
+3188 VVMAMAVWSLLMS

-3256 MNNQISVGDAVAN
+3256 MNNQISVSDAVAN

-3285 IPASKEPLAK
+3285 ISASKDPLAK
-3295 LFDTLSP
+3295 LADTLTPSLF
-3302 TMVKAQLQWVMN
+3302 KAQMQWLMDRN
-3314 RSAFGGIL
+3314 AFGASIK
-3322 RPTTVQREKLL
+3322 PNSVQREKLL
-3333 SQQSFQ
+3333 SQQSRQ
-3339 DTAEFWKETA
+3339 NTAEFWKETA

-3392 VLQGKSEVI
+3392 ALQGKSEVVPI
-3401 PVANDFYGIRG
+3401 VNDYYGVKG
-3412 ERRIAGLFREYKGE
+3412 ENRIASLFYEYKGE

-3462 NDMKEVTQARSDL
+3462 DEMKKVTQARSNL
-3475 KKDEGKMSKEMKA
+3475 KKDEGKMSEEMKA

>member
-117 WDTAADLGNSVLK
+117 WDTAVDLGNSVLK

-395 AEEPVVNPESPTQP
+395 AEEPVVNPESSIQP

-577 KEVQTKAKGT
+577 KEVQTKAKQTREESYRAYDDFLSNEPLAEELQQAVENPQNVTNLPDNFITQASNEAFKKYEGELNALVSDVYEGKITAEEFEQRKNAFIHAVSKEATEKLTQHQDFVPYIREKVLAHNKLTQAEESLQQTANTTDNGNGSIELDQQMNQGGGATTSDLRSNSPIRSRTEEGAVGADNVQQSDTQYNQQGDTPRFSLNENSDSPFAKAVDMVAQGGNVSGYVNVGTTPSVLKMLGLPDVKVSIHSSTFKKVMGGKHQVTPETLKQLPQQINNPIAVMRSSTEPNGYVVLTELIERENGKDKPVIAALHLKQDANGLELLNIASVYGRSNAQIQRGLNNDLLYWNKAKGT

-602 NNSSLSAR
+602 NNSSLSIR

-622 NPQSEQSI
+622 NLQSEQSI

-655 KRGREAMNTA
+655 KRGREAMN
-665 IAERRTVHR
+665 
-674 AMFNHN
+674 
-680 LDGWVDF
+680 
-687 EWGDDGLTKP
+687 K
-697 FNKKGEPVGKGI
+697 
-709 SHIIEAR
+709 
-716 MRKDGMSYD
+716 
-725 QVVRMLTQDIVETLA
+725 
-740 RGSIAGHWVRNEG
+740 
-753 KSESIQIDYNGHRA
+753 
-767 GLIRN
+767 
-772 KGSNAWLLTAFELY
+772 
-786 PTDVNSAGSVD
+786 
-797 TERTTNTKPTLTR
+797 
-810 QGEGAVE
+810 
-817 LNSNGGQRVGF
+817 
-828 DTTEPTHSKPTRTR
+828 
-842 QGMGAFDGNNVQQS
+842 
-856 EAKRNQQDAEQTHA
+856 
-870 REFKEK
+870 
-876 AQHILNTQSLQLG
+876 
-889 WDFTSDVELSARNV
+889 
-903 KTETDLSQY
+903 
-912 QNPQS
+912 
-917 EQSIDTES
+917 
-925 DEQLTQESYSR
+925 
-936 SPIKS
+936 
-941 VDANIKRGR
+941 
-950 EAMNTAIAERR
+950 AIAERR

-1131 VAENGLNLNNS
+1131 VAENSLNLNNS

-1169 LVRDEQFGENDA
+1169 FVRDEQFGENDA

-1221 GHHGVEVQLSHALRN
+1221 GHHGVEVQLSHALKN
-1236 QLHQA
+1236 QLYQA

-1268 NLAISQDVATEEAI
+1268 SLAISQDVATEEAI

-1357 IAKSAENP
+1357 IAKSSENS
-1365 TASDARYSLSE
+1365 TASEARYSLSE

-1387 EVFNSSETRF
+1387 AFVEGNEVKTSISM
-1397 DNNRWIKLGTTP
+1397 GTTP
-1409 EALIQSGISEE
+1409 DVLK
-1420 PMYINFAKIGKIK
+1420 MIGLSDVEVKIK
-1433 NDHPEMT
+1433 RQTLGKVMRGRHSIEPET
-1440 ADLLKQIPKELNN
+1440 LKQLPQQMNDPVGVFQSAPHSSN
-1453 PVAVFKNTKGKA
+1453 PDG
-1465 NSYVVL
+1465 YVVL
-1471 TELSVKGNERVIAAL
+1471 TELTEFNQENQRNEPVIAAL
-1486 HADQEMNGLVFHK
+1486 HLNKKGEVQLIDV
-1499 LASAYGKDGTRAY
+1499 ASVYGKNHQG
-1512 LENMIEKSDVRFVDK
+1512 LQNILNKDK
-1527 QKAGRINSK
+1527 AFYWNKAKGSQLANVHW
-1536 LQLLADDT
+1536 LQLPL
-1544 LDLLFNK
+1544 K
-1551 ASVVK
+1551 
-1556 DESSVNAD
+1556 
-1564 KEKGEHLIKN
+1564 
-1574 FSLLET
+1574 
-1580 DETASLR
+1580 LR
-1587 TSLLNADRLS
+1587 SDANLS
-1597 DLDIKTET
+1597 ANDIKTET
-1605 DLSQYQSENSDVRYS
+1605 DLSQYQSENSDIRFS
-1620 RKAPKQDTSY
+1620 RSE
-1630 QRDLMVT
+1630 
-1637 HNISAKGIMH
+1637 N
-1647 AKKMGG
+1647 
-1653 LPFASVAVAKQSN
+1653 
-1666 PLTGFGE
+1666 LT
-1673 VTLIGNRDYID
+1673 RADYD
-1684 PKGANK
+1684 QA
-1690 AKVFG
+1690 
-1695 ADIYSPR
+1695 
-1702 HSGLGITYRINA
+1702 
-1714 KDVNALNKQFEES
+1714 
-1727 AKAIGDNK
+1727 
-1735 FSYDFSYQGLEDKGV
+1735 
-1750 VNTLEDSTAVKYQF
+1750 
-1764 LKENGVAVEP
+1764 KENGETEL
-1774 VYDVPVEVANNQ
+1774 DFNQ
-1786 MNYPSIQQAKA
+1786 W
-1797 QGISR
+1797 
-1802 SAFVNNDELL
+1802 
-1812 TRFVED
+1812 
-1818 HIADLSERLEK
+1818 
-1829 VEKMGNPLVRNHAK
+1829 
-1843 RNLSVAQKILESGI
+1843 
-1857 ESIRHHY
+1857 
-1864 RMKILDLKYDEET
+1864 
-1877 QAAPRLNAGKTATKI
+1877 
-1892 NELVEERAS
+1892 
-1901 DFADYVDNIASSIDV
+1901 
-1916 EERIDDGEARD
+1916 
-1927 GTRKTIPY
+1927 
-1935 NLENV
+1935 
-1940 VKKLKQNIR
+1940 KQ
-1949 GGEKFGIGQG
+1949 
-1959 NVRAKVTP
+1959 
-1967 QFDSIADIQDNKHRI
+1967 
-1982 VSADEFE
+1982 
-1989 TVRSELEAEA
+1989 VRSP
-1999 QALGNEFNTSDIYD
+1999 EFKRWFGDWEN
-2013 LLWNAAEE
+2013 
-2021 GIPQAFHYA
+2021 
-2030 DVKNTAR
+2030 
-2037 NRKLVQDYLDK
+2037 
-2048 LEAMPTEYFEGKA
+2048 
-2061 KDVTQFSDFSGAVI
+2061 
-2075 PNNLPKNAYDVL
+2075 
-2087 QQAGLKIYEYD
+2087 D
-2098 PDVETSRAE
+2098 PDDA
-2107 IIKQATNELD
+2107 
-2117 EQSGGNILFSRKA
+2117 
-2130 RTNDLDV
+2130 
-2137 DFENATPKRTAN
+2137 
-2149 SFEEARAAVTELLG
+2149 
-2163 EPLVN
+2163 
-2168 RESGM
+2168 
-2173 IATISKR
+2173 SK
-2180 SLDKLVSGKAA
+2180 V
-2191 DKSSSREDHLIAVAN
+2191 I
-2206 IDQLFENAIEGW
+2206 
-2218 AEPAKSEENT
+2218 
-2228 ALKSVHK
+2228 
-2235 MFAPININGEMK
+2235 
-2247 LAKLTVKEFNDNSG
+2247 
-2261 NRIYSV
+2261 
-2267 ETLEVGNKNSTMP
+2267 
-2280 ELSASVQSERT
+2280 
-2291 LDGLH
+2291 
-2296 SATLNSLIQRIQDF
+2296 
-2310 NSRDENSDPLFSRK
+2310 
-2324 LSRKARTNDLDVD
+2324 
-2337 FENATP
+2337 
-2343 KRTANSFAQVKELA
+2343 
-2357 KAFLNKTLHNDETGI
+2357 NDETFEPLQVFHGSPENFHIFDDRFSSKNTGNEGLFGKGFYFAKDGLEAVRYAKGNENGI
-2372 DAVISRANLEKM
+2372 TSAYLNIKNPFTLTPENIALLPDWYVDKVGIVPIKKGALDGKISIDSISRLTKDGKYGNDFRKA
-2384 LSGKA
+2384 LSEAGFDGASTEFDPYKPEGVVYVA
-2389 HSKSTSLHDHLLAVA
+2389 FEPNQIKSATDNNGEFS
-2404 NVDSLFKNA
+2404 S
-2413 IHGWTE
+2413 
-2419 PYNKNDSPDVV
+2419 KNDD
-2430 GVHKMFAPLNI
+2430 I
-2441 DGNVKLVKLTVKELK
+2441 
-2456 PEQGNRVYS
+2456 R
-2465 VETIKIGNEKTPVP
+2465 
-2479 EMAELG
+2479 
-2485 FDSNSHR
+2485 
-2492 LHEGSG
+2492 
-2498 DLSLTWKPEP
+2498 
-2508 SENTKNTSQQI
+2508 
-2519 ANVRSLIQRIQD
+2519 
-2531 FNSRDE
+2531 
-2537 NSEPLFSRKQTSME
+2537 FSRKQTSME

-2566 IKAGEFGKI
+2566 VKAGEFGKI

-2587 TDETRPVLDWIGDLD
+2587 TDETRPMLDWIGDLD

-2669 KKNQELL
+2669 QKNQELL
-2676 TRDEQA
+2676 ARDEQA
-2682 MRDAKQAFDE
+2682 MIEAKQAFDD
-2692 AKTNGT
+2692 AKANGT
-2698 AVEIDKAERAYIR
+2698 AAEIDKAERAYIR

-2733 GKFIVPRK
+2733 GDFIVPRK

-2750 HAKALMAEVEKHFSQ
+2750 HAKALMAEVEKHFSP

-2771 TEPLRK
+2771 TKPLRE

-2949 VDEFKVWQYFP
+2949 VDEFQIWQHKLSP
-2960 MRYVRKLTGLNA
+2960 MRYVRKLTGLYA

-3188 TVMAMAVWSLLMS
+3188 VVMAMAVWSLLMS

-3285 IPASKEPLAK
+3285 ISASKDPLAK
-3295 LFDTLSP
+3295 LADTLTPSLF
-3302 TMVKAQLQWVMN
+3302 KAQMQWLMDRN
-3314 RSAFGGIL
+3314 AFGASIK
-3322 RPTTVQREKLL
+3322 PNSVQREKLL
-3333 SQQSFQ
+3333 SQQSRQ
-3339 DTAEFWKETA
+3339 NTAEFWKETA

-3392 VLQGKSEVI
+3392 ALQGKSEVVPI
-3401 PVANDFYGIRG
+3401 VNDYYGVKG
-3412 ERRIAGLFREYKGE
+3412 ENRIASLFYEYKGE

-3462 NDMKEVTQARSDL
+3462 DEMKKVTQARSNL
-3475 KKDEGKMSKEMKA
+3475 KKDEGKMSEEMKA

>member
-237 NAAGGVGRARNDI
+237 NATGGVGRARNDI

-577 KEVQTKAKGT
+577 KEVQTKVKQTREESYRAYDDFLSNEPLAEELQQAVENPQNVTNLPDNFITQASNEAFKKYEGELNALVSDVYEGKITAEEFEQRKNAFIHAVSKEATEKLTQHQDFVPYIREKVLAHNKLTQAEESLQQTANTTDNGNGSIELDQQMNQGGGATTSDLRSNSPIRSRTEEGAVGADNVQQSDTQYNQQGDTPRFSLNENSDSPFAKAVDDVVNGNTSSQIIDVGT
-587 KFVSTFGLQLPAYVD
+587 TPNVLKMLGLPDTNVTISGAVLKKVMFGKHNVTPDTLKQLPKQINNPVAVMKSSTQKNGYVVLTELTENVDGVDKPVVAALHLKQTSQGLELINIASVYGRNNSQIQRGLENDLLYWNSKKGANFLDNLTLQLRSPLSETSSVKGSHLVNRLGLQLSPSFD
-602 NNSSLSAR
+602 LNTNLSAR

-645 SPIKSVDANI
+645 SPIKSVEANI

-725 QVVRMLTQDIVETLA
+725 QVVRMLTQDIVDTIAKGKVYKEATLP
-740 RGSIAGHWVRNEG
+740 NG
-753 KSESIQIDYNGHRA
+753 KVKNVQLDYNGHRA
-767 GLIRN
+767 VLIKK
-772 KGSNAWLLTAFELY
+772 KGNNGWILTAFELHS
-786 PTDVNSAGSVD
+786 TDVNSAGSVD

-870 REFKEK
+870 R
-876 AQHILNTQSLQLG
+876 T
-889 WDFTSDVELSARNV
+889 
-903 KTETDLSQY
+903 
-912 QNPQS
+912 
-917 EQSIDTES
+917 
-925 DEQLTQESYSR
+925 
-936 SPIKS
+936 
-941 VDANIKRGR
+941 
-950 EAMNTAIAERR
+950 
-961 TVHRAMFNH
+961 
-970 NLDGWVDFEWGDVGT
+970 
-985 VKANGKTK
+985 
-993 GGMGISHILEAR
+993 
-1005 MRKDGMSYEQAIQ
+1005 
-1018 MLVSDVVD
+1018 
-1026 VIARG
+1026 
-1031 HTVFEKTVGN
+1031 
-1041 SQNIR
+1041 
-1046 MEHNGYQVTLTK
+1046 
-1058 NKGNNAWIV
+1058 
-1067 TAFELF
+1067 
-1073 EGANRKGH
+1073 
-1081 DKSIPTDTNPTLS
+1081 
-1094 RAGTGAS
+1094 
-1101 NAASDS
+1101 
-1107 EQFARN
+1107 
-1113 NRSQL
+1113 
-1118 NDTHAHSQRGRGV
+1118 
-1131 VAENGLNLNNS
+1131 
-1142 QQNVNVEESHAREL
+1142 L

-1202 DGKILS
+1202 DGNILS

-1221 GHHGVEVQLSHALRN
+1221 GHHGVEVQLSQALKN
-1236 QLHQA
+1236 QLYQA

-1268 NLAISQDVATEEAI
+1268 SLAISQDVATEEAI

-1298 SRYRVHI
+1298 SRYRMHI

-1357 IAKSAENP
+1357 IAKSAENT

-1387 EVFNSSETRF
+1387 EVFNSSETHF

-1564 KEKGEHLIKN
+1564 KEKGEQLIKN

-1605 DLSQYQSENSDVRYS
+1605 DLSQYQSENSDIRFS
-1620 RKAPKQDTSY
+1620 RSE
-1630 QRDLMVT
+1630 
-1637 HNISAKGIMH
+1637 N
-1647 AKKMGG
+1647 
-1653 LPFASVAVAKQSN
+1653 
-1666 PLTGFGE
+1666 LT
-1673 VTLIGNRDYID
+1673 RADYD
-1684 PKGANK
+1684 QA
-1690 AKVFG
+1690 
-1695 ADIYSPR
+1695 
-1702 HSGLGITYRINA
+1702 
-1714 KDVNALNKQFEES
+1714 
-1727 AKAIGDNK
+1727 
-1735 FSYDFSYQGLEDKGV
+1735 
-1750 VNTLEDSTAVKYQF
+1750 
-1764 LKENGVAVEP
+1764 KENGETEL
-1774 VYDVPVEVANNQ
+1774 DFNQ
-1786 MNYPSIQQAKA
+1786 W
-1797 QGISR
+1797 
-1802 SAFVNNDELL
+1802 
-1812 TRFVED
+1812 
-1818 HIADLSERLEK
+1818 
-1829 VEKMGNPLVRNHAK
+1829 
-1843 RNLSVAQKILESGI
+1843 
-1857 ESIRHHY
+1857 
-1864 RMKILDLKYDEET
+1864 
-1877 QAAPRLNAGKTATKI
+1877 
-1892 NELVEERAS
+1892 
-1901 DFADYVDNIASSIDV
+1901 
-1916 EERIDDGEARD
+1916 
-1927 GTRKTIPY
+1927 
-1935 NLENV
+1935 
-1940 VKKLKQNIR
+1940 KQ
-1949 GGEKFGIGQG
+1949 
-1959 NVRAKVTP
+1959 
-1967 QFDSIADIQDNKHRI
+1967 
-1982 VSADEFE
+1982 
-1989 TVRSELEAEA
+1989 VRSP
-1999 QALGNEFNTSDIYD
+1999 EFKRWFGDWEN
-2013 LLWNAAEE
+2013 
-2021 GIPQAFHYA
+2021 
-2030 DVKNTAR
+2030 
-2037 NRKLVQDYLDK
+2037 
-2048 LEAMPTEYFEGKA
+2048 
-2061 KDVTQFSDFSGAVI
+2061 
-2075 PNNLPKNAYDVL
+2075 
-2087 QQAGLKIYEYD
+2087 D
-2098 PDVETSRAE
+2098 PDDA
-2107 IIKQATNELD
+2107 
-2117 EQSGGNILFSRKA
+2117 
-2130 RTNDLDV
+2130 
-2137 DFENATPKRTAN
+2137 
-2149 SFEEARAAVTELLG
+2149 
-2163 EPLVN
+2163 
-2168 RESGM
+2168 
-2173 IATISKR
+2173 SK
-2180 SLDKLVSGKAA
+2180 V
-2191 DKSSSREDHLIAVAN
+2191 I
-2206 IDQLFENAIEGW
+2206 
-2218 AEPAKSEENT
+2218 
-2228 ALKSVHK
+2228 
-2235 MFAPININGEMK
+2235 
-2247 LAKLTVKEFNDNSG
+2247 
-2261 NRIYSV
+2261 
-2267 ETLEVGNKNSTMP
+2267 
-2280 ELSASVQSERT
+2280 
-2291 LDGLH
+2291 
-2296 SATLNSLIQRIQDF
+2296 
-2310 NSRDENSDPLFSRK
+2310 
-2324 LSRKARTNDLDVD
+2324 
-2337 FENATP
+2337 
-2343 KRTANSFAQVKELA
+2343 
-2357 KAFLNKTLHNDETGI
+2357 NDETFEPLQVFHGSPENFHIFDDRFSSKNTGNEGLFGKGFYFAKDGLEAVRYAKGNENGI
-2372 DAVISRANLEKM
+2372 TSAYLNIKNPFTLTPENIALLPDWYVDKVGIVPIKKGALDGKISIDSISRLTKDGKYGNDFRKA
-2384 LSGKA
+2384 LSEAGFDGA
-2389 HSKSTSLHDHLLAVA
+2389 STEFD
-2404 NVDSLFKNA
+2404 
-2413 IHGWTE
+2413 
-2419 PYNKNDSPDVV
+2419 PY
-2430 GVHKMFAPLNI
+2430 
-2441 DGNVKLVKLTVKELK
+2441 K
-2456 PEQGNRVYS
+2456 PEGVVY
-2465 VETIKIGNEKTPVP
+2465 VAFEPNQIKSATDNNGE
-2479 EMAELG
+2479 
-2485 FDSNSHR
+2485 FS
-2492 LHEGSG
+2492 
-2498 DLSLTWKPEP
+2498 
-2508 SENTKNTSQQI
+2508 SENDDI
-2519 ANVRSLIQRIQD
+2519 R
-2531 FNSRDE
+2531 
-2537 NSEPLFSRKQTSME
+2537 FSRKQTSME

-2631 RFLKPLHKNIV
+2631 RFLKPLHKNMV

-2669 KKNQELL
+2669 RKNQELL
-2676 TRDEQA
+2676 ARDEQA
-2682 MRDAKQAFDE
+2682 MIEAKQAFDD
-2692 AKTNGT
+2692 AKANGT
-2698 AVEIDKAERAYIR
+2698 NAEIDKAERAYIR

-2765 KEVQEA
+2765 KEVLEA

-2777 AVEWNIRKNF
+2777 AVKWNIHKNREF
-2787 EHNRITEEQF
+2787 NRITEEQF

-2960 MRYVRKLTGLNA
+2960 MRYVRKLTGLYA

-3188 TVMAMAVWSLLMS
+3188 VVMAMAVWSLLMS

-3285 IPASKEPLAK
+3285 ISASKDPLAK
-3295 LFDTLSP
+3295 LADTLTPSLF
-3302 TMVKAQLQWVMN
+3302 KAQMQWLMDRN
-3314 RSAFGGIL
+3314 AFGASIK
-3322 RPTTVQREKLL
+3322 PNSVQREKLL
-3333 SQQSFQ
+3333 SQQSRQ
-3339 DTAEFWKETA
+3339 NTAEFWKETA

-3392 VLQGKSEVI
+3392 ALQGKWEVVPI
-3401 PVANDFYGIRG
+3401 VNDYYGVKG
-3412 ERRIAGLFREYKGE
+3412 ENRIASLFYEYKGE

-3462 NDMKEVTQARSDL
+3462 NDMKEVTQDRSNL
-3475 KKDEGKMSKEMKA
+3475 KKDEGKMSEEMKA

>member
-1 MSESFDARAWLKAQ
+1 MKFFRR
-15 EQNTQPVTP
+15 V
-24 TSAARPFDAK
+24 
-34 DWLNAQQSRTQNAS
+34 
-48 ELGLQQAAD
+48 G
-57 FTAQLAKYPTA
+57 
-68 SPVQQ
+68 
-73 YQAFEKYGQQ
+73 G
-83 FQDHLAQQGY
+83 
-93 SGEQITNALAS
+93 
-104 FGQQADPRNQSSG
+104 
-117 WDTAADLGNSVLK
+117 
-130 GTGRLMVDALSA
+130 
-142 VPESTPLIG
+142 
-151 ELAEYLQKEGEGKLR
+151 GEGKLR

-217 EQVPQVLLGVATGGV
+217 EQVPQVLLGVATGSV

-323 GVLKT
+323 GVFKT

-432 EDYAEMR
+432 EEYAEMR

-577 KEVQTKAKGT
+577 KEVQTKAKQTREESYRAYDDFLSNEPLAVEPEQAVENPQNVTNLPDNFITQASNEAFKKYEGELNALVSDVYEGKITAEEFEQRKNAFIHAVSKEATEKLTQHQDFVPYIREKVLAHNKLTQAETELQQTAEPQRVEENAELRFSLNESSDSPFAKAVDTVAQGGNVSGYVNVGTTPSVLKMLGLPDVKVSIHSSTFKKVMGGKHQVTPETLKQLPQQINNPIAVMRSSTEPNGYVVLTELIERENGKDKPVIAALHLKQDANGLELLNIASVYGRSNAQIQRGLNNDLLYWNKAKGT

-630 DTESDEQLTQESYSR
+630 ETESDEQLTQESYSR

-655 KRGREAMNTA
+655 KRGREAMN
-665 IAERRTVHR
+665 
-674 AMFNHN
+674 
-680 LDGWVDF
+680 
-687 EWGDDGLTKP
+687 K
-697 FNKKGEPVGKGI
+697 
-709 SHIIEAR
+709 
-716 MRKDGMSYD
+716 
-725 QVVRMLTQDIVETLA
+725 
-740 RGSIAGHWVRNEG
+740 
-753 KSESIQIDYNGHRA
+753 
-767 GLIRN
+767 
-772 KGSNAWLLTAFELY
+772 
-786 PTDVNSAGSVD
+786 
-797 TERTTNTKPTLTR
+797 
-810 QGEGAVE
+810 
-817 LNSNGGQRVGF
+817 
-828 DTTEPTHSKPTRTR
+828 
-842 QGMGAFDGNNVQQS
+842 
-856 EAKRNQQDAEQTHA
+856 
-870 REFKEK
+870 
-876 AQHILNTQSLQLG
+876 
-889 WDFTSDVELSARNV
+889 
-903 KTETDLSQY
+903 
-912 QNPQS
+912 
-917 EQSIDTES
+917 
-925 DEQLTQESYSR
+925 
-936 SPIKS
+936 
-941 VDANIKRGR
+941 
-950 EAMNTAIAERR
+950 AIAERR

-1005 MRKDGMSYEQAIQ
+1005 MRKDGMSYEQATQ

-1073 EGANRKGH
+1073 EGANRKGY

-1169 LVRDEQFGENDA
+1169 FVRDEQFGENDA

-1221 GHHGVEVQLSHALRN
+1221 GHHGVEVQLSQALRN

-1298 SRYRVHI
+1298 NRYRVHI

-1357 IAKSAENP
+1357 IAKSAENT

-1387 EVFNSSETRF
+1387 EVFNSSETHF

-1527 QKAGRINSK
+1527 RKAGRINSR

-1551 ASVVK
+1551 ASIVK

-1564 KEKGEHLIKN
+1564 KEKGSQLANVHWLQLPLK
-1574 FSLLET
+1574 
-1580 DETASLR
+1580 LR
-1587 TSLLNADRLS
+1587 SDANLS
-1597 DLDIKTET
+1597 ANDIKTET
-1605 DLSQYQSENSDVRYS
+1605 DLSQYQSENSEVRFS
-1620 RKAPKQDTSY
+1620 RKAPKQDTPY

-1750 VNTLEDSTAVKYQF
+1750 VNTLENSTAVKYQF

-1774 VYDVPVEVANNQ
+1774 VYDAPVEVANNQ

-1829 VEKMGNPLVRNHAK
+1829 AEKMGNSLVRNHAK

-1927 GTRKTIPY
+1927 GTRKTIPH

-2130 RTNDLDV
+2130 RTNDLDA

-2413 IHGWTE
+2413 IHGWAE

-2465 VETIKIGNEKTPVP
+2465 VETIEIGNEKAPVP

-2551 ILTDGKVKHETLWGT
+2551 ILTDGKVKHETFWGT
-2566 IKAGEFGKI
+2566 VKAGEFSKI

-2669 KKNQELL
+2669 QKNQELL
-2676 TRDEQA
+2676 ARDEQA
-2682 MRDAKQAFDE
+2682 MIEAKQAFDD
-2692 AKTNGT
+2692 AKANGT
-2698 AVEIDKAERAYIR
+2698 NAEIDKAERAYIR

-2777 AVEWNIRKNF
+2777 AVKWNIHKNREF
-2787 EHNRITEEQF
+2787 NRITEEQF

-2936 EEVIKAIKGGQRN
+2936 EDVIKAIKGGQRN
-2949 VDEFKVWQYFP
+2949 VDEFQIWQHKLSP

-3050 LDVSDEYQ
+3050 LDVSNEYQ

-3188 TVMAMAVWSLLMS
+3188 TVMAMAVWSFLMA
-3201 LDDEDDQSGK
+3201 LDDEDDEAGK

-3392 VLQGKSEVI
+3392 ALQGKSEVVPI
-3401 PVANDFYGIRG
+3401 LNDYYGVKG
-3412 ERRIAGLFREYKGE
+3412 ENRIASLFYEYKGE

-3462 NDMKEVTQARSDL
+3462 DEMKKVTQARSNL
-3475 KKDEGKMSKEMKA
+3475 KKDEEKMSEEMKA

>member
-48 ELGLQQAAD
+48 ELGRQQAAD

-104 FGQQADPRNQSSG
+104 FGQQADPRNQSSE
-117 WDTAADLGNSVLK
+117 WDTAVDLGNSFIK
-130 GTGRLMVDALSA
+130 GTGRLMVEALSA

-409 EQPTTTLINS
+409 EQPTTTLMNS

-483 NTQEQAEIND
+483 NTQEQAEIDD

-577 KEVQTKAKGT
+577 KEVQTKAKQTREESYRAYDDFLSNEPLAEELQQAVENPQNVTNLPDNFITQASNEAFKKYEGELNALVSDVYEGKITAEEFEQRKNAFIHAVSKEATQKLTQHQDFVPYIREKVLAHNKLTQAETELQQTANTTDNGNGSIELDQQMNQGGGATTSDLRSNSPIRSRTEEGAVGADNVQQSDTQYNQQGDIPRFSLNENSDSPFAKAVDMVAQGGNVSGYVNVGTTPSVLKMLGLPDVKVSIHSSTFKKVMGGKHQVTPETLKQLPQQINNPIAVMRSSTEPNGYVVLTELIERENGKDKPVIAALHLKQDANGLELLNIASVYGRSNAQIQRGLNNDLLYWNKAKGT

-602 NNSSLSAR
+602 NNSSLSIR

-655 KRGREAMNTA
+655 KRGREAMN
-665 IAERRTVHR
+665 
-674 AMFNHN
+674 
-680 LDGWVDF
+680 
-687 EWGDDGLTKP
+687 K
-697 FNKKGEPVGKGI
+697 
-709 SHIIEAR
+709 
-716 MRKDGMSYD
+716 
-725 QVVRMLTQDIVETLA
+725 
-740 RGSIAGHWVRNEG
+740 
-753 KSESIQIDYNGHRA
+753 
-767 GLIRN
+767 
-772 KGSNAWLLTAFELY
+772 
-786 PTDVNSAGSVD
+786 
-797 TERTTNTKPTLTR
+797 
-810 QGEGAVE
+810 
-817 LNSNGGQRVGF
+817 
-828 DTTEPTHSKPTRTR
+828 
-842 QGMGAFDGNNVQQS
+842 
-856 EAKRNQQDAEQTHA
+856 
-870 REFKEK
+870 
-876 AQHILNTQSLQLG
+876 
-889 WDFTSDVELSARNV
+889 
-903 KTETDLSQY
+903 
-912 QNPQS
+912 
-917 EQSIDTES
+917 
-925 DEQLTQESYSR
+925 
-936 SPIKS
+936 
-941 VDANIKRGR
+941 
-950 EAMNTAIAERR
+950 AIAERR

-1131 VAENGLNLNNS
+1131 VAENSLNLNNS

-1169 LVRDEQFGENDA
+1169 FVRDEQFGENDA

-1202 DGKILS
+1202 DGNILS

-1268 NLAISQDVATEEAI
+1268 SLAISQDVATEEAI

-1387 EVFNSSETRF
+1387 AFVEGNEVKTSISM
-1397 DNNRWIKLGTTP
+1397 GTTP
-1409 EALIQSGISEE
+1409 DVLK
-1420 PMYINFAKIGKIK
+1420 MIGLSDVEVKIK
-1433 NDHPEMT
+1433 RQTLGKVMRGRHSIEPET
-1440 ADLLKQIPKELNN
+1440 LKQLPQQMNDPVGVFQSAPHSSN
-1453 PVAVFKNTKGKA
+1453 PDG
-1465 NSYVVL
+1465 YVVL
-1471 TELSVKGNERVIAAL
+1471 TELTEFNQENQRNEPVIAAL
-1486 HADQEMNGLVFHK
+1486 HLNKKGEVQLIDV
-1499 LASAYGKDGTRAY
+1499 ASVYGKNHQG
-1512 LENMIEKSDVRFVDK
+1512 LQNILNKDK
-1527 QKAGRINSK
+1527 AFYWNKAKGSQLANVHW
-1536 LQLLADDT
+1536 LQLPL
-1544 LDLLFNK
+1544 K
-1551 ASVVK
+1551 
-1556 DESSVNAD
+1556 
-1564 KEKGEHLIKN
+1564 
-1574 FSLLET
+1574 
-1580 DETASLR
+1580 LR
-1587 TSLLNADRLS
+1587 SDANLS
-1597 DLDIKTET
+1597 ANDIKTET

-1927 GTRKTIPY
+1927 GTRKTIPH

-2310 NSRDENSDPLFSRK
+2310 NSRDENS
-2324 LSRKARTNDLDVD
+2324 
-2337 FENATP
+2337 
-2343 KRTANSFAQVKELA
+2343 
-2357 KAFLNKTLHNDETGI
+2357 
-2372 DAVISRANLEKM
+2372 
-2384 LSGKA
+2384 
-2389 HSKSTSLHDHLLAVA
+2389 
-2404 NVDSLFKNA
+2404 
-2413 IHGWTE
+2413 
-2419 PYNKNDSPDVV
+2419 
-2430 GVHKMFAPLNI
+2430 
-2441 DGNVKLVKLTVKELK
+2441 
-2456 PEQGNRVYS
+2456 
-2465 VETIKIGNEKTPVP
+2465 
-2479 EMAELG
+2479 
-2485 FDSNSHR
+2485 
-2492 LHEGSG
+2492 
-2498 DLSLTWKPEP
+2498 
-2508 SENTKNTSQQI
+2508 
-2519 ANVRSLIQRIQD
+2519 
-2531 FNSRDE
+2531 
-2537 NSEPLFSRKQTSME
+2537 EPLFSRKQTSME

-2631 RFLKPLHKNIV
+2631 RFLKPLHKNVV

-2669 KKNQELL
+2669 QKNQELL
-2676 TRDEQA
+2676 ARDEQA
-2682 MRDAKQAFDE
+2682 MIEAKQAFDD
-2692 AKTNGT
+2692 AKANGT
-2698 AVEIDKAERAYIR
+2698 AAEIDKAERAYIR

-2733 GKFIVPRK
+2733 GDFIVPRK

-2750 HAKALMAEVEKHFSQ
+2750 HAKALMAEVEKHFSP

-2771 TEPLRK
+2771 TKPLRE

-2949 VDEFKVWQYFP
+2949 VDEFQIWQHKLSP
-2960 MRYVRKLTGLNA
+2960 MRYVRKLTGLYA

-3085 EEIKKLDKPHH
+3085 EEIKKLDKSHH

-3188 TVMAMAVWSLLMS
+3188 VVMAMAVWSLLMS

-3285 IPASKEPLAK
+3285 ISASKDPLAK
-3295 LFDTLSP
+3295 LADTLTPSLF
-3302 TMVKAQLQWVMN
+3302 KAQMQWLMDRN
-3314 RSAFGGIL
+3314 AFGASIK
-3322 RPTTVQREKLL
+3322 PNSVQREKLL
-3333 SQQSFQ
+3333 SQQSRQ
-3339 DTAEFWKETA
+3339 NTAEFWKETA

-3392 VLQGKSEVI
+3392 ALQGKSEVVPI
-3401 PVANDFYGIRG
+3401 LNDYYGVKG
-3412 ERRIAGLFREYKGE
+3412 ENRIASLFYEYKGE

-3462 NDMKEVTQARSDL
+3462 NDMKEVTQDRSNL
-3475 KKDEGKMSKEMKA
+3475 KKDEGKMSEEMKA

>member
-117 WDTAADLGNSVLK
+117 WDTAVDLGNSVLK

-395 AEEPVVNPESPTQP
+395 AEEPVVNHESPIQP

-577 KEVQTKAKGT
+577 KEVQTKAKQTREESYRAYDDFLSNEPLAEELQQAVENPQNVTNLPDNFITQASNEAFKKYEGELNALVSDVYEGKITAEEFEQRKNAFIHAVSKEATEKLTQHQDFVPYIREKVLAHNKLTQAEESLQQTANTTDNGNGSIELDQQMNQGGGATTSDLRSNSPIRSRTEEGAVGADNVQQSDTQYNQQGDTPRFSLNENSDSPFAKAVDMVAQGGNVSGYVNVGTTPSVLKMLGLPDVKVSIHSSTFKKVMGGKHQVTPETLKQLPQQINNPIAVMRSSTEPNGYVVLTELIERENGKDKPVIAALHLKQDANGLELLNIASVYGRSNAQIQRGLNNDLLYWNKAKGT

-602 NNSSLSAR
+602 NNSSLSIR

-622 NPQSEQSI
+622 NLQSEQSI

-655 KRGREAMNTA
+655 KRGREAMN
-665 IAERRTVHR
+665 
-674 AMFNHN
+674 
-680 LDGWVDF
+680 
-687 EWGDDGLTKP
+687 K
-697 FNKKGEPVGKGI
+697 
-709 SHIIEAR
+709 
-716 MRKDGMSYD
+716 
-725 QVVRMLTQDIVETLA
+725 
-740 RGSIAGHWVRNEG
+740 
-753 KSESIQIDYNGHRA
+753 
-767 GLIRN
+767 
-772 KGSNAWLLTAFELY
+772 
-786 PTDVNSAGSVD
+786 
-797 TERTTNTKPTLTR
+797 
-810 QGEGAVE
+810 
-817 LNSNGGQRVGF
+817 
-828 DTTEPTHSKPTRTR
+828 
-842 QGMGAFDGNNVQQS
+842 
-856 EAKRNQQDAEQTHA
+856 
-870 REFKEK
+870 
-876 AQHILNTQSLQLG
+876 
-889 WDFTSDVELSARNV
+889 
-903 KTETDLSQY
+903 
-912 QNPQS
+912 
-917 EQSIDTES
+917 
-925 DEQLTQESYSR
+925 
-936 SPIKS
+936 
-941 VDANIKRGR
+941 
-950 EAMNTAIAERR
+950 AIAERR

-1131 VAENGLNLNNS
+1131 VAENSLNLNNS

-1169 LVRDEQFGENDA
+1169 FVRDEQFGENDA

-1221 GHHGVEVQLSHALRN
+1221 GHHGVEVQLSHALKN
-1236 QLHQA
+1236 QLYQA

-1268 NLAISQDVATEEAI
+1268 SLAISQDVATEEAI

-1357 IAKSAENP
+1357 IAKSSENS
-1365 TASDARYSLSE
+1365 TASEARYSLSE

-1387 EVFNSSETRF
+1387 AFVEGNEVKTSISM
-1397 DNNRWIKLGTTP
+1397 GTTP
-1409 EALIQSGISEE
+1409 DVLK
-1420 PMYINFAKIGKIK
+1420 MIGLSDVEVKIK
-1433 NDHPEMT
+1433 RQTLGKVMRGRHSIEPET
-1440 ADLLKQIPKELNN
+1440 LKQLPQQMNDPVGVFQSAPHSSN
-1453 PVAVFKNTKGKA
+1453 PDG
-1465 NSYVVL
+1465 YVVL
-1471 TELSVKGNERVIAAL
+1471 TELTEFNQENQRNEPVIAAL
-1486 HADQEMNGLVFHK
+1486 HLNKKGEVQLIDV
-1499 LASAYGKDGTRAY
+1499 ASVYGKNHQG
-1512 LENMIEKSDVRFVDK
+1512 LQNILNKDK
-1527 QKAGRINSK
+1527 AFYWNKAKGSQLANVHW
-1536 LQLLADDT
+1536 LQLPL
-1544 LDLLFNK
+1544 K
-1551 ASVVK
+1551 
-1556 DESSVNAD
+1556 
-1564 KEKGEHLIKN
+1564 
-1574 FSLLET
+1574 
-1580 DETASLR
+1580 LR
-1587 TSLLNADRLS
+1587 SDANLS
-1597 DLDIKTET
+1597 ANDIKTET
-1605 DLSQYQSENSDVRYS
+1605 DLSQYQSENSDIRFS
-1620 RKAPKQDTSY
+1620 RSE
-1630 QRDLMVT
+1630 
-1637 HNISAKGIMH
+1637 N
-1647 AKKMGG
+1647 
-1653 LPFASVAVAKQSN
+1653 
-1666 PLTGFGE
+1666 LT
-1673 VTLIGNRDYID
+1673 RADYD
-1684 PKGANK
+1684 QA
-1690 AKVFG
+1690 
-1695 ADIYSPR
+1695 
-1702 HSGLGITYRINA
+1702 
-1714 KDVNALNKQFEES
+1714 
-1727 AKAIGDNK
+1727 
-1735 FSYDFSYQGLEDKGV
+1735 
-1750 VNTLEDSTAVKYQF
+1750 
-1764 LKENGVAVEP
+1764 KENGETEL
-1774 VYDVPVEVANNQ
+1774 DFNQ
-1786 MNYPSIQQAKA
+1786 W
-1797 QGISR
+1797 
-1802 SAFVNNDELL
+1802 
-1812 TRFVED
+1812 
-1818 HIADLSERLEK
+1818 
-1829 VEKMGNPLVRNHAK
+1829 
-1843 RNLSVAQKILESGI
+1843 
-1857 ESIRHHY
+1857 
-1864 RMKILDLKYDEET
+1864 
-1877 QAAPRLNAGKTATKI
+1877 
-1892 NELVEERAS
+1892 
-1901 DFADYVDNIASSIDV
+1901 
-1916 EERIDDGEARD
+1916 
-1927 GTRKTIPY
+1927 
-1935 NLENV
+1935 
-1940 VKKLKQNIR
+1940 KQ
-1949 GGEKFGIGQG
+1949 
-1959 NVRAKVTP
+1959 
-1967 QFDSIADIQDNKHRI
+1967 
-1982 VSADEFE
+1982 
-1989 TVRSELEAEA
+1989 VRSP
-1999 QALGNEFNTSDIYD
+1999 EFKRWFGDWEN
-2013 LLWNAAEE
+2013 
-2021 GIPQAFHYA
+2021 
-2030 DVKNTAR
+2030 
-2037 NRKLVQDYLDK
+2037 
-2048 LEAMPTEYFEGKA
+2048 
-2061 KDVTQFSDFSGAVI
+2061 
-2075 PNNLPKNAYDVL
+2075 
-2087 QQAGLKIYEYD
+2087 D
-2098 PDVETSRAE
+2098 PDDA
-2107 IIKQATNELD
+2107 
-2117 EQSGGNILFSRKA
+2117 
-2130 RTNDLDV
+2130 
-2137 DFENATPKRTAN
+2137 
-2149 SFEEARAAVTELLG
+2149 
-2163 EPLVN
+2163 
-2168 RESGM
+2168 
-2173 IATISKR
+2173 SK
-2180 SLDKLVSGKAA
+2180 V
-2191 DKSSSREDHLIAVAN
+2191 I
-2206 IDQLFENAIEGW
+2206 
-2218 AEPAKSEENT
+2218 
-2228 ALKSVHK
+2228 
-2235 MFAPININGEMK
+2235 
-2247 LAKLTVKEFNDNSG
+2247 
-2261 NRIYSV
+2261 
-2267 ETLEVGNKNSTMP
+2267 
-2280 ELSASVQSERT
+2280 
-2291 LDGLH
+2291 
-2296 SATLNSLIQRIQDF
+2296 
-2310 NSRDENSDPLFSRK
+2310 
-2324 LSRKARTNDLDVD
+2324 
-2337 FENATP
+2337 
-2343 KRTANSFAQVKELA
+2343 
-2357 KAFLNKTLHNDETGI
+2357 NDETFEPLQVFHGSPENFHIFDDRFSSKNTGNEGLFGKGFYFAKDGLEAVRYAKGNENGI
-2372 DAVISRANLEKM
+2372 TSAYLNIKNPFTLTPENIALLPDWYVDKVGIVPIKKGALDGKISIDSISRLTKDGKYGNDFRKA
-2384 LSGKA
+2384 LSEAGFDGASTEFDPYKPEGVVYVA
-2389 HSKSTSLHDHLLAVA
+2389 FEPNQIKSATDNNGEFS
-2404 NVDSLFKNA
+2404 S
-2413 IHGWTE
+2413 
-2419 PYNKNDSPDVV
+2419 KNDD
-2430 GVHKMFAPLNI
+2430 I
-2441 DGNVKLVKLTVKELK
+2441 
-2456 PEQGNRVYS
+2456 R
-2465 VETIKIGNEKTPVP
+2465 
-2479 EMAELG
+2479 
-2485 FDSNSHR
+2485 
-2492 LHEGSG
+2492 
-2498 DLSLTWKPEP
+2498 
-2508 SENTKNTSQQI
+2508 
-2519 ANVRSLIQRIQD
+2519 
-2531 FNSRDE
+2531 
-2537 NSEPLFSRKQTSME
+2537 FSRKQTSME

-2566 IKAGEFGKI
+2566 VKAGEFGKI

-2587 TDETRPVLDWIGDLD
+2587 TDETRPMLDWIGDLD

-2669 KKNQELL
+2669 QKNQELL
-2676 TRDEQA
+2676 ARDEQA
-2682 MRDAKQAFDE
+2682 MIEAKQAFDD
-2692 AKTNGT
+2692 AKANGT
-2698 AVEIDKAERAYIR
+2698 AAEIDKAERAYIR

-2733 GKFIVPRK
+2733 GDFIVPRK

-2750 HAKALMAEVEKHFSQ
+2750 HAKALMAEVEKHFSP

-2771 TEPLRK
+2771 TKPLRE

-2949 VDEFKVWQYFP
+2949 VDEFQIWQHKLSP
-2960 MRYVRKLTGLNA
+2960 MRYVRKLTGLYA

-3188 TVMAMAVWSLLMS
+3188 VVMAMAVWSLLMS

-3285 IPASKEPLAK
+3285 ISASKDPLAK
-3295 LFDTLSP
+3295 LADTLTPSLF
-3302 TMVKAQLQWVMN
+3302 KAQMQWLMDRN
-3314 RSAFGGIL
+3314 AFGASIK
-3322 RPTTVQREKLL
+3322 PNSVQREKLL
-3333 SQQSFQ
+3333 SQQSRQ
-3339 DTAEFWKETA
+3339 NTAEFWKETA

-3392 VLQGKSEVI
+3392 ALQGKSEVVPI
-3401 PVANDFYGIRG
+3401 VNDYYGVKG
-3412 ERRIAGLFREYKGE
+3412 ENRIASLFYEYKGE

-3462 NDMKEVTQARSDL
+3462 DEMKKVTQARSNL
-3475 KKDEGKMSKEMKA
+3475 KKDEGKMSEEMKA

>member
-117 WDTAADLGNSVLK
+117 WDTAVDLGNSVLK

-577 KEVQTKAKGT
+577 KEVQTKAKQTREESYRAYDDFLSNEPLAEELQQAVENPQNVTNLPDNFITQASNEAFKKYEGELNALVSDVYEGKITAEEFEQRKNAFIHAVSKEATEKLTQHQDFVPYIREKVLAHNKLTQAEESLQQTANTTDNGNGSIELDQQMNQGGGATTSDLRSNSPIRSRTEEGAVGADNVQQSDTQYNQQGDIPRFSLNENSDSPFAKAVDMVAQGGNVSGYVNVGTTPSVLKMLGLPDVKVSIHSSTFKKVMGGKHQVTPETLKQLPQQINNPIAVMRSSTEPNGYVVLTELIERENGKDKPVIAALHLKQDANGLELLNIASVYGRSNAQIQRGLNNDLLYWNKAKGT

-602 NNSSLSAR
+602 NNSSLSIR

-655 KRGREAMNTA
+655 KRGREAMN
-665 IAERRTVHR
+665 
-674 AMFNHN
+674 
-680 LDGWVDF
+680 
-687 EWGDDGLTKP
+687 K
-697 FNKKGEPVGKGI
+697 
-709 SHIIEAR
+709 
-716 MRKDGMSYD
+716 
-725 QVVRMLTQDIVETLA
+725 
-740 RGSIAGHWVRNEG
+740 
-753 KSESIQIDYNGHRA
+753 
-767 GLIRN
+767 
-772 KGSNAWLLTAFELY
+772 
-786 PTDVNSAGSVD
+786 
-797 TERTTNTKPTLTR
+797 
-810 QGEGAVE
+810 
-817 LNSNGGQRVGF
+817 
-828 DTTEPTHSKPTRTR
+828 
-842 QGMGAFDGNNVQQS
+842 
-856 EAKRNQQDAEQTHA
+856 
-870 REFKEK
+870 
-876 AQHILNTQSLQLG
+876 
-889 WDFTSDVELSARNV
+889 
-903 KTETDLSQY
+903 
-912 QNPQS
+912 
-917 EQSIDTES
+917 
-925 DEQLTQESYSR
+925 
-936 SPIKS
+936 
-941 VDANIKRGR
+941 
-950 EAMNTAIAERR
+950 AIAERR

-1131 VAENGLNLNNS
+1131 VAENSLNLNNS
-1142 QQNVNVEESHAREL
+1142 QQNVNAEESHAREL

-1169 LVRDEQFGENDA
+1169 FVRDEQFGENDA

-1202 DGKILS
+1202 DGNILS

-1268 NLAISQDVATEEAI
+1268 SLAISQDVATEEAI

-1298 SRYRVHI
+1298 SRYRMHI

-1357 IAKSAENP
+1357 IAKSAENT

-1387 EVFNSSETRF
+1387 EVFNSSETHF

-1527 QKAGRINSK
+1527 RKAGRINSR

-1551 ASVVK
+1551 ASIVK

-1564 KEKGEHLIKN
+1564 KEKGSQLANVHWLQLPLK
-1574 FSLLET
+1574 
-1580 DETASLR
+1580 LR
-1587 TSLLNADRLS
+1587 SDANLS
-1597 DLDIKTET
+1597 ANDIKTET
-1605 DLSQYQSENSDVRYS
+1605 DLSQYQSENSDIRFS
-1620 RKAPKQDTSY
+1620 RSE
-1630 QRDLMVT
+1630 
-1637 HNISAKGIMH
+1637 N
-1647 AKKMGG
+1647 
-1653 LPFASVAVAKQSN
+1653 
-1666 PLTGFGE
+1666 LT
-1673 VTLIGNRDYID
+1673 RADYD
-1684 PKGANK
+1684 QA
-1690 AKVFG
+1690 
-1695 ADIYSPR
+1695 
-1702 HSGLGITYRINA
+1702 
-1714 KDVNALNKQFEES
+1714 
-1727 AKAIGDNK
+1727 
-1735 FSYDFSYQGLEDKGV
+1735 
-1750 VNTLEDSTAVKYQF
+1750 
-1764 LKENGVAVEP
+1764 KENGETEL
-1774 VYDVPVEVANNQ
+1774 DFNQ
-1786 MNYPSIQQAKA
+1786 W
-1797 QGISR
+1797 
-1802 SAFVNNDELL
+1802 
-1812 TRFVED
+1812 
-1818 HIADLSERLEK
+1818 
-1829 VEKMGNPLVRNHAK
+1829 
-1843 RNLSVAQKILESGI
+1843 
-1857 ESIRHHY
+1857 
-1864 RMKILDLKYDEET
+1864 
-1877 QAAPRLNAGKTATKI
+1877 
-1892 NELVEERAS
+1892 
-1901 DFADYVDNIASSIDV
+1901 
-1916 EERIDDGEARD
+1916 
-1927 GTRKTIPY
+1927 
-1935 NLENV
+1935 
-1940 VKKLKQNIR
+1940 KQ
-1949 GGEKFGIGQG
+1949 
-1959 NVRAKVTP
+1959 
-1967 QFDSIADIQDNKHRI
+1967 
-1982 VSADEFE
+1982 
-1989 TVRSELEAEA
+1989 VRSP
-1999 QALGNEFNTSDIYD
+1999 EFKRWFGDWEN
-2013 LLWNAAEE
+2013 
-2021 GIPQAFHYA
+2021 
-2030 DVKNTAR
+2030 
-2037 NRKLVQDYLDK
+2037 
-2048 LEAMPTEYFEGKA
+2048 
-2061 KDVTQFSDFSGAVI
+2061 
-2075 PNNLPKNAYDVL
+2075 
-2087 QQAGLKIYEYD
+2087 D
-2098 PDVETSRAE
+2098 PDDA
-2107 IIKQATNELD
+2107 
-2117 EQSGGNILFSRKA
+2117 
-2130 RTNDLDV
+2130 
-2137 DFENATPKRTAN
+2137 
-2149 SFEEARAAVTELLG
+2149 
-2163 EPLVN
+2163 
-2168 RESGM
+2168 
-2173 IATISKR
+2173 SK
-2180 SLDKLVSGKAA
+2180 V
-2191 DKSSSREDHLIAVAN
+2191 I
-2206 IDQLFENAIEGW
+2206 
-2218 AEPAKSEENT
+2218 
-2228 ALKSVHK
+2228 
-2235 MFAPININGEMK
+2235 
-2247 LAKLTVKEFNDNSG
+2247 
-2261 NRIYSV
+2261 
-2267 ETLEVGNKNSTMP
+2267 
-2280 ELSASVQSERT
+2280 
-2291 LDGLH
+2291 
-2296 SATLNSLIQRIQDF
+2296 
-2310 NSRDENSDPLFSRK
+2310 
-2324 LSRKARTNDLDVD
+2324 
-2337 FENATP
+2337 
-2343 KRTANSFAQVKELA
+2343 
-2357 KAFLNKTLHNDETGI
+2357 NDETFEPLQVFHGSPENFHIFDDRFSSKNTGNEGLFGKGFYFAKDGLEAVRYAKGNENGI
-2372 DAVISRANLEKM
+2372 TSAYLNIKNPFTLTPENIALLPDWYVDKVGIVPIKKGALDGKISIDSISRLTKDGKYGNDFRKA
-2384 LSGKA
+2384 LSEAGFDGA
-2389 HSKSTSLHDHLLAVA
+2389 STEFD
-2404 NVDSLFKNA
+2404 
-2413 IHGWTE
+2413 
-2419 PYNKNDSPDVV
+2419 PY
-2430 GVHKMFAPLNI
+2430 
-2441 DGNVKLVKLTVKELK
+2441 K
-2456 PEQGNRVYS
+2456 PEGVVY
-2465 VETIKIGNEKTPVP
+2465 VAFEPNQIKSATDNNGE
-2479 EMAELG
+2479 
-2485 FDSNSHR
+2485 FS
-2492 LHEGSG
+2492 
-2498 DLSLTWKPEP
+2498 
-2508 SENTKNTSQQI
+2508 SENDDI
-2519 ANVRSLIQRIQD
+2519 R
-2531 FNSRDE
+2531 
-2537 NSEPLFSRKQTSME
+2537 FSRKQTSME

-2669 KKNQELL
+2669 RKNQELL
-2676 TRDEQA
+2676 ARDEQA
-2682 MRDAKQAFDE
+2682 MIEAKQAFDD
-2692 AKTNGT
+2692 AKANGT
-2698 AVEIDKAERAYIR
+2698 NAEIDKAERAYIR

-2765 KEVQEA
+2765 KEVLEA

-2777 AVEWNIRKNF
+2777 AVKWNIHKNREF
-2787 EHNRITEEQF
+2787 NRITEEQF

-2949 VDEFKVWQYFP
+2949 VDEFQIWQHKLSP
-2960 MRYVRKLTGLNA
+2960 MRYVRKLTGLYA

-3188 TVMAMAVWSLLMS
+3188 VVMAMAVWSLLMS

>member
-217 EQVPQVLLGVATGGV
+217 EQVPQVLLGVATGSV

-294 HWKSLAAAA
+294 HWKSLAASA

-308 EALTPTGKLGQGVNR
+308 EALTPTGKLGHGVNR
-323 GVLKT
+323 GVFKT

-409 EQPTTTLINS
+409 EQPTTTPINS

-432 EDYAEMR
+432 EEYAEMR

-470 ATGQVTAEPQAES
+470 ATGQVTEPQAES
-483 NTQEQAEIND
+483 NTQEQAEIDD

-577 KEVQTKAKGT
+577 KEVQTKAKQTREESYRAYDDFLSNEPLAVEPEQAVENPQNVTNLPDNFITQASNEAFKKYEGELNALVSDVYEGKITAEEFEQRKNAFIHAVSKEATEKLTQHQDFVPYIREKVLAHNKLTQAEESLQQTANTTDNSNGSIELDQQMNQGATTSDLRSNSPIRSRTEEGAVGADNVQQSDTPYNQQGDTPRFSLNENSDSPFAKAVDMVAQGGNVSGYVNVGTTPSVLKMLGLPDVKVSIHSSTFKKVMGGKHQVTPETLKQLPQQINNPIAVMRSSTEPNGYVVLTELIERENGKDKPVIAALHLKQDANGLELLNIASVYGRSNAQIQRGLNNDLLYWNKAKGT

-602 NNSSLSAR
+602 NNSSLSIR

-630 DTESDEQLTQESYSR
+630 ETESDEQLA
-645 SPIKSVDANI
+645 P
-655 KRGREAMNTA
+655 
-665 IAERRTVHR
+665 
-674 AMFNHN
+674 
-680 LDGWVDF
+680 
-687 EWGDDGLTKP
+687 
-697 FNKKGEPVGKGI
+697 
-709 SHIIEAR
+709 
-716 MRKDGMSYD
+716 
-725 QVVRMLTQDIVETLA
+725 
-740 RGSIAGHWVRNEG
+740 
-753 KSESIQIDYNGHRA
+753 
-767 GLIRN
+767 
-772 KGSNAWLLTAFELY
+772 
-786 PTDVNSAGSVD
+786 
-797 TERTTNTKPTLTR
+797 
-810 QGEGAVE
+810 
-817 LNSNGGQRVGF
+817 
-828 DTTEPTHSKPTRTR
+828 
-842 QGMGAFDGNNVQQS
+842 
-856 EAKRNQQDAEQTHA
+856 
-870 REFKEK
+870 
-876 AQHILNTQSLQLG
+876 
-889 WDFTSDVELSARNV
+889 
-903 KTETDLSQY
+903 
-912 QNPQS
+912 
-917 EQSIDTES
+917 
-925 DEQLTQESYSR
+925 ESYSR

-1005 MRKDGMSYEQAIQ
+1005 MRKDGMSYEQATQ

-1073 EGANRKGH
+1073 EGANRKGY
-1081 DKSIPTDTNPTLS
+1081 DKSIPTDTNSTLS

-1156 LRRALGEHADKIE
+1156 LRRALGEHVDKIE

-1551 ASVVK
+1551 AIVVK

-1564 KEKGEHLIKN
+1564 KEKGSQFVESFGFQLPSKID
-1574 FSLLET
+1574 SET
-1580 DETASLR
+1580 MSQ
-1587 TSLLNADRLS
+1587 SGI
-1597 DLDIKTET
+1597 DIKTET

-1774 VYDVPVEVANNQ
+1774 VYDAPVEVANNQ

-1829 VEKMGNPLVRNHAK
+1829 AEKMGNSLVRNHAK

-1877 QAAPRLNAGKTATKI
+1877 QAAPRLNTGKTATKI

-1916 EERIDDGEARD
+1916 EERIDDGEALD
-1927 GTRKTIPY
+1927 GTRKTIPH

-1989 TVRSELEAEA
+1989 NVRSELEAEA

-2149 SFEEARAAVTELLG
+2149 SF
-2163 EPLVN
+2163 
-2168 RESGM
+2168 
-2173 IATISKR
+2173 
-2180 SLDKLVSGKAA
+2180 
-2191 DKSSSREDHLIAVAN
+2191 
-2206 IDQLFENAIEGW
+2206 
-2218 AEPAKSEENT
+2218 
-2228 ALKSVHK
+2228 
-2235 MFAPININGEMK
+2235 
-2247 LAKLTVKEFNDNSG
+2247 
-2261 NRIYSV
+2261 
-2267 ETLEVGNKNSTMP
+2267 
-2280 ELSASVQSERT
+2280 
-2291 LDGLH
+2291 
-2296 SATLNSLIQRIQDF
+2296 
-2310 NSRDENSDPLFSRK
+2310 
-2324 LSRKARTNDLDVD
+2324 
-2337 FENATP
+2337 
-2343 KRTANSFAQVKELA
+2343 AQVKELA

-2465 VETIKIGNEKTPVP
+2465 VETIEIGNEKAPVP

-2519 ANVRSLIQRIQD
+2519 ATVRSLIQRIQD

-2669 KKNQELL
+2669 RKNQELL
-2676 TRDEQA
+2676 ARDEQA
-2682 MRDAKQAFDE
+2682 MIEAKQAFDE

-2777 AVEWNIRKNF
+2777 AVKWNIHKNREF
-2787 EHNRITEEQF
+2787 NRITEEQF

-2949 VDEFKVWQYFP
+2949 VDEFKVWQHFP
-2960 MRYVRKLTGLNA
+2960 MSYVRKLTGLYA

-3188 TVMAMAVWSLLMS
+3188 VVMAMAVWSLLMS

-3285 IPASKEPLAK
+3285 ISASKDPLAK
-3295 LFDTLSP
+3295 LADTLTPSLF
-3302 TMVKAQLQWVMN
+3302 KAQMQWLMDRN
-3314 RSAFGGIL
+3314 AFGASIK
-3322 RPTTVQREKLL
+3322 PNSVQREKLL
-3333 SQQSFQ
+3333 SQQSRQ
-3339 DTAEFWKETA
+3339 NTAEFWKETA

-3392 VLQGKSEVI
+3392 ALQGKSEVVPI
-3401 PVANDFYGIRG
+3401 VNDYYGVKG
-3412 ERRIAGLFREYKGE
+3412 ENRIASLFYEYKGE
-3426 AEKLA
+3426 AENLA

-3462 NDMKEVTQARSDL
+3462 DEMKKVTQARSNL
-3475 KKDEGKMSKEMKA
+3475 KKDEGKMSEEMKA

>member
-104 FGQQADPRNQSSG
+104 FGQQADPRNQSSE
-117 WDTAADLGNSVLK
+117 WDTAVDLGNSFIK
-130 GTGRLMVDALSA
+130 GTGRLMVEALSA

-190 LENGANEVSALLANL
+190 IENGANEVSALLANL

-274 MAKGMSFADAVN
+274 MAKGMNFADAVN

-308 EALTPTGKLGQGVNR
+308 EALTPTGKLGQGINR

-577 KEVQTKAKGT
+577 KEVQTKAKQTREESYRAYDDFLSNEPLAEELQQAVENPQNVTNVPDNFITQASNEAFKKYEGELNALVSDVYEGKITAEEFEQRKNAFIHAVSKEATEKLTQHQDFVPYIREKVLAHNKLTQAEESLQQTANTTDNGNGSIELDQQMNQGGGATTSDLRSNSPIRSRTEEGAVGADNVQQSDTQYNQQGDTPRFSLNENSDSPFAKAVDMVAQGGNVSGYVNVGTTPSVLKMLGLPDVKVSIHSSTFKKVMGGKHQVTPETLKQLPQQINNPIAVMRSSTEPNGYVVLTELIERENGKDKPVIAALHLKQDANGLELLNIASVYGRSNAQIQRGLNNDLLYWNKAKGT

-602 NNSSLSAR
+602 NNSSLSIR

-622 NPQSEQSI
+622 NLQSEQSI

-655 KRGREAMNTA
+655 KRGREAMN
-665 IAERRTVHR
+665 
-674 AMFNHN
+674 
-680 LDGWVDF
+680 
-687 EWGDDGLTKP
+687 K
-697 FNKKGEPVGKGI
+697 
-709 SHIIEAR
+709 
-716 MRKDGMSYD
+716 
-725 QVVRMLTQDIVETLA
+725 
-740 RGSIAGHWVRNEG
+740 
-753 KSESIQIDYNGHRA
+753 
-767 GLIRN
+767 
-772 KGSNAWLLTAFELY
+772 
-786 PTDVNSAGSVD
+786 
-797 TERTTNTKPTLTR
+797 
-810 QGEGAVE
+810 
-817 LNSNGGQRVGF
+817 
-828 DTTEPTHSKPTRTR
+828 
-842 QGMGAFDGNNVQQS
+842 
-856 EAKRNQQDAEQTHA
+856 
-870 REFKEK
+870 
-876 AQHILNTQSLQLG
+876 
-889 WDFTSDVELSARNV
+889 
-903 KTETDLSQY
+903 
-912 QNPQS
+912 
-917 EQSIDTES
+917 
-925 DEQLTQESYSR
+925 
-936 SPIKS
+936 
-941 VDANIKRGR
+941 
-950 EAMNTAIAERR
+950 AIAERR

-1131 VAENGLNLNNS
+1131 VAENSLNLNNS

-1169 LVRDEQFGENDA
+1169 FVRDEQFGENDA

-1221 GHHGVEVQLSHALRN
+1221 GHHGVEVQLSHALKN
-1236 QLHQA
+1236 QLYQA

-1268 NLAISQDVATEEAI
+1268 SLAISQDVATEEAI

-1305 VQEWRQPQ
+1305 VQDWRQPQ

-1357 IAKSAENP
+1357 IAKSSENS
-1365 TASDARYSLSE
+1365 TASEARYSLSE

-1387 EVFNSSETRF
+1387 EVFNSSETHF

-1527 QKAGRINSK
+1527 RKAGRINSR

-1551 ASVVK
+1551 ASIVK

-1564 KEKGEHLIKN
+1564 KEKGSQLANVHWLQLPLK
-1574 FSLLET
+1574 
-1580 DETASLR
+1580 LR
-1587 TSLLNADRLS
+1587 SDANLS
-1597 DLDIKTET
+1597 ANDIKTET
-1605 DLSQYQSENSDVRYS
+1605 DLSQYQSENSDIRFS
-1620 RKAPKQDTSY
+1620 RSE
-1630 QRDLMVT
+1630 
-1637 HNISAKGIMH
+1637 N
-1647 AKKMGG
+1647 
-1653 LPFASVAVAKQSN
+1653 
-1666 PLTGFGE
+1666 LT
-1673 VTLIGNRDYID
+1673 RADYD
-1684 PKGANK
+1684 QA
-1690 AKVFG
+1690 
-1695 ADIYSPR
+1695 
-1702 HSGLGITYRINA
+1702 
-1714 KDVNALNKQFEES
+1714 
-1727 AKAIGDNK
+1727 
-1735 FSYDFSYQGLEDKGV
+1735 
-1750 VNTLEDSTAVKYQF
+1750 
-1764 LKENGVAVEP
+1764 KENGETEL
-1774 VYDVPVEVANNQ
+1774 DFNQ
-1786 MNYPSIQQAKA
+1786 W
-1797 QGISR
+1797 
-1802 SAFVNNDELL
+1802 
-1812 TRFVED
+1812 
-1818 HIADLSERLEK
+1818 
-1829 VEKMGNPLVRNHAK
+1829 
-1843 RNLSVAQKILESGI
+1843 
-1857 ESIRHHY
+1857 
-1864 RMKILDLKYDEET
+1864 
-1877 QAAPRLNAGKTATKI
+1877 
-1892 NELVEERAS
+1892 
-1901 DFADYVDNIASSIDV
+1901 
-1916 EERIDDGEARD
+1916 
-1927 GTRKTIPY
+1927 
-1935 NLENV
+1935 
-1940 VKKLKQNIR
+1940 KQ
-1949 GGEKFGIGQG
+1949 
-1959 NVRAKVTP
+1959 
-1967 QFDSIADIQDNKHRI
+1967 
-1982 VSADEFE
+1982 
-1989 TVRSELEAEA
+1989 VRSP
-1999 QALGNEFNTSDIYD
+1999 EFKRWFGDWEN
-2013 LLWNAAEE
+2013 
-2021 GIPQAFHYA
+2021 
-2030 DVKNTAR
+2030 
-2037 NRKLVQDYLDK
+2037 
-2048 LEAMPTEYFEGKA
+2048 
-2061 KDVTQFSDFSGAVI
+2061 
-2075 PNNLPKNAYDVL
+2075 
-2087 QQAGLKIYEYD
+2087 D
-2098 PDVETSRAE
+2098 PDDA
-2107 IIKQATNELD
+2107 
-2117 EQSGGNILFSRKA
+2117 
-2130 RTNDLDV
+2130 
-2137 DFENATPKRTAN
+2137 
-2149 SFEEARAAVTELLG
+2149 
-2163 EPLVN
+2163 
-2168 RESGM
+2168 
-2173 IATISKR
+2173 SK
-2180 SLDKLVSGKAA
+2180 V
-2191 DKSSSREDHLIAVAN
+2191 I
-2206 IDQLFENAIEGW
+2206 
-2218 AEPAKSEENT
+2218 
-2228 ALKSVHK
+2228 
-2235 MFAPININGEMK
+2235 
-2247 LAKLTVKEFNDNSG
+2247 
-2261 NRIYSV
+2261 
-2267 ETLEVGNKNSTMP
+2267 
-2280 ELSASVQSERT
+2280 
-2291 LDGLH
+2291 
-2296 SATLNSLIQRIQDF
+2296 
-2310 NSRDENSDPLFSRK
+2310 
-2324 LSRKARTNDLDVD
+2324 
-2337 FENATP
+2337 
-2343 KRTANSFAQVKELA
+2343 
-2357 KAFLNKTLHNDETGI
+2357 NDETFEPLQVFHGSPENFHIFDDRFSSKNTGNEGLFGKGFYFAKDGLEAVRYAKGNENGI
-2372 DAVISRANLEKM
+2372 TSAYLNIKNPFTLTPENIALLPDWYVDKVGIVPIKKGALDGKISIDSISRLTKDGKYGNDFRKA
-2384 LSGKA
+2384 LSEAGFDGA
-2389 HSKSTSLHDHLLAVA
+2389 STEFD
-2404 NVDSLFKNA
+2404 
-2413 IHGWTE
+2413 
-2419 PYNKNDSPDVV
+2419 PY
-2430 GVHKMFAPLNI
+2430 
-2441 DGNVKLVKLTVKELK
+2441 K
-2456 PEQGNRVYS
+2456 PEGVVY
-2465 VETIKIGNEKTPVP
+2465 VAFEPNQIKSATDNNGE
-2479 EMAELG
+2479 
-2485 FDSNSHR
+2485 FS
-2492 LHEGSG
+2492 
-2498 DLSLTWKPEP
+2498 
-2508 SENTKNTSQQI
+2508 SENDDI
-2519 ANVRSLIQRIQD
+2519 R
-2531 FNSRDE
+2531 
-2537 NSEPLFSRKQTSME
+2537 FSRKQTSME

-2669 KKNQELL
+2669 RKNQELL
-2676 TRDEQA
+2676 ARDEQA
-2682 MRDAKQAFDE
+2682 MIEAKQAFDD
-2692 AKTNGT
+2692 AKANGT
-2698 AVEIDKAERAYIR
+2698 NAEIDKAERAYIR

-2765 KEVQEA
+2765 KEVLEA

-2777 AVEWNIRKNF
+2777 AVKWNIHKNREF
-2787 EHNRITEEQF
+2787 NRITEEQF

-2949 VDEFKVWQYFP
+2949 VDEFQIWQHKLSP
-2960 MRYVRKLTGLNA
+2960 MRYVRKLTGLYA

-3188 TVMAMAVWSLLMS
+3188 VVMAMAVWSLLMS

-3285 IPASKEPLAK
+3285 ISASKAPLAK
-3295 LFDTLSP
+3295 LADTLTPSLF
-3302 TMVKAQLQWVMN
+3302 KAQMQWLMDRN
-3314 RSAFGGIL
+3314 AFGASIK
-3322 RPTTVQREKLL
+3322 PNSVQREKLL
-3333 SQQSFQ
+3333 SQQSRQ
-3339 DTAEFWKETA
+3339 NTAEFWKETA

-3392 VLQGKSEVI
+3392 ALQGKSEVVPI
-3401 PVANDFYGIRG
+3401 VNDYYGVKG
-3412 ERRIAGLFREYKGE
+3412 ENRIASLFYEYKGE

>member
-328 LGKEAGQEFLQEGAE
+328 FGKEAGQEFLQEGAE

-368 TLGAIAGL
+368 TLGAITGL

-395 AEEPVVNPESPTQP
+395 AEEPVVNPESPIQP

-577 KEVQTKAKGT
+577 KEAQTKAKGT

-950 EAMNTAIAERR
+950 EAMNKAIAERR

-1169 LVRDEQFGENDA
+1169 FVRDEQFGENDA

-1202 DGKILS
+1202 DGNILS

-1236 QLHQA
+1236 QLYQA

-1268 NLAISQDVATEEAI
+1268 SLAISQDVATEEAI

-1298 SRYRVHI
+1298 NRYRVHI

-1527 QKAGRINSK
+1527 QKAGRINSR

-1551 ASVVK
+1551 ASIVK

-1564 KEKGEHLIKN
+1564 KEKGSQLANVHWLQLPLK
-1574 FSLLET
+1574 
-1580 DETASLR
+1580 LR
-1587 TSLLNADRLS
+1587 SDANLS
-1597 DLDIKTET
+1597 ANDIKTET
-1605 DLSQYQSENSDVRYS
+1605 DLSQYQSENSDIRFS
-1620 RKAPKQDTSY
+1620 RSE
-1630 QRDLMVT
+1630 
-1637 HNISAKGIMH
+1637 N
-1647 AKKMGG
+1647 
-1653 LPFASVAVAKQSN
+1653 
-1666 PLTGFGE
+1666 LT
-1673 VTLIGNRDYID
+1673 RADYD
-1684 PKGANK
+1684 QA
-1690 AKVFG
+1690 
-1695 ADIYSPR
+1695 
-1702 HSGLGITYRINA
+1702 
-1714 KDVNALNKQFEES
+1714 
-1727 AKAIGDNK
+1727 
-1735 FSYDFSYQGLEDKGV
+1735 
-1750 VNTLEDSTAVKYQF
+1750 
-1764 LKENGVAVEP
+1764 KENGETEL
-1774 VYDVPVEVANNQ
+1774 DFNQ
-1786 MNYPSIQQAKA
+1786 W
-1797 QGISR
+1797 
-1802 SAFVNNDELL
+1802 
-1812 TRFVED
+1812 
-1818 HIADLSERLEK
+1818 
-1829 VEKMGNPLVRNHAK
+1829 
-1843 RNLSVAQKILESGI
+1843 
-1857 ESIRHHY
+1857 
-1864 RMKILDLKYDEET
+1864 
-1877 QAAPRLNAGKTATKI
+1877 
-1892 NELVEERAS
+1892 
-1901 DFADYVDNIASSIDV
+1901 
-1916 EERIDDGEARD
+1916 
-1927 GTRKTIPY
+1927 
-1935 NLENV
+1935 
-1940 VKKLKQNIR
+1940 KQ
-1949 GGEKFGIGQG
+1949 
-1959 NVRAKVTP
+1959 
-1967 QFDSIADIQDNKHRI
+1967 
-1982 VSADEFE
+1982 
-1989 TVRSELEAEA
+1989 VRSP
-1999 QALGNEFNTSDIYD
+1999 EFKRWFGDWEN
-2013 LLWNAAEE
+2013 
-2021 GIPQAFHYA
+2021 
-2030 DVKNTAR
+2030 
-2037 NRKLVQDYLDK
+2037 
-2048 LEAMPTEYFEGKA
+2048 
-2061 KDVTQFSDFSGAVI
+2061 
-2075 PNNLPKNAYDVL
+2075 
-2087 QQAGLKIYEYD
+2087 D
-2098 PDVETSRAE
+2098 PDDA
-2107 IIKQATNELD
+2107 
-2117 EQSGGNILFSRKA
+2117 
-2130 RTNDLDV
+2130 
-2137 DFENATPKRTAN
+2137 
-2149 SFEEARAAVTELLG
+2149 
-2163 EPLVN
+2163 
-2168 RESGM
+2168 
-2173 IATISKR
+2173 SK
-2180 SLDKLVSGKAA
+2180 V
-2191 DKSSSREDHLIAVAN
+2191 I
-2206 IDQLFENAIEGW
+2206 
-2218 AEPAKSEENT
+2218 
-2228 ALKSVHK
+2228 
-2235 MFAPININGEMK
+2235 
-2247 LAKLTVKEFNDNSG
+2247 
-2261 NRIYSV
+2261 
-2267 ETLEVGNKNSTMP
+2267 
-2280 ELSASVQSERT
+2280 
-2291 LDGLH
+2291 
-2296 SATLNSLIQRIQDF
+2296 
-2310 NSRDENSDPLFSRK
+2310 
-2324 LSRKARTNDLDVD
+2324 
-2337 FENATP
+2337 
-2343 KRTANSFAQVKELA
+2343 
-2357 KAFLNKTLHNDETGI
+2357 NDETFESLQVFHGSPENFHIFDDRFSSKNTGNEGLFGKGFYFAKDGLEAVRYAKGNENGI
-2372 DAVISRANLEKM
+2372 TSAYLNIKNPFTLTPENIALLPDWYVDKVGIVPIKKGALDGKISIDSISRLTKDGKYGNDFRKA
-2384 LSGKA
+2384 LSEAGFDGA
-2389 HSKSTSLHDHLLAVA
+2389 STEFD
-2404 NVDSLFKNA
+2404 
-2413 IHGWTE
+2413 
-2419 PYNKNDSPDVV
+2419 PY
-2430 GVHKMFAPLNI
+2430 
-2441 DGNVKLVKLTVKELK
+2441 K
-2456 PEQGNRVYS
+2456 PEGVVY
-2465 VETIKIGNEKTPVP
+2465 VAFEPNQIKSATDNNGE
-2479 EMAELG
+2479 
-2485 FDSNSHR
+2485 FS
-2492 LHEGSG
+2492 
-2498 DLSLTWKPEP
+2498 
-2508 SENTKNTSQQI
+2508 SENDDI
-2519 ANVRSLIQRIQD
+2519 R
-2531 FNSRDE
+2531 
-2537 NSEPLFSRKQTSME
+2537 FSRKQTSME

-2669 KKNQELL
+2669 RKNQELL
-2676 TRDEQA
+2676 ARDEQA
-2682 MRDAKQAFDE
+2682 MIEAKQAFDD
-2692 AKTNGT
+2692 AKANGT
-2698 AVEIDKAERAYIR
+2698 NAEIDKAERAYIR

-2765 KEVQEA
+2765 KEVLEA

-2777 AVEWNIRKNF
+2777 AVKWNIHKNREF
-2787 EHNRITEEQF
+2787 NRITEEQF

-2858 LDKTVANAAWQPFKN
+2858 LDKTVANAAWQSFKN

-2949 VDEFKVWQYFP
+2949 VDEFQIWQHKLSP
-2960 MRYVRKLTGLNA
+2960 MRYVRKLTGLYA

-3030 AEMARVLRA
+3030 AEMTRVLRA

-3188 TVMAMAVWSLLMS
+3188 VVMAMAVWSLLMS

>member
-117 WDTAADLGNSVLK
+117 WDTAVDLGNSVLK

-395 AEEPVVNPESPTQP
+395 AEEPVVNPESPIQP

-577 KEVQTKAKGT
+577 KEVQTKAKQT
-587 KFVSTFGLQLPAYVD
+587 REESYRAYDDFLSNEPLAEELQQAV
-602 NNSSLSAR
+602 
-610 NVKTETDLSQYQ
+610 E
-622 NPQSEQSI
+622 NPQNVTNLPDNFITQASNEAFKKYEGELNALVSDVYEGKITAEEFEQRKNAFIHAVSKEA
-630 DTESDEQLTQESYSR
+630 TEKLTQHQDFVPYIREKVLAHNKLTQAEESLQQTANTTDNGNGSIELDQQMNQGGGATTSDLR
-645 SPIKSVDANI
+645 SNSPIRS
-655 KRGREAMNTA
+655 
-665 IAERRTVHR
+665 RT
-674 AMFNHN
+674 
-680 LDGWVDF
+680 
-687 EWGDDGLTKP
+687 E
-697 FNKKGEPVGKGI
+697 
-709 SHIIEAR
+709 
-716 MRKDGMSYD
+716 
-725 QVVRMLTQDIVETLA
+725 
-740 RGSIAGHWVRNEG
+740 
-753 KSESIQIDYNGHRA
+753 
-767 GLIRN
+767 
-772 KGSNAWLLTAFELY
+772 
-786 PTDVNSAGSVD
+786 
-797 TERTTNTKPTLTR
+797 
-810 QGEGAVE
+810 EGAV
-817 LNSNGGQRVGF
+817 
-828 DTTEPTHSKPTRTR
+828 
-842 QGMGAFDGNNVQQS
+842 GADNVQQS
-856 EAKRNQQDAEQTHA
+856 DTQYNQQGDTPRFSLNENSDSPFVKAVDTVANGGQTTGKYIAMGTTPDVLKMLGLPDANIRISDEVIHKVMSEYLGFPKGNRPNIHNLSPEVLKQLPTQLNNPVA
-870 REFKEK
+870 VFNSSTRENAYVVLTELFETKVKTGKTEPVIAALHIKPTKNGVEVLNITSVYGRGKGQLKTAFNNDLRYVNKEK

-889 WDFTSDVELSARNV
+889 WDFTSDVELSTRNV

-912 QNPQS
+912 QNLQS

-1169 LVRDEQFGENDA
+1169 FVRDEQFGENDA

-1202 DGKILS
+1202 DGNILS

-1236 QLHQA
+1236 QLYQA

-1268 NLAISQDVATEEAI
+1268 SLAISQDVATEEAI

-1298 SRYRVHI
+1298 NRYRVHI

-1365 TASDARYSLSE
+1365 TASYARYSLSE

-1387 EVFNSSETRF
+1387 AFVEGNEVKTSISM
-1397 DNNRWIKLGTTP
+1397 GTTP
-1409 EALIQSGISEE
+1409 DVLK
-1420 PMYINFAKIGKIK
+1420 MIGLSDVEVKIK
-1433 NDHPEMT
+1433 RQTLGKVMRGRHSIEPET
-1440 ADLLKQIPKELNN
+1440 LKQLPQQMNDPVGVFQSAPHSSN
-1453 PVAVFKNTKGKA
+1453 PDG
-1465 NSYVVL
+1465 YVVL
-1471 TELSVKGNERVIAAL
+1471 TELTEFNQENQRNEPVIAAL
-1486 HADQEMNGLVFHK
+1486 HLNKKGEVQLIDV
-1499 LASAYGKDGTRAY
+1499 ASVYGKNHQG
-1512 LENMIEKSDVRFVDK
+1512 LQNILNKDK
-1527 QKAGRINSK
+1527 AFYWNKAKGSQLANVHW
-1536 LQLLADDT
+1536 LQLPL
-1544 LDLLFNK
+1544 K
-1551 ASVVK
+1551 
-1556 DESSVNAD
+1556 
-1564 KEKGEHLIKN
+1564 
-1574 FSLLET
+1574 
-1580 DETASLR
+1580 LR
-1587 TSLLNADRLS
+1587 SDANLS
-1597 DLDIKTET
+1597 ANDIKTET
-1605 DLSQYQSENSDVRYS
+1605 DLSQYQSENSDIRFS
-1620 RKAPKQDTSY
+1620 RSE
-1630 QRDLMVT
+1630 
-1637 HNISAKGIMH
+1637 N
-1647 AKKMGG
+1647 
-1653 LPFASVAVAKQSN
+1653 
-1666 PLTGFGE
+1666 LT
-1673 VTLIGNRDYID
+1673 RADYD
-1684 PKGANK
+1684 QA
-1690 AKVFG
+1690 
-1695 ADIYSPR
+1695 
-1702 HSGLGITYRINA
+1702 
-1714 KDVNALNKQFEES
+1714 
-1727 AKAIGDNK
+1727 
-1735 FSYDFSYQGLEDKGV
+1735 
-1750 VNTLEDSTAVKYQF
+1750 
-1764 LKENGVAVEP
+1764 KENGETEL
-1774 VYDVPVEVANNQ
+1774 DFNQ
-1786 MNYPSIQQAKA
+1786 W
-1797 QGISR
+1797 
-1802 SAFVNNDELL
+1802 
-1812 TRFVED
+1812 
-1818 HIADLSERLEK
+1818 
-1829 VEKMGNPLVRNHAK
+1829 
-1843 RNLSVAQKILESGI
+1843 
-1857 ESIRHHY
+1857 
-1864 RMKILDLKYDEET
+1864 
-1877 QAAPRLNAGKTATKI
+1877 
-1892 NELVEERAS
+1892 
-1901 DFADYVDNIASSIDV
+1901 
-1916 EERIDDGEARD
+1916 
-1927 GTRKTIPY
+1927 
-1935 NLENV
+1935 
-1940 VKKLKQNIR
+1940 KQ
-1949 GGEKFGIGQG
+1949 
-1959 NVRAKVTP
+1959 
-1967 QFDSIADIQDNKHRI
+1967 
-1982 VSADEFE
+1982 
-1989 TVRSELEAEA
+1989 VRSP
-1999 QALGNEFNTSDIYD
+1999 EFKRWFGDWEN
-2013 LLWNAAEE
+2013 
-2021 GIPQAFHYA
+2021 
-2030 DVKNTAR
+2030 
-2037 NRKLVQDYLDK
+2037 
-2048 LEAMPTEYFEGKA
+2048 
-2061 KDVTQFSDFSGAVI
+2061 
-2075 PNNLPKNAYDVL
+2075 
-2087 QQAGLKIYEYD
+2087 D
-2098 PDVETSRAE
+2098 PDDA
-2107 IIKQATNELD
+2107 
-2117 EQSGGNILFSRKA
+2117 
-2130 RTNDLDV
+2130 
-2137 DFENATPKRTAN
+2137 
-2149 SFEEARAAVTELLG
+2149 
-2163 EPLVN
+2163 
-2168 RESGM
+2168 
-2173 IATISKR
+2173 SK
-2180 SLDKLVSGKAA
+2180 V
-2191 DKSSSREDHLIAVAN
+2191 I
-2206 IDQLFENAIEGW
+2206 
-2218 AEPAKSEENT
+2218 
-2228 ALKSVHK
+2228 
-2235 MFAPININGEMK
+2235 
-2247 LAKLTVKEFNDNSG
+2247 
-2261 NRIYSV
+2261 
-2267 ETLEVGNKNSTMP
+2267 
-2280 ELSASVQSERT
+2280 
-2291 LDGLH
+2291 
-2296 SATLNSLIQRIQDF
+2296 
-2310 NSRDENSDPLFSRK
+2310 
-2324 LSRKARTNDLDVD
+2324 
-2337 FENATP
+2337 
-2343 KRTANSFAQVKELA
+2343 
-2357 KAFLNKTLHNDETGI
+2357 NDETFEPLQVFHGSPENFHIFDDRFSSKNTGNEGLFGKGFYFAKDGLEAVRYAKGNENGI
-2372 DAVISRANLEKM
+2372 TSAYLNIKNPFTLTPENIALLPDWYVDKVGIVPIKKGALDGKISIDSISRLTKDGKYGNDFRKA
-2384 LSGKA
+2384 LSEAGFDGA
-2389 HSKSTSLHDHLLAVA
+2389 STEFD
-2404 NVDSLFKNA
+2404 
-2413 IHGWTE
+2413 
-2419 PYNKNDSPDVV
+2419 PY
-2430 GVHKMFAPLNI
+2430 
-2441 DGNVKLVKLTVKELK
+2441 K
-2456 PEQGNRVYS
+2456 PEGVVY
-2465 VETIKIGNEKTPVP
+2465 VAFEPNQIKSATDNNGE
-2479 EMAELG
+2479 
-2485 FDSNSHR
+2485 FS
-2492 LHEGSG
+2492 
-2498 DLSLTWKPEP
+2498 
-2508 SENTKNTSQQI
+2508 SENDDI
-2519 ANVRSLIQRIQD
+2519 R
-2531 FNSRDE
+2531 
-2537 NSEPLFSRKQTSME
+2537 FSRKQTSME

-2657 ALGIWVSANYSI
+2657 ALGIWVSANYSVQ
-2669 KKNQELL
+2669 KNQELL
-2676 TRDEQA
+2676 ARDEQA
-2682 MRDAKQAFDE
+2682 MIEAKQAFDD
-2692 AKTNGT
+2692 AKANGT
-2698 AVEIDKAERAYIR
+2698 NAEIDKAERAYIR

-2765 KEVQEA
+2765 KEVLEA

-2777 AVEWNIRKNF
+2777 AVKWNIHKNREF
-2787 EHNRITEEQF
+2787 NRITEEQF

-2873 GIDTVYEQK
+2873 GIDAVYEQK

-2936 EEVIKAIKGGQRN
+2936 EDVIKAIKGGQHN
-2949 VDEFKVWQYFP
+2949 VDEFKVWQHKLSP
-2960 MRYVRKLTGLNA
+2960 MSYVRKLTGLYA

-3015 KNRIGN
+3015 KNRIGS

-3188 TVMAMAVWSLLMS
+3188 VVIAMAVWSLLMS
-3201 LDDEDDQSGK
+3201 LDDEDDQAGK

-3285 IPASKEPLAK
+3285 ISASKDPLAK
-3295 LFDTLSP
+3295 LADTLTPSLF
-3302 TMVKAQLQWVMN
+3302 KAQMQWLMDRN
-3314 RSAFGGIL
+3314 AFGASIK
-3322 RPTTVQREKLL
+3322 PNSVQREKLL
-3333 SQQSFQ
+3333 SQQSRQ
-3339 DTAEFWKETA
+3339 NTAEFWKETA

-3392 VLQGKSEVI
+3392 ALQGKSEVVPI
-3401 PVANDFYGIRG
+3401 VNDYYGVRG
-3412 ERRIAGLFREYKGE
+3412 ENRIASLFYEYKGE

-3431 AEYKYYESK
+3431 AEYKYYEEK

-3475 KKDEGKMSKEMKA
+3475 KKDEGKMSEEMKA

-3500 IQREAVYAWRKRE
+3500 IQREAVYVWRKRE

>member
-117 WDTAADLGNSVLK
+117 WDTAVDLGNSVLK

-395 AEEPVVNPESPTQP
+395 AEEPVVNHESPIQP

-577 KEVQTKAKGT
+577 KEVQTKAKQT
-587 KFVSTFGLQLPAYVD
+587 REESYRAYDDFLSNEPLAEELQQAV
-602 NNSSLSAR
+602 
-610 NVKTETDLSQYQ
+610 E
-622 NPQSEQSI
+622 NPQNVTNLPDNFITQASNEAFKKYEGELNALVSDVYEGKITAEEFEQRKNAFIHAVSKEA
-630 DTESDEQLTQESYSR
+630 TEKLTQHQDFVPYIREKVLAHNKLTQAEESLQQTANTTDNGNGSIELDQQMNQGGGATTSDLR
-645 SPIKSVDANI
+645 SNSPIRS
-655 KRGREAMNTA
+655 
-665 IAERRTVHR
+665 RT
-674 AMFNHN
+674 
-680 LDGWVDF
+680 
-687 EWGDDGLTKP
+687 E
-697 FNKKGEPVGKGI
+697 
-709 SHIIEAR
+709 
-716 MRKDGMSYD
+716 
-725 QVVRMLTQDIVETLA
+725 
-740 RGSIAGHWVRNEG
+740 
-753 KSESIQIDYNGHRA
+753 
-767 GLIRN
+767 
-772 KGSNAWLLTAFELY
+772 
-786 PTDVNSAGSVD
+786 
-797 TERTTNTKPTLTR
+797 
-810 QGEGAVE
+810 EGAV
-817 LNSNGGQRVGF
+817 
-828 DTTEPTHSKPTRTR
+828 
-842 QGMGAFDGNNVQQS
+842 GADNVQQS
-856 EAKRNQQDAEQTHA
+856 DTQYNQQGDTPRFSLNENSDSPFVKAVDTVANGGQTTGKYIAMGTTPDVLKMLGLPDANIRISDEVIHKVMSEYLGFPKGNRPNIHNLSPEVLKQLPTQLNNPVA
-870 REFKEK
+870 VFNSSTRENAYVVLTELFETKVKTGKTEPVIAALHIKPTKNGVEVLNITSVYGRGKGQLKTAFNNDLRYVNKEK

-889 WDFTSDVELSARNV
+889 WDFTSDVELSTRNV

-912 QNPQS
+912 QNLQS

-1131 VAENGLNLNNS
+1131 VAENSLNLNNS

-1169 LVRDEQFGENDA
+1169 FVRDEQFGENDA

-1202 DGKILS
+1202 DGNILS

-1268 NLAISQDVATEEAI
+1268 SLAISQDVATEEAI

-1387 EVFNSSETRF
+1387 AFVEGNEVKTSISM
-1397 DNNRWIKLGTTP
+1397 GTTP
-1409 EALIQSGISEE
+1409 DVLK
-1420 PMYINFAKIGKIK
+1420 MIGLSDVEVKIK
-1433 NDHPEMT
+1433 RQTLGKVMRGRHSIEPET
-1440 ADLLKQIPKELNN
+1440 LKQLPQQMNDPVGVFQSAPHSSN
-1453 PVAVFKNTKGKA
+1453 PDG
-1465 NSYVVL
+1465 YVVL
-1471 TELSVKGNERVIAAL
+1471 TELTEFNQENQRNEPVIAAL
-1486 HADQEMNGLVFHK
+1486 HLNKKGEVQLIDV
-1499 LASAYGKDGTRAY
+1499 ASVYGKNHQG
-1512 LENMIEKSDVRFVDK
+1512 LQNILNKDK
-1527 QKAGRINSK
+1527 AFYWNKAKGSQLANVHW
-1536 LQLLADDT
+1536 LQLPL
-1544 LDLLFNK
+1544 K
-1551 ASVVK
+1551 
-1556 DESSVNAD
+1556 
-1564 KEKGEHLIKN
+1564 
-1574 FSLLET
+1574 
-1580 DETASLR
+1580 LR
-1587 TSLLNADRLS
+1587 SDANLS
-1597 DLDIKTET
+1597 ANDIKTET
-1605 DLSQYQSENSDVRYS
+1605 DLSQYQSENSDIRFS
-1620 RKAPKQDTSY
+1620 RSE
-1630 QRDLMVT
+1630 
-1637 HNISAKGIMH
+1637 N
-1647 AKKMGG
+1647 
-1653 LPFASVAVAKQSN
+1653 
-1666 PLTGFGE
+1666 LT
-1673 VTLIGNRDYID
+1673 RADYD
-1684 PKGANK
+1684 QA
-1690 AKVFG
+1690 
-1695 ADIYSPR
+1695 
-1702 HSGLGITYRINA
+1702 
-1714 KDVNALNKQFEES
+1714 
-1727 AKAIGDNK
+1727 
-1735 FSYDFSYQGLEDKGV
+1735 
-1750 VNTLEDSTAVKYQF
+1750 
-1764 LKENGVAVEP
+1764 KENGETEL
-1774 VYDVPVEVANNQ
+1774 DFNQ
-1786 MNYPSIQQAKA
+1786 W
-1797 QGISR
+1797 
-1802 SAFVNNDELL
+1802 
-1812 TRFVED
+1812 
-1818 HIADLSERLEK
+1818 
-1829 VEKMGNPLVRNHAK
+1829 
-1843 RNLSVAQKILESGI
+1843 
-1857 ESIRHHY
+1857 
-1864 RMKILDLKYDEET
+1864 
-1877 QAAPRLNAGKTATKI
+1877 
-1892 NELVEERAS
+1892 
-1901 DFADYVDNIASSIDV
+1901 
-1916 EERIDDGEARD
+1916 
-1927 GTRKTIPY
+1927 
-1935 NLENV
+1935 
-1940 VKKLKQNIR
+1940 KQ
-1949 GGEKFGIGQG
+1949 
-1959 NVRAKVTP
+1959 
-1967 QFDSIADIQDNKHRI
+1967 
-1982 VSADEFE
+1982 
-1989 TVRSELEAEA
+1989 VRSP
-1999 QALGNEFNTSDIYD
+1999 EFKRWFGDWEN
-2013 LLWNAAEE
+2013 
-2021 GIPQAFHYA
+2021 
-2030 DVKNTAR
+2030 
-2037 NRKLVQDYLDK
+2037 
-2048 LEAMPTEYFEGKA
+2048 
-2061 KDVTQFSDFSGAVI
+2061 
-2075 PNNLPKNAYDVL
+2075 
-2087 QQAGLKIYEYD
+2087 D
-2098 PDVETSRAE
+2098 PDDA
-2107 IIKQATNELD
+2107 
-2117 EQSGGNILFSRKA
+2117 
-2130 RTNDLDV
+2130 
-2137 DFENATPKRTAN
+2137 
-2149 SFEEARAAVTELLG
+2149 
-2163 EPLVN
+2163 
-2168 RESGM
+2168 
-2173 IATISKR
+2173 SK
-2180 SLDKLVSGKAA
+2180 V
-2191 DKSSSREDHLIAVAN
+2191 I
-2206 IDQLFENAIEGW
+2206 
-2218 AEPAKSEENT
+2218 
-2228 ALKSVHK
+2228 
-2235 MFAPININGEMK
+2235 
-2247 LAKLTVKEFNDNSG
+2247 
-2261 NRIYSV
+2261 
-2267 ETLEVGNKNSTMP
+2267 
-2280 ELSASVQSERT
+2280 
-2291 LDGLH
+2291 
-2296 SATLNSLIQRIQDF
+2296 
-2310 NSRDENSDPLFSRK
+2310 
-2324 LSRKARTNDLDVD
+2324 
-2337 FENATP
+2337 
-2343 KRTANSFAQVKELA
+2343 
-2357 KAFLNKTLHNDETGI
+2357 NDETFEPLQVFHGSPENFHIFDDRFSSKNTGNEGLFGKGFYFAKDGLEAVRYAKGNENGI
-2372 DAVISRANLEKM
+2372 TSAYLNIKNPFTLTPENIALLPDWYVDKVGIVPIKKGALDGKISIDSISRLTKDGKYGNDFRKA
-2384 LSGKA
+2384 LSEAGFDGA
-2389 HSKSTSLHDHLLAVA
+2389 STEFD
-2404 NVDSLFKNA
+2404 
-2413 IHGWTE
+2413 
-2419 PYNKNDSPDVV
+2419 PY
-2430 GVHKMFAPLNI
+2430 
-2441 DGNVKLVKLTVKELK
+2441 K
-2456 PEQGNRVYS
+2456 PEGVVY
-2465 VETIKIGNEKTPVP
+2465 VAFEPNQIKSATDNNGE
-2479 EMAELG
+2479 
-2485 FDSNSHR
+2485 FS
-2492 LHEGSG
+2492 
-2498 DLSLTWKPEP
+2498 
-2508 SENTKNTSQQI
+2508 SENDDI
-2519 ANVRSLIQRIQD
+2519 R
-2531 FNSRDE
+2531 
-2537 NSEPLFSRKQTSME
+2537 FSRKQTSME

-2566 IKAGEFGKI
+2566 IKAGKFGKI

-2669 KKNQELL
+2669 RKNQELL
-2676 TRDEQA
+2676 ARDEQA
-2682 MRDAKQAFDE
+2682 MIEAKQAFDD
-2692 AKTNGT
+2692 AKANGT
-2698 AVEIDKAERAYIR
+2698 NAEIDKAERAYIR

-2750 HAKALMAEVEKHFSQ
+2750 HAKALMAEVEKHFSP

-2771 TEPLRK
+2771 TKPLRE

-2949 VDEFKVWQYFP
+2949 VDEFQIWQHKLSP
-2960 MRYVRKLTGLNA
+2960 MRYVRKLTGLYA

-3188 TVMAMAVWSLLMS
+3188 VVMAMAVWSLLMS

-3285 IPASKEPLAK
+3285 ISASKDPLAK
-3295 LFDTLSP
+3295 LADTLTPSLF
-3302 TMVKAQLQWVMN
+3302 KAQMQWLMDRN
-3314 RSAFGGIL
+3314 AFGASIK
-3322 RPTTVQREKLL
+3322 PNSVQREKLL
-3333 SQQSFQ
+3333 SQQSRQ
-3339 DTAEFWKETA
+3339 NTAEFWKETA

-3392 VLQGKSEVI
+3392 ALQGKSEVVPI
-3401 PVANDFYGIRG
+3401 VNDYYGVKG
-3412 ERRIAGLFREYKGE
+3412 ENRIASLFYEYKGE

-3462 NDMKEVTQARSDL
+3462 DEMKKVTQARSNL
-3475 KKDEGKMSKEMKA
+3475 KKDEGKMSEEMKA

>member
-117 WDTAADLGNSVLK
+117 WDTAVDLGNSVLK

-577 KEVQTKAKGT
+577 KEVQTKAKQTREESYRAYDDFLSNEPLAEELQQAVENPQNVTNLPDNFITQASNEAFKKYEGELNALVSDVYEGKITAEEFEQRKNAFIHAVSKEATEKLTQHQDFVPYIREKVLAHNKLTQAEESLQQTANTTDNGNGSIELDQQMNQGGGATTSDLRSNSPIRSRTEEGAVGADNVQQSDTQYNQQGDIPRFSLNENSDSPFAKAVDMVAQGGNVSGYVNVGTTPSVLKMLGLPDVKVSIHSSTFKKVMGGKHQVTPETLKQLPQQINNPIAVMRSSTEPNGYVVLTELIERENGKDKPVIAALHLKQDANGLELLNIASVYGRSNAQIQRGLNNDLLYWNKAKGT

-602 NNSSLSAR
+602 NNSSLSIR

-655 KRGREAMNTA
+655 KRGREAMN
-665 IAERRTVHR
+665 
-674 AMFNHN
+674 
-680 LDGWVDF
+680 
-687 EWGDDGLTKP
+687 K
-697 FNKKGEPVGKGI
+697 
-709 SHIIEAR
+709 
-716 MRKDGMSYD
+716 
-725 QVVRMLTQDIVETLA
+725 
-740 RGSIAGHWVRNEG
+740 
-753 KSESIQIDYNGHRA
+753 
-767 GLIRN
+767 
-772 KGSNAWLLTAFELY
+772 
-786 PTDVNSAGSVD
+786 
-797 TERTTNTKPTLTR
+797 
-810 QGEGAVE
+810 
-817 LNSNGGQRVGF
+817 
-828 DTTEPTHSKPTRTR
+828 
-842 QGMGAFDGNNVQQS
+842 
-856 EAKRNQQDAEQTHA
+856 
-870 REFKEK
+870 
-876 AQHILNTQSLQLG
+876 
-889 WDFTSDVELSARNV
+889 
-903 KTETDLSQY
+903 
-912 QNPQS
+912 
-917 EQSIDTES
+917 
-925 DEQLTQESYSR
+925 
-936 SPIKS
+936 
-941 VDANIKRGR
+941 
-950 EAMNTAIAERR
+950 AIAERR

-1131 VAENGLNLNNS
+1131 VAENSLNLNNS
-1142 QQNVNVEESHAREL
+1142 QQNVNAEESHAREL

-1169 LVRDEQFGENDA
+1169 FVRDEQFGENDA

-1202 DGKILS
+1202 DGNILS

-1268 NLAISQDVATEEAI
+1268 SLAISQDVATEEAI

-1298 SRYRVHI
+1298 SRYRMHI

-1357 IAKSAENP
+1357 IAKSAENT

-1387 EVFNSSETRF
+1387 EVFNSSETHF

-1527 QKAGRINSK
+1527 RKAGRINSR

-1551 ASVVK
+1551 ASIVK

-1564 KEKGEHLIKN
+1564 KEKGSQLANVHWLQLPLK
-1574 FSLLET
+1574 
-1580 DETASLR
+1580 LR
-1587 TSLLNADRLS
+1587 SDANLS
-1597 DLDIKTET
+1597 ANDIKTET
-1605 DLSQYQSENSDVRYS
+1605 DLSQYQSENSDIRFS
-1620 RKAPKQDTSY
+1620 RSE
-1630 QRDLMVT
+1630 
-1637 HNISAKGIMH
+1637 N
-1647 AKKMGG
+1647 
-1653 LPFASVAVAKQSN
+1653 
-1666 PLTGFGE
+1666 LT
-1673 VTLIGNRDYID
+1673 RADYD
-1684 PKGANK
+1684 QA
-1690 AKVFG
+1690 
-1695 ADIYSPR
+1695 
-1702 HSGLGITYRINA
+1702 
-1714 KDVNALNKQFEES
+1714 
-1727 AKAIGDNK
+1727 
-1735 FSYDFSYQGLEDKGV
+1735 
-1750 VNTLEDSTAVKYQF
+1750 
-1764 LKENGVAVEP
+1764 KENGETEL
-1774 VYDVPVEVANNQ
+1774 DFNQ
-1786 MNYPSIQQAKA
+1786 W
-1797 QGISR
+1797 
-1802 SAFVNNDELL
+1802 
-1812 TRFVED
+1812 
-1818 HIADLSERLEK
+1818 
-1829 VEKMGNPLVRNHAK
+1829 
-1843 RNLSVAQKILESGI
+1843 
-1857 ESIRHHY
+1857 
-1864 RMKILDLKYDEET
+1864 
-1877 QAAPRLNAGKTATKI
+1877 
-1892 NELVEERAS
+1892 
-1901 DFADYVDNIASSIDV
+1901 
-1916 EERIDDGEARD
+1916 
-1927 GTRKTIPY
+1927 
-1935 NLENV
+1935 
-1940 VKKLKQNIR
+1940 KQ
-1949 GGEKFGIGQG
+1949 
-1959 NVRAKVTP
+1959 
-1967 QFDSIADIQDNKHRI
+1967 
-1982 VSADEFE
+1982 
-1989 TVRSELEAEA
+1989 VRSP
-1999 QALGNEFNTSDIYD
+1999 EFKRWFGDWEN
-2013 LLWNAAEE
+2013 
-2021 GIPQAFHYA
+2021 
-2030 DVKNTAR
+2030 
-2037 NRKLVQDYLDK
+2037 
-2048 LEAMPTEYFEGKA
+2048 
-2061 KDVTQFSDFSGAVI
+2061 
-2075 PNNLPKNAYDVL
+2075 
-2087 QQAGLKIYEYD
+2087 D
-2098 PDVETSRAE
+2098 PDDA
-2107 IIKQATNELD
+2107 
-2117 EQSGGNILFSRKA
+2117 
-2130 RTNDLDV
+2130 
-2137 DFENATPKRTAN
+2137 
-2149 SFEEARAAVTELLG
+2149 
-2163 EPLVN
+2163 
-2168 RESGM
+2168 
-2173 IATISKR
+2173 SK
-2180 SLDKLVSGKAA
+2180 V
-2191 DKSSSREDHLIAVAN
+2191 I
-2206 IDQLFENAIEGW
+2206 
-2218 AEPAKSEENT
+2218 
-2228 ALKSVHK
+2228 
-2235 MFAPININGEMK
+2235 
-2247 LAKLTVKEFNDNSG
+2247 
-2261 NRIYSV
+2261 
-2267 ETLEVGNKNSTMP
+2267 
-2280 ELSASVQSERT
+2280 
-2291 LDGLH
+2291 
-2296 SATLNSLIQRIQDF
+2296 
-2310 NSRDENSDPLFSRK
+2310 
-2324 LSRKARTNDLDVD
+2324 
-2337 FENATP
+2337 
-2343 KRTANSFAQVKELA
+2343 
-2357 KAFLNKTLHNDETGI
+2357 NDETFEPLQVFHGSPENFHIFDDRFSSKNTGNEGLFGKGFYFAKDGLEAVRYAKGNENGI
-2372 DAVISRANLEKM
+2372 TSAYLNIKNPFTLTPENIALLPDWYVDKVGIVPIKKGALDGKISIDSISRLTKDGKYGNDFRKA
-2384 LSGKA
+2384 LSEAGFDGA
-2389 HSKSTSLHDHLLAVA
+2389 STEFD
-2404 NVDSLFKNA
+2404 
-2413 IHGWTE
+2413 
-2419 PYNKNDSPDVV
+2419 PY
-2430 GVHKMFAPLNI
+2430 
-2441 DGNVKLVKLTVKELK
+2441 K
-2456 PEQGNRVYS
+2456 PEGVVY
-2465 VETIKIGNEKTPVP
+2465 VAFEPNQIKSATDNNGE
-2479 EMAELG
+2479 
-2485 FDSNSHR
+2485 FS
-2492 LHEGSG
+2492 
-2498 DLSLTWKPEP
+2498 
-2508 SENTKNTSQQI
+2508 SENDDI
-2519 ANVRSLIQRIQD
+2519 R
-2531 FNSRDE
+2531 
-2537 NSEPLFSRKQTSME
+2537 FSRKQTSME

-2669 KKNQELL
+2669 RKNQELL
-2676 TRDEQA
+2676 ARDEQA
-2682 MRDAKQAFDE
+2682 MIEAKQAFDD
-2692 AKTNGT
+2692 AKANGT
-2698 AVEIDKAERAYIR
+2698 NAEIDKAERAYIR

-2765 KEVQEA
+2765 KEVLEA

-2777 AVEWNIRKNF
+2777 AVKWNIHKNREF
-2787 EHNRITEEQF
+2787 NRITEEQF

-2960 MRYVRKLTGLNA
+2960 MRYVRKLTGLYA

-3149 WAAKHFKPLYMFLN
+3149 WAAKHFKSLYMFLN

-3188 TVMAMAVWSLLMS
+3188 VVMAMAVWSLLMS
-3201 LDDEDDQSGK
+3201 LDDEEDQSGK

-3431 AEYKYYESK
+3431 AEFDYYNSK

-3447 TPEKMQIVNWNNKVN
+3447 TPEKMQIVNWNKKVN
-3462 NDMKEVTQARSDL
+3462 KDSEKISQERSEL
-3475 KKDEGKMSKEMKA
+3475 KKMKLSEEA
-3488 SRLQNINTINDR
+3488 LAQRMRNLNEENDR

-3513 GLATANPR
+3513 GLATAR

>member
-117 WDTAADLGNSVLK
+117 WDTAVDLGNSVLK

-395 AEEPVVNPESPTQP
+395 AEEPVVNHESPIQP

-577 KEVQTKAKGT
+577 KEVQTKAKQT
-587 KFVSTFGLQLPAYVD
+587 REESYRAYDDFLSNEPLAEELQQAV
-602 NNSSLSAR
+602 
-610 NVKTETDLSQYQ
+610 E
-622 NPQSEQSI
+622 NPQNVTNLPDNFITQASNEAFKKYEGELNALVSDVYEGKITAEEFEQRKNAFIHAVSKEA
-630 DTESDEQLTQESYSR
+630 TEKLTQHQDFVPYIREKVLAHNKLTQAEESLQQTANTTDNGNGSIELDQQMNQGGGATTSDLR
-645 SPIKSVDANI
+645 SNSPIRS
-655 KRGREAMNTA
+655 
-665 IAERRTVHR
+665 RT
-674 AMFNHN
+674 
-680 LDGWVDF
+680 
-687 EWGDDGLTKP
+687 E
-697 FNKKGEPVGKGI
+697 
-709 SHIIEAR
+709 
-716 MRKDGMSYD
+716 
-725 QVVRMLTQDIVETLA
+725 
-740 RGSIAGHWVRNEG
+740 
-753 KSESIQIDYNGHRA
+753 
-767 GLIRN
+767 
-772 KGSNAWLLTAFELY
+772 
-786 PTDVNSAGSVD
+786 
-797 TERTTNTKPTLTR
+797 
-810 QGEGAVE
+810 EGAV
-817 LNSNGGQRVGF
+817 
-828 DTTEPTHSKPTRTR
+828 
-842 QGMGAFDGNNVQQS
+842 GADNVQQS
-856 EAKRNQQDAEQTHA
+856 DTQYNQQGDTPRFSLNENSDSPFVKAVDTVANGGQTTGKYIAMGTTPDVLKMLGLPDANIRISDEVIHKVMSEYLGFPKGNRPNIHNLSPEVLKQLPTQLNNPVA
-870 REFKEK
+870 VFNSSTRENAYVVLTELFETKVKTGKTEPVIAALHIKPTKNGVEVLNITSVYGRGKGQLKTAFNNDLRYVNKEK

-889 WDFTSDVELSARNV
+889 WDFTSDVELSTRNV

-912 QNPQS
+912 QNLQS

-1169 LVRDEQFGENDA
+1169 FVRDEQFGENDA

-1202 DGKILS
+1202 DGNILS

-1236 QLHQA
+1236 QLYQA

-1268 NLAISQDVATEEAI
+1268 SLAISQDVATEEAI

-1298 SRYRVHI
+1298 NRYRVHI

-1365 TASDARYSLSE
+1365 TASYARYSLSE

-1387 EVFNSSETRF
+1387 AFVEGNEVKTSISM
-1397 DNNRWIKLGTTP
+1397 GTTP
-1409 EALIQSGISEE
+1409 DVLK
-1420 PMYINFAKIGKIK
+1420 MIGLSDVEVKIK
-1433 NDHPEMT
+1433 RQTLGKVMRGRHSIEPET
-1440 ADLLKQIPKELNN
+1440 LKQLPQQMNDPVGVFQSAPHSSN
-1453 PVAVFKNTKGKA
+1453 PDG
-1465 NSYVVL
+1465 YVVL
-1471 TELSVKGNERVIAAL
+1471 TELTEFNQENQRNEPVIAAL
-1486 HADQEMNGLVFHK
+1486 HLNKKGEVQLIDV
-1499 LASAYGKDGTRAY
+1499 ASVYGKNHQG
-1512 LENMIEKSDVRFVDK
+1512 LQNILNKDK
-1527 QKAGRINSK
+1527 AFYWNKAKGSQLANVHW
-1536 LQLLADDT
+1536 LQLPL
-1544 LDLLFNK
+1544 K
-1551 ASVVK
+1551 
-1556 DESSVNAD
+1556 
-1564 KEKGEHLIKN
+1564 
-1574 FSLLET
+1574 
-1580 DETASLR
+1580 LR
-1587 TSLLNADRLS
+1587 SDANLS
-1597 DLDIKTET
+1597 ANDIKTET
-1605 DLSQYQSENSDVRYS
+1605 DLSQYQSENSDIRFS
-1620 RKAPKQDTSY
+1620 RSE
-1630 QRDLMVT
+1630 
-1637 HNISAKGIMH
+1637 N
-1647 AKKMGG
+1647 
-1653 LPFASVAVAKQSN
+1653 
-1666 PLTGFGE
+1666 LT
-1673 VTLIGNRDYID
+1673 RADYD
-1684 PKGANK
+1684 QA
-1690 AKVFG
+1690 
-1695 ADIYSPR
+1695 
-1702 HSGLGITYRINA
+1702 
-1714 KDVNALNKQFEES
+1714 
-1727 AKAIGDNK
+1727 
-1735 FSYDFSYQGLEDKGV
+1735 
-1750 VNTLEDSTAVKYQF
+1750 
-1764 LKENGVAVEP
+1764 KENGETEL
-1774 VYDVPVEVANNQ
+1774 DFNQ
-1786 MNYPSIQQAKA
+1786 W
-1797 QGISR
+1797 
-1802 SAFVNNDELL
+1802 
-1812 TRFVED
+1812 
-1818 HIADLSERLEK
+1818 
-1829 VEKMGNPLVRNHAK
+1829 
-1843 RNLSVAQKILESGI
+1843 
-1857 ESIRHHY
+1857 
-1864 RMKILDLKYDEET
+1864 
-1877 QAAPRLNAGKTATKI
+1877 
-1892 NELVEERAS
+1892 
-1901 DFADYVDNIASSIDV
+1901 
-1916 EERIDDGEARD
+1916 
-1927 GTRKTIPY
+1927 
-1935 NLENV
+1935 
-1940 VKKLKQNIR
+1940 KQ
-1949 GGEKFGIGQG
+1949 
-1959 NVRAKVTP
+1959 
-1967 QFDSIADIQDNKHRI
+1967 
-1982 VSADEFE
+1982 
-1989 TVRSELEAEA
+1989 VRSP
-1999 QALGNEFNTSDIYD
+1999 EFKRWFGDWEN
-2013 LLWNAAEE
+2013 
-2021 GIPQAFHYA
+2021 
-2030 DVKNTAR
+2030 
-2037 NRKLVQDYLDK
+2037 
-2048 LEAMPTEYFEGKA
+2048 
-2061 KDVTQFSDFSGAVI
+2061 
-2075 PNNLPKNAYDVL
+2075 
-2087 QQAGLKIYEYD
+2087 D
-2098 PDVETSRAE
+2098 PDDA
-2107 IIKQATNELD
+2107 
-2117 EQSGGNILFSRKA
+2117 
-2130 RTNDLDV
+2130 
-2137 DFENATPKRTAN
+2137 
-2149 SFEEARAAVTELLG
+2149 
-2163 EPLVN
+2163 
-2168 RESGM
+2168 
-2173 IATISKR
+2173 SK
-2180 SLDKLVSGKAA
+2180 V
-2191 DKSSSREDHLIAVAN
+2191 I
-2206 IDQLFENAIEGW
+2206 
-2218 AEPAKSEENT
+2218 
-2228 ALKSVHK
+2228 
-2235 MFAPININGEMK
+2235 
-2247 LAKLTVKEFNDNSG
+2247 
-2261 NRIYSV
+2261 
-2267 ETLEVGNKNSTMP
+2267 
-2280 ELSASVQSERT
+2280 
-2291 LDGLH
+2291 
-2296 SATLNSLIQRIQDF
+2296 
-2310 NSRDENSDPLFSRK
+2310 
-2324 LSRKARTNDLDVD
+2324 
-2337 FENATP
+2337 
-2343 KRTANSFAQVKELA
+2343 
-2357 KAFLNKTLHNDETGI
+2357 NDETFEPLQVFHGSPENFHIFDDRFSSKNTGNEGLFGKGFYFAKDGLEAVRYAKGNENGI
-2372 DAVISRANLEKM
+2372 TSAYLNIKNPFTLTPENIALLPDWYVDKVGIVPIKKGALDGKISIDSISRLTKDGKYGNDFRKA
-2384 LSGKA
+2384 LSEAGFDGA
-2389 HSKSTSLHDHLLAVA
+2389 STEFD
-2404 NVDSLFKNA
+2404 
-2413 IHGWTE
+2413 
-2419 PYNKNDSPDVV
+2419 PY
-2430 GVHKMFAPLNI
+2430 
-2441 DGNVKLVKLTVKELK
+2441 K
-2456 PEQGNRVYS
+2456 PEGVVY
-2465 VETIKIGNEKTPVP
+2465 VAFEPNQIKSATDNNGE
-2479 EMAELG
+2479 
-2485 FDSNSHR
+2485 FS
-2492 LHEGSG
+2492 
-2498 DLSLTWKPEP
+2498 
-2508 SENTKNTSQQI
+2508 SENDDI
-2519 ANVRSLIQRIQD
+2519 R
-2531 FNSRDE
+2531 
-2537 NSEPLFSRKQTSME
+2537 FSRKQTSME

-2669 KKNQELL
+2669 RKNQELL
-2676 TRDEQA
+2676 ARDEQA
-2682 MRDAKQAFDE
+2682 MIEAKQAFDD
-2692 AKTNGT
+2692 AKANGT
-2698 AVEIDKAERAYIR
+2698 NAEIDKAERAYIR

-2765 KEVQEA
+2765 KEVLEA

-2777 AVEWNIRKNF
+2777 AVKWNIHKNREF
-2787 EHNRITEEQF
+2787 NRITEEQF

-2820 DDFIGGASSKGVNTS
+2820 DDFIGGASSKGINTS

-2949 VDEFKVWQYFP
+2949 VDEFQIWQHKLSP
-2960 MRYVRKLTGLNA
+2960 MRYVRKLTGLYA

-3030 AEMARVLRA
+3030 AEMTRVLRA

-3188 TVMAMAVWSLLMS
+3188 VVMAMAVWSLLMS

-3431 AEYKYYESK
+3431 AEYKYYEEK

-3462 NDMKEVTQARSDL
+3462 NDMKEVTQDRSNL
-3475 KKDEGKMSKEMKA
+3475 KKDEGKMSEEMKA

>member
-117 WDTAADLGNSVLK
+117 WDTAVDLGNSVLK

-395 AEEPVVNPESPTQP
+395 AEEPVVNPESPIQP

-577 KEVQTKAKGT
+577 KEVQTKAKQT
-587 KFVSTFGLQLPAYVD
+587 REESYRAYDDFLSNEPLAEELQQAV
-602 NNSSLSAR
+602 
-610 NVKTETDLSQYQ
+610 E
-622 NPQSEQSI
+622 NPQNVTNLPDNFITQASNEAFKKYEGELNALVSDVYEGKITAEEFEQRKNAFIHAVSKEA
-630 DTESDEQLTQESYSR
+630 TEKLTQHQDFVPYIREKVLAHNKLTQAEESLQQTANTTDNGNGSIELDQQMNQGGGATTSDLR
-645 SPIKSVDANI
+645 SNSPIRS
-655 KRGREAMNTA
+655 
-665 IAERRTVHR
+665 RT
-674 AMFNHN
+674 
-680 LDGWVDF
+680 
-687 EWGDDGLTKP
+687 E
-697 FNKKGEPVGKGI
+697 
-709 SHIIEAR
+709 
-716 MRKDGMSYD
+716 
-725 QVVRMLTQDIVETLA
+725 
-740 RGSIAGHWVRNEG
+740 
-753 KSESIQIDYNGHRA
+753 
-767 GLIRN
+767 
-772 KGSNAWLLTAFELY
+772 
-786 PTDVNSAGSVD
+786 
-797 TERTTNTKPTLTR
+797 
-810 QGEGAVE
+810 EGAV
-817 LNSNGGQRVGF
+817 
-828 DTTEPTHSKPTRTR
+828 
-842 QGMGAFDGNNVQQS
+842 GADNVQQS
-856 EAKRNQQDAEQTHA
+856 DTQYNQQGDTPRFSLNENSDSPFVKAVDTVANGGQTTGKYIAMGTTPDVLKMLGLPDANIRISDEVIHKVMSEYLGFPKGNRPNIHNLSPEVLKQLPTQLNNPVA
-870 REFKEK
+870 VFNSSTRENAYVVLTELFETKVKTGKTEPVIAALHIKPTKNGVEVLNITSVYGRGKGQLKTAFNNDLRYVNKEK

-889 WDFTSDVELSARNV
+889 WDFTSDVELSTRNV

-912 QNPQS
+912 QNLQS

-1169 LVRDEQFGENDA
+1169 FVRDEQFGENDA

-1202 DGKILS
+1202 DGNILS

-1268 NLAISQDVATEEAI
+1268 SLAISQDVATEEAI

-1298 SRYRVHI
+1298 NRYRVHI

-1357 IAKSAENP
+1357 IAKSAENT

-1387 EVFNSSETRF
+1387 EVFNSSETHF

-1527 QKAGRINSK
+1527 RKAGRINSR

-1551 ASVVK
+1551 ASIVK

-1564 KEKGEHLIKN
+1564 KEKGSQLANVHWLQLPLK
-1574 FSLLET
+1574 
-1580 DETASLR
+1580 LR
-1587 TSLLNADRLS
+1587 SDANLS
-1597 DLDIKTET
+1597 ANDIKTET
-1605 DLSQYQSENSDVRYS
+1605 DLSQYQSENSDIRFS
-1620 RKAPKQDTSY
+1620 RSE
-1630 QRDLMVT
+1630 
-1637 HNISAKGIMH
+1637 N
-1647 AKKMGG
+1647 
-1653 LPFASVAVAKQSN
+1653 
-1666 PLTGFGE
+1666 LT
-1673 VTLIGNRDYID
+1673 RADYD
-1684 PKGANK
+1684 QA
-1690 AKVFG
+1690 
-1695 ADIYSPR
+1695 
-1702 HSGLGITYRINA
+1702 
-1714 KDVNALNKQFEES
+1714 
-1727 AKAIGDNK
+1727 
-1735 FSYDFSYQGLEDKGV
+1735 
-1750 VNTLEDSTAVKYQF
+1750 
-1764 LKENGVAVEP
+1764 KENGETEL
-1774 VYDVPVEVANNQ
+1774 DFNQ
-1786 MNYPSIQQAKA
+1786 W
-1797 QGISR
+1797 
-1802 SAFVNNDELL
+1802 
-1812 TRFVED
+1812 
-1818 HIADLSERLEK
+1818 
-1829 VEKMGNPLVRNHAK
+1829 
-1843 RNLSVAQKILESGI
+1843 
-1857 ESIRHHY
+1857 
-1864 RMKILDLKYDEET
+1864 
-1877 QAAPRLNAGKTATKI
+1877 
-1892 NELVEERAS
+1892 
-1901 DFADYVDNIASSIDV
+1901 
-1916 EERIDDGEARD
+1916 
-1927 GTRKTIPY
+1927 
-1935 NLENV
+1935 
-1940 VKKLKQNIR
+1940 KQ
-1949 GGEKFGIGQG
+1949 
-1959 NVRAKVTP
+1959 
-1967 QFDSIADIQDNKHRI
+1967 
-1982 VSADEFE
+1982 
-1989 TVRSELEAEA
+1989 VRSP
-1999 QALGNEFNTSDIYD
+1999 EFKRWFGDWEN
-2013 LLWNAAEE
+2013 
-2021 GIPQAFHYA
+2021 
-2030 DVKNTAR
+2030 
-2037 NRKLVQDYLDK
+2037 
-2048 LEAMPTEYFEGKA
+2048 
-2061 KDVTQFSDFSGAVI
+2061 
-2075 PNNLPKNAYDVL
+2075 
-2087 QQAGLKIYEYD
+2087 D
-2098 PDVETSRAE
+2098 PDDA
-2107 IIKQATNELD
+2107 
-2117 EQSGGNILFSRKA
+2117 
-2130 RTNDLDV
+2130 
-2137 DFENATPKRTAN
+2137 
-2149 SFEEARAAVTELLG
+2149 
-2163 EPLVN
+2163 
-2168 RESGM
+2168 
-2173 IATISKR
+2173 SK
-2180 SLDKLVSGKAA
+2180 V
-2191 DKSSSREDHLIAVAN
+2191 I
-2206 IDQLFENAIEGW
+2206 
-2218 AEPAKSEENT
+2218 
-2228 ALKSVHK
+2228 
-2235 MFAPININGEMK
+2235 
-2247 LAKLTVKEFNDNSG
+2247 
-2261 NRIYSV
+2261 
-2267 ETLEVGNKNSTMP
+2267 
-2280 ELSASVQSERT
+2280 
-2291 LDGLH
+2291 
-2296 SATLNSLIQRIQDF
+2296 
-2310 NSRDENSDPLFSRK
+2310 
-2324 LSRKARTNDLDVD
+2324 
-2337 FENATP
+2337 
-2343 KRTANSFAQVKELA
+2343 
-2357 KAFLNKTLHNDETGI
+2357 NDETFEPLQVFHGSPENFHIFDDRFSSKNTGNEGLFGKGFYFAKDGLEAVRYAKGNENGI
-2372 DAVISRANLEKM
+2372 TSAYLNIKNPFTLTPENIALLPDWYVDKVGIVPIKKGALDGKISIDSISRLTKDGKYGNDFRKA
-2384 LSGKA
+2384 LSEAGFDGA
-2389 HSKSTSLHDHLLAVA
+2389 STEFD
-2404 NVDSLFKNA
+2404 
-2413 IHGWTE
+2413 
-2419 PYNKNDSPDVV
+2419 PY
-2430 GVHKMFAPLNI
+2430 
-2441 DGNVKLVKLTVKELK
+2441 K
-2456 PEQGNRVYS
+2456 PEGVVY
-2465 VETIKIGNEKTPVP
+2465 VAFEPNQIKSATDNNGE
-2479 EMAELG
+2479 
-2485 FDSNSHR
+2485 FS
-2492 LHEGSG
+2492 
-2498 DLSLTWKPEP
+2498 
-2508 SENTKNTSQQI
+2508 SENDDI
-2519 ANVRSLIQRIQD
+2519 R
-2531 FNSRDE
+2531 
-2537 NSEPLFSRKQTSME
+2537 FSRKQTSME

-2669 KKNQELL
+2669 RKNQELL
-2676 TRDEQA
+2676 ARDEQA
-2682 MRDAKQAFDE
+2682 MIEAKQAFDD
-2692 AKTNGT
+2692 AKANGT
-2698 AVEIDKAERAYIR
+2698 NAEIDKAERAYIR

-2765 KEVQEA
+2765 KEVLEA

-2777 AVEWNIRKNF
+2777 AVKWNIHKNREF
-2787 EHNRITEEQF
+2787 NRITEEQF

-2873 GIDTVYEQK
+2873 GIDAVYEQK

-2949 VDEFKVWQYFP
+2949 VDEFKVWQHKLSP
-2960 MRYVRKLTGLNA
+2960 MSYVRKLTGLYA

-3015 KNRIGN
+3015 KNRIGS

-3188 TVMAMAVWSLLMS
+3188 VVMAMAVWSLLMS

-3431 AEYKYYESK
+3431 AEFDYYNSK

-3462 NDMKEVTQARSDL
+3462 NDMKEVTQDRSNL
-3475 KKDEGKMSKEMKA
+3475 KKDEGKMSEEMKA

>member
-104 FGQQADPRNQSSG
+104 FEQQADPRNQSSG
-117 WDTAADLGNSVLK
+117 WDTAADLGNSLLK

-151 ELAEYLQKEGEGKLR
+151 KFAEYLQKEGEGKLR

-577 KEVQTKAKGT
+577 KEVQTKAKPTREESYRAYDDFLSNEPLAEELQQAVENPQNVTNLPDNFITQASNEAFKKYEGELNALVSDVYEGKITAEEFEQRKNAFIHAVSKEATEKLTQHQDFVPYIREKVLAHNKLTQAEESLQQTANTTDNGNGSIELDQQMNQGGGATTSDLRSNSPIRSRTEEGAVGADNVQQSDTQYNQQGDIPRFSLNENSDSPFAKAVDMVAQGGNVSGYVNVGTTPSVLKMLGLPDVKVSIHSSTFKKVMGGKHQVTPETLKQLPQQINNPIAVMRSSTEPNGYVVLTELIERENGKDKPVIAALHLKQDANGLELLNIASVYGRSNAQIQRGLNNDLLYWNKAKGT

-630 DTESDEQLTQESYSR
+630 ESESDEQLTQESYSR

-655 KRGREAMNTA
+655 KRGREAMNKA

-725 QVVRMLTQDIVETLA
+725 QVVRMLTQDIVDTIAKGKVYKEATLP
-740 RGSIAGHWVRNEG
+740 NG
-753 KSESIQIDYNGHRA
+753 KVKNVQLDYNGHRA
-767 GLIRN
+767 VLIKK
-772 KGSNAWLLTAFELY
+772 KGNNGWILTAFELHS
-786 PTDVNSAGSVD
+786 TDVNSAGSVD

-870 REFKEK
+870 RE
-876 AQHILNTQSLQLG
+876 
-889 WDFTSDVELSARNV
+889 
-903 KTETDLSQY
+903 
-912 QNPQS
+912 
-917 EQSIDTES
+917 
-925 DEQLTQESYSR
+925 
-936 SPIKS
+936 
-941 VDANIKRGR
+941 
-950 EAMNTAIAERR
+950 
-961 TVHRAMFNH
+961 
-970 NLDGWVDFEWGDVGT
+970 
-985 VKANGKTK
+985 
-993 GGMGISHILEAR
+993 
-1005 MRKDGMSYEQAIQ
+1005 
-1018 MLVSDVVD
+1018 
-1026 VIARG
+1026 
-1031 HTVFEKTVGN
+1031 
-1041 SQNIR
+1041 
-1046 MEHNGYQVTLTK
+1046 
-1058 NKGNNAWIV
+1058 
-1067 TAFELF
+1067 
-1073 EGANRKGH
+1073 
-1081 DKSIPTDTNPTLS
+1081 
-1094 RAGTGAS
+1094 
-1101 NAASDS
+1101 
-1107 EQFARN
+1107 
-1113 NRSQL
+1113 
-1118 NDTHAHSQRGRGV
+1118 
-1131 VAENGLNLNNS
+1131 
-1142 QQNVNVEESHAREL
+1142 L

-1169 LVRDEQFGENDA
+1169 FVRDEQFGENDA

-1202 DGKILS
+1202 DGNILS

-1268 NLAISQDVATEEAI
+1268 SLAISQDVATEEAI

-1387 EVFNSSETRF
+1387 AFVEGNEVKTSISM
-1397 DNNRWIKLGTTP
+1397 GTTP
-1409 EALIQSGISEE
+1409 DVLK
-1420 PMYINFAKIGKIK
+1420 MIGLSDVEVKIK
-1433 NDHPEMT
+1433 RQTLGKVMRGRHSIEPET
-1440 ADLLKQIPKELNN
+1440 LKQLPQQMNDPVGVFQSAPLSSN
-1453 PVAVFKNTKGKA
+1453 PDG
-1465 NSYVVL
+1465 YVVL
-1471 TELSVKGNERVIAAL
+1471 TELTEFNQENQRNEPVIAAL
-1486 HADQEMNGLVFHK
+1486 HLNKKGEVQLIDV
-1499 LASAYGKDGTRAY
+1499 ASVYGKNHQG
-1512 LENMIEKSDVRFVDK
+1512 LQNILNKDK
-1527 QKAGRINSK
+1527 AFYWNKAKGSQLANVHW
-1536 LQLLADDT
+1536 LQLPL
-1544 LDLLFNK
+1544 K
-1551 ASVVK
+1551 
-1556 DESSVNAD
+1556 
-1564 KEKGEHLIKN
+1564 
-1574 FSLLET
+1574 
-1580 DETASLR
+1580 LR
-1587 TSLLNADRLS
+1587 SDANLS
-1597 DLDIKTET
+1597 ANDIKTET
-1605 DLSQYQSENSDVRYS
+1605 DLSQYQSENSDIRFS
-1620 RKAPKQDTSY
+1620 RSE
-1630 QRDLMVT
+1630 
-1637 HNISAKGIMH
+1637 N
-1647 AKKMGG
+1647 
-1653 LPFASVAVAKQSN
+1653 
-1666 PLTGFGE
+1666 LT
-1673 VTLIGNRDYID
+1673 RADYD
-1684 PKGANK
+1684 QA
-1690 AKVFG
+1690 
-1695 ADIYSPR
+1695 
-1702 HSGLGITYRINA
+1702 
-1714 KDVNALNKQFEES
+1714 
-1727 AKAIGDNK
+1727 
-1735 FSYDFSYQGLEDKGV
+1735 
-1750 VNTLEDSTAVKYQF
+1750 
-1764 LKENGVAVEP
+1764 KENGETEL
-1774 VYDVPVEVANNQ
+1774 DFNQ
-1786 MNYPSIQQAKA
+1786 W
-1797 QGISR
+1797 
-1802 SAFVNNDELL
+1802 
-1812 TRFVED
+1812 
-1818 HIADLSERLEK
+1818 
-1829 VEKMGNPLVRNHAK
+1829 
-1843 RNLSVAQKILESGI
+1843 
-1857 ESIRHHY
+1857 
-1864 RMKILDLKYDEET
+1864 
-1877 QAAPRLNAGKTATKI
+1877 
-1892 NELVEERAS
+1892 
-1901 DFADYVDNIASSIDV
+1901 
-1916 EERIDDGEARD
+1916 
-1927 GTRKTIPY
+1927 
-1935 NLENV
+1935 
-1940 VKKLKQNIR
+1940 KQ
-1949 GGEKFGIGQG
+1949 
-1959 NVRAKVTP
+1959 
-1967 QFDSIADIQDNKHRI
+1967 
-1982 VSADEFE
+1982 
-1989 TVRSELEAEA
+1989 VRSP
-1999 QALGNEFNTSDIYD
+1999 EFKRWFGDWEN
-2013 LLWNAAEE
+2013 
-2021 GIPQAFHYA
+2021 
-2030 DVKNTAR
+2030 
-2037 NRKLVQDYLDK
+2037 
-2048 LEAMPTEYFEGKA
+2048 
-2061 KDVTQFSDFSGAVI
+2061 
-2075 PNNLPKNAYDVL
+2075 
-2087 QQAGLKIYEYD
+2087 D
-2098 PDVETSRAE
+2098 PDDA
-2107 IIKQATNELD
+2107 
-2117 EQSGGNILFSRKA
+2117 
-2130 RTNDLDV
+2130 
-2137 DFENATPKRTAN
+2137 
-2149 SFEEARAAVTELLG
+2149 
-2163 EPLVN
+2163 
-2168 RESGM
+2168 
-2173 IATISKR
+2173 SK
-2180 SLDKLVSGKAA
+2180 V
-2191 DKSSSREDHLIAVAN
+2191 I
-2206 IDQLFENAIEGW
+2206 
-2218 AEPAKSEENT
+2218 
-2228 ALKSVHK
+2228 
-2235 MFAPININGEMK
+2235 
-2247 LAKLTVKEFNDNSG
+2247 
-2261 NRIYSV
+2261 
-2267 ETLEVGNKNSTMP
+2267 
-2280 ELSASVQSERT
+2280 
-2291 LDGLH
+2291 
-2296 SATLNSLIQRIQDF
+2296 
-2310 NSRDENSDPLFSRK
+2310 
-2324 LSRKARTNDLDVD
+2324 
-2337 FENATP
+2337 
-2343 KRTANSFAQVKELA
+2343 
-2357 KAFLNKTLHNDETGI
+2357 NDETFEPLQVFHGSPENFHIFDDRFSSKNTGNEGLFGKGFYFAKDGLEAVRYAKGNENGI
-2372 DAVISRANLEKM
+2372 TSAYLNIKNPFTLTPENIALLPDWYVDKVGIVPIKKGALDGKISIDSISRLTKDGKYGNDFRKA
-2384 LSGKA
+2384 LSEAGFDGA
-2389 HSKSTSLHDHLLAVA
+2389 STEFD
-2404 NVDSLFKNA
+2404 
-2413 IHGWTE
+2413 
-2419 PYNKNDSPDVV
+2419 PY
-2430 GVHKMFAPLNI
+2430 
-2441 DGNVKLVKLTVKELK
+2441 K
-2456 PEQGNRVYS
+2456 PEGVVY
-2465 VETIKIGNEKTPVP
+2465 VAFEPNQIKSATDNNGE
-2479 EMAELG
+2479 
-2485 FDSNSHR
+2485 FS
-2492 LHEGSG
+2492 
-2498 DLSLTWKPEP
+2498 
-2508 SENTKNTSQQI
+2508 SENDDI
-2519 ANVRSLIQRIQD
+2519 R
-2531 FNSRDE
+2531 
-2537 NSEPLFSRKQTSME
+2537 FSRKQTSME

-2566 IKAGEFGKI
+2566 VKAGEFGKI

-2669 KKNQELL
+2669 QKNQELL
-2676 TRDEQA
+2676 ARDEQA
-2682 MRDAKQAFDE
+2682 MIEAKQAFDD
-2692 AKTNGT
+2692 AKANGT
-2698 AVEIDKAERAYIR
+2698 NAEIDKAERAYIR

-2765 KEVQEA
+2765 KEVLEA

-2777 AVEWNIRKNF
+2777 AVKWNIHKNREF
-2787 EHNRITEEQF
+2787 NRITEEQF

-2949 VDEFKVWQYFP
+2949 VDEFQIWQHKLSP
-2960 MRYVRKLTGLNA
+2960 MRYVRKLTGLYA

-3188 TVMAMAVWSLLMS
+3188 VVMAMAVWSLLMS